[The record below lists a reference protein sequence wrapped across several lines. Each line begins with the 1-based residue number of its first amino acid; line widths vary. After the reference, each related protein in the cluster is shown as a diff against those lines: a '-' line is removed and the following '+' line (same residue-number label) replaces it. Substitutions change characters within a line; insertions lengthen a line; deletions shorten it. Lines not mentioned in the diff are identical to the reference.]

1 MAETN
6 AAALCEAGRRDAQ
19 ALTVTGR
26 RRAHTG
32 SIRRAARTLVH
43 AAKAVTPETPNGA
56 WLRDNHTLARTA
68 ASDAAAALRHAHT
81 LRASGK
87 QTVLGACCTGLLRAC
102 GNALTPKAAQ
112 AYLAGFQDV
121 LPLETAELALLVPG
135 LQAAAVYALADTYAR
150 DGAAAPALFTS
161 LRALG
166 TAAWAALAERCD
178 RVGRILARDPVGVYP
193 AMDAATRTRYR
204 QTVAQLAR
212 RTGRTEIDIAEDVLA
227 RAQSGEGARR
237 HVGWFLLREVL
248 GAPEKRRDGAWYIA
262 AVVMGTLALSL
273 LLGFATGSVSGAVL
287 LLIPVSEAVKGL
299 LDAVLLRVTKPRFV
313 PRLALRRGIPP
324 EGRTLCVIAALLTC
338 PGDAH
343 ALTARLE
350 EYALC
355 NRDAGE
361 QLLFGLLADL
371 PEADMEHAPI
381 DPAILRAA
389 REEIEALNARWGSRF
404 YLFTRPRVQT
414 PDGKWSAWERKRGAL
429 LELARLVLDRPG
441 ALQCAAGDAAGL
453 SGTVYLLT
461 LDADTRLTPGA
472 ARALVGAMLH
482 PLNRPV
488 VDARRGVVT
497 HGYGLLHPRMATEL
511 QSARA
516 SDWAR
521 VFAGPGGSD
530 PYGGVCGE
538 LYMDCFD
545 RGGFSGKGILDV
557 RALLA
562 CCGGDALP
570 EQRILSHD
578 ALEGAYLHGGF
589 LGDVELT
596 DTFPAAPLAWGA
608 RAHRWIRG
616 DWQNAPWIFSRRAR
630 ALHPIDRFRL
640 ADSLRRSLVA
650 PATWAAIFLGCVL
663 RWPGLRLAAYA
674 ALLALAQGLIFAL
687 GHPIVHP
694 ADARVRY
701 HSSVLPG
708 LAAAVVQTVLRLI
721 LLPWEAVLNTSAIV
735 TALWRM
741 TVSHRDLLQWQT
753 AAQRAAKRDGLGAYL
768 RALWPASALGLLTAV
783 LTPSPTGLAAGIV
796 WTLSP
801 FVLAA
806 LGAPNAPGAAP
817 LQHAA
822 QRELLGWAKATWR
835 YFETFCTAGEHY
847 LPPDNVQTQP
857 PTGTAHRTSPTNMG
871 FALLSALC
879 AHALGV
885 DNGRGLV
892 LAERMLTTMEQ
903 LPRWNGHFYNWYHT
917 CTLRPMP
924 PLYVS
929 TVDSGNFAAALLA
942 AANALRGWG
951 QGTLAA
957 RAQALCDGMDFALL
971 YDPQRRLMHIGID
984 TGSGKRSEG
993 YYDLLE
999 SEARLTSYFAVAR
1012 GDVPREHWRALSRAQ
1027 VQHERYRGCVSWS
1040 GSVFEYLMPELFLP
1054 PQRDSLLWES
1064 AKFCL
1069 RVQRRRVRTGQ
1080 PWGVSESAYFALDSA
1095 LSYRYKAHGCAALA
1109 MQPDMDRELVLSPY
1123 SAFLA
1128 LAVAPRAAVRDL
1140 RRFAARGL
1148 LGQYGFREALDC
1160 TRARTGGGGQIVHC
1174 VMAHHQGM
1182 SLLSACNALCGG
1194 QVQRWFLADPAM
1206 RAHMS
1211 LLSERLPLGAPALRR
1226 RPEAQSSSNSRR
1238 RALPDYTVE
1247 GTGVDAEAPRC
1258 TLLSNGTYCLAVTEA
1273 GQSFARWHAL
1283 SVCRRGTR
1291 SDPAAAP
1298 MVSLETGGVCTPLLP
1313 GTADAAR
1320 WRFTV
1325 RAAQFS
1331 TRHGSVTA
1339 VQTFTVPE
1347 RVNGEVRALTLSSP
1361 DGIDGTVRLT
1371 FEAVLA
1377 PWEDYVNHPAFARLG
1392 FQSVL
1397 RRNALLLR
1405 RLGRGG
1411 KPETWLCAACDR
1423 QADFCAEG
1431 ALPGWLRAG
1440 YVQVRVAVHTPPDT
1454 PWRVHFA
1461 LGVGAHEDDAFAAAQ
1476 RALVLPPESAAA
1488 LPGTLAAQYGMTD
1501 AELEGAMA
1509 HISPLLFPTAAPDA
1523 SAQQLE
1529 RPALWAHGISGDLP
1543 VWCARPEAHVL
1554 RQWALLRALGI
1565 GCDLALCTSDGGDY
1579 LQPTRTKVRGALAAL
1594 DLAHCLDAPGG
1605 VHLVPEDAFA
1615 DVAAAAAIRPGMAHT
1630 RCTLPLLPPPGDR
1643 RTMPTGSD
1651 VRWDADGTVS
1661 FTGLPPRAWSNV
1673 LTNGRFGFLATDAG
1687 TGHLWYRNAHTGR
1700 INRWL
1705 CDPWVLRGTETLR
1718 MTTRTGAVS
1727 LFNDDGHARVEYGFG
1742 WAAWERSVDGMS
1754 VRVTAFVPEDADARV
1769 LLIECAGR
1777 ARITWHTDLVCAGRD
1792 ADAPAVV
1799 TAYSGGVFTAENAR
1813 ADTPLRVCA
1822 AAGMPLTGWTCDRFS
1837 FLRGQMDRRAGA
1849 GLSPCFALEGVVE
1862 RQGVL
1867 VCGCDTR
1874 ANLLRLT
1881 QPDEAVRALHRVR
1894 ERWLGAVSRLWI
1906 TTPDAAMNRYLGGW
1920 AAYQTLCCRLMART
1934 SLYQNGGAFGF
1945 RDQLQDAV
1953 NLLLLDSKPAREQ
1966 IGRACAHQFS
1976 AGDVCHWWHAGFGV
1990 EHGVR
1995 TRISDDLL
2003 WLPWAVCEYAQKTGD
2018 TQILSAEYPFLAGEE
2033 LTEHERDRYQPLTP
2047 GAETGTV
2054 LEHCRRAFMRVLARG
2069 VGAHGLLHIGTG
2081 DWNDAFDR
2089 VGAQGRGESVW
2100 LTWFFAVTA
2109 RKFAALI
2116 GGHAAE
2122 QLTLAADRCTR
2133 AAEAAWDGAWYRRG
2147 YYDDGQ
2153 PLGSEKSGECRIDA
2167 IAQAFAALDTHAD
2180 RGRVHTALTSAV
2192 EHLFDR
2198 EHNVVRLFDP
2208 PITRRTPET
2217 GYVRSYGAGLRENGG
2232 QYTHGALWLAMAL
2245 LRTGR
2250 TAEGTEIL
2258 HAVLPAAHDPARY
2271 EGEPYVLAADIAG
2284 GDNAG
2289 VAGWTWYT
2297 GAAGWYLR
2305 IAAEDLLGLHLRG
2318 GVLYPEPH
2326 LPAGWPE
2333 CAVRWRDGAGLL
2345 HTIRLRPDGVTVD
2358 EKPYDGGGIGKKRP
2372 KPYSQDR

>member
-1 MAETN
+1 MADTN
-6 AAALCEAGRRDAQ
+6 AGALCEAGRRDAQ

-32 SIRRAARTLVH
+32 SIRHAARTLAH
-43 AAKAVTPETPNGA
+43 AAKAVTPETPDGA
-56 WLRDNHTLARTA
+56 WLRDNQTLARTA

-81 LRASGK
+81 LRASGA
-87 QTVLGACCTGLLRAC
+87 QTVLHVCCAGLLRAC

-135 LQAAAVYALADTYAR
+135 LQAATVCALADTYAH

-166 TAAWAALAERCD
+166 TAAWAALTERCD
-178 RVGRILARDPVGVYP
+178 RVGRILARDPAGVYP

-212 RTGRTEIDIAEDVLA
+212 RTGRSEIDIAEDVLA

-262 AVVMGTLALSL
+262 AVIMGTLALSL

-324 EGRTLCVIAALLTC
+324 EGKTLCVIAALLTC

-343 ALTARLE
+343 TLAARLE

-371 PEADMEHAPI
+371 PEAAQAHRTGDE
-381 DPAILRAA
+381 AILHAA
-389 REEIEALNARWGSRF
+389 RTEIEALNARYGGRF
-404 YLFTRPRVQT
+404 YLFTRERTRT
-414 PDGKWSAWERKRGAL
+414 PDGLWRPWERKRGAL
-429 LELARLVLDRPG
+429 LRLAQLLCGEAD
-441 ALQCAAGDAAGL
+441 AMHCAAGDAAAL
-453 SGTVYLLT
+453 RGTAYLLT

-616 DWQNAPWIFSRRAR
+616 DWQNAPWICSRRAR

-721 LLPWEAVLNTSAIV
+721 LLPWEAVLNVSAIV

-753 AAQRAAKRDGLGAYL
+753 AAQRAGKRDGPAAYL

-783 LTPSPTGLAAGIV
+783 LSPSPTGLAAGIV

-806 LGAPNAPGAAP
+806 LGAPNADAP
-817 LQHAA
+817 AQLSRAA
-822 QRELLGWAKATWR
+822 QRELLGWAKATWQ
-835 YFETFCTAGEHY
+835 YFETFCTAGEHD

-871 FALLSALC
+871 FALLSALG

-885 DNGRGLV
+885 DNGRGLA

-929 TVDSGNFAAALLA
+929 TVDSGNCAAALLA

-951 QGTLAA
+951 QGALAA

-1226 RPEAQSSSNSRR
+1226 RPETQRGKPRR
-1238 RALPDYTVE
+1238 RPLPDLTVE
-1247 GTGVDAEAPRC
+1247 GTGVDAESPRC

-1291 SDPAAAP
+1291 SDPSAAP
-1298 MVSLETGGVCTPLLP
+1298 MLSLETGGVCTPLLP
-1313 GTADAAR
+1313 GMADAAR

-1405 RLGRGG
+1405 RLGRGE
-1411 KPETWLCAACDR
+1411 KPETWLCAVCDR
-1423 QADFCAEG
+1423 QADFYAEG
-1431 ALPGWLRAG
+1431 AIPGWLRAG

-1454 PWRVHFA
+1454 PWRVRFA

-1509 HISPLLFPTAAPDA
+1509 HISPLLFATAAPDA

-1543 VWCARPEAHVL
+1543 VWCARPEAQVL

-1594 DLAHCLDAPGG
+1594 DLTHCLDAPGG

-1651 VRWDADGTVS
+1651 VHWDADGTVA

-1727 LFNDDGHARVEYGFG
+1727 LFDDDGHARVEYGFG
-1742 WAAWERSVDGMS
+1742 WAAWERTVDGMS
-1754 VRVTAFVPEDADARV
+1754 VRVTAFVPEDANARV

-1777 ARITWHTDLVCAGRD
+1777 ARITWHTDLVCAGHD

-1799 TAYSGGVFTAENAR
+1799 TAYSGGVFTAGNAR

-1837 FLRGQMDRRAGA
+1837 FLRGQMDRRAGS

-1881 QPDEAVRALHRVR
+1881 QPDEAVHALHRVR

-1953 NLLLLDSKPAREQ
+1953 NLLLLDSEPARAQ

-1976 AGDVCHWWHAGFGV
+1976 AGDVCHWWHADAGV

-2018 TQILSAEYPFLAGEE
+2018 TQILTAEYPFLTGEE
-2033 LTEHERDRYQPLTP
+2033 LAEHERDRYQPLTP
-2047 GAETGTV
+2047 GTETGTV

-2069 VGAHGLLHIGTG
+2069 VGAHGLLRIGTG

-2122 QLTLAADRCTR
+2122 QLTLAAERCTR

-2167 IAQAFAALDTHAD
+2167 IAQAFAAFDTHAD
-2180 RGRVHTALTSAV
+2180 PAHVHCALTSAV
-2192 EHLFDR
+2192 EQLFDR

-2250 TAEGTEIL
+2250 TDEGAQIL
-2258 HAVLPAAHDPARY
+2258 RAVLPTAHDPARY
-2271 EGEPYVLAADIAG
+2271 EGEPYVLAADVAA

-2305 IAAEDLLGLHLRG
+2305 ITAEELLGLHLRG
-2318 GVLYPEPH
+2318 GVLYPEPR
-2326 LPAGWPE
+2326 LPDGWPE
-2333 CAVRWRDGAGLL
+2333 CTVRWRDGAGLL

-2358 EKPYDGGGIGKKRP
+2358 EKPYDGGGIGKKQP

>member
-26 RRAHTG
+26 RRARTG
-32 SIRRAARTLVH
+32 SIRHAARTLAH
-43 AAKAVTPETPNGA
+43 AAKAVTPETPDGA
-56 WLRDNHTLARTA
+56 WLRDNQTLARTA

-81 LRASGK
+81 LRASGA
-87 QTVLGACCTGLLRAC
+87 QTVLHACCAGLLRAC

-135 LQAAAVYALADTYAR
+135 LQAAAVCALADTYAH

-166 TAAWAALAERCD
+166 TAAWAALTERCD
-178 RVGRILARDPVGVYP
+178 RVGRILARDPAGVYP

-204 QTVAQLAR
+204 QTVARLAR
-212 RTGRTEIDIAEDVLA
+212 RTDRTEIDIAEDVLA

-262 AVVMGTLALSL
+262 AVIVGTLALSL

-324 EGRTLCVIAALLTC
+324 EGKTLCVIAALLTC

-343 ALTARLE
+343 TLAARLE

-371 PEADMEHAPI
+371 PEAAQAHKAGDE
-381 DPAILRAA
+381 AILHAA
-389 REEIEALNARWGSRF
+389 RTEIEALNARYGGRF
-404 YLFTRPRVQT
+404 YLFTRERTRT
-414 PDGKWSAWERKRGAL
+414 PDGLWRPWERKRGAL
-429 LELARLVLDRPG
+429 LRLAQLLCGEAD
-441 ALQCAAGDAAGL
+441 AMHCAAGDAAAL
-453 SGTVYLLT
+453 RGTAYLLT

-545 RGGFSGKGILDV
+545 RGGFSGKGILDM

-674 ALLALAQGLIFAL
+674 ALLALAQGLIYAL

-721 LLPWEAVLNTSAIV
+721 LLPWEAVLNASAIV

-741 TVSHRDLLQWQT
+741 LVSHQNLLQWQT

-806 LGAPNAPGAAP
+806 LGAPNADAP
-817 LQHAA
+817 AQLSRAA
-822 QRELLGWAKATWR
+822 QRELLGWAKATWQ

-879 AHALGV
+879 AHALGI
-885 DNGRGLV
+885 DNGRGLA
-892 LAERMLTTMEQ
+892 LAEQMLTTMEQ

-929 TVDSGNFAAALLA
+929 TVDSGNCAAALLA
-942 AANALRGWG
+942 AANVLRGWG
-951 QGTLAA
+951 QDALAA
-957 RAQALCDGMDFALL
+957 RAQALCDSMDFALL

-1069 RVQRRRVRTGQ
+1069 RVQRRRVRAGQ

-1109 MQPDMDRELVLSPY
+1109 MQPDMGRELVLSPY

-1226 RPEAQSSSNSRR
+1226 RPEAQRSKPRR
-1238 RALPDYTVE
+1238 RALPDCTVE
-1247 GTGVDAEAPRC
+1247 GTGVDAEVPRC

-1298 MVSLETGGVCTPLLP
+1298 MLSLETGGTCIPLLP

-1411 KPETWLCAACDR
+1411 KPETWLCAVCDR

-1431 ALPGWLRAG
+1431 AIPGWLRAG

-1454 PWRVHFA
+1454 PWRVRFA

-1509 HISPLLFPTAAPDA
+1509 HISPLLFATAAPDA
-1523 SAQQLE
+1523 SAEQLE

-1565 GCDLALCTSDGGDY
+1565 GCDLALCSSDGGDY

-1651 VRWDADGTVS
+1651 VHWDADGTVA

-1718 MTTRTGAVS
+1718 MTTRAGAVS
-1727 LFNDDGHARVEYGFG
+1727 LFNDDGRARVEYGFG
-1742 WAAWERSVDGMS
+1742 WAAWERTVDGMS
-1754 VRVTAFVPEDADARV
+1754 VCVTAFVPEDANARV

-1777 ARITWHTDLVCAGRD
+1777 ARITWHTDLVCAAHD

-1799 TAYSGGVFTAENAR
+1799 TAYSGGVFTAGNAR

-1881 QPDEAVRALHRVR
+1881 QPDEAVHALHRVR

-2033 LTEHERDRYQPLTP
+2033 LEENEHDRYQPLTP

-2122 QLTLAADRCTR
+2122 QLALAADRCTR

-2167 IAQAFAALDTHAD
+2167 IAQAFAAFDTHAD
-2180 RGRVHTALTSAV
+2180 PAHVHCALTSAV
-2192 EHLFDR
+2192 EQLFDR

-2250 TAEGTEIL
+2250 TDEGVQIL
-2258 HAVLPAAHDPARY
+2258 RAVLPAAHDPARY
-2271 EGEPYVLAADIAG
+2271 EGEPYVLAADVAA

-2289 VAGWTWYT
+2289 AAGWTWYT

-2305 IAAEDLLGLHLRG
+2305 IAAEELLGLHLRG
-2318 GVLYPEPH
+2318 GVLYPEPR

>member
-1 MAETN
+1 MADTN
-6 AAALCEAGRRDAQ
+6 AGALCEAGRRDAQ

-32 SIRRAARTLVH
+32 SIRHAARTLAH
-43 AAKAVTPETPNGA
+43 AAKAVTPETPDGA
-56 WLRDNHTLARTA
+56 WLRDNQTLARTA

-81 LRASGK
+81 LRASGA
-87 QTVLGACCTGLLRAC
+87 QTVLHVCCAGLLRAC

-135 LQAAAVYALADTYAR
+135 LQAATVCALADTCAH
-150 DGAAAPALFTS
+150 DGAAAPALVTS

-166 TAAWAALAERCD
+166 TAAWAALTERCD
-178 RVGRILARDPVGVYP
+178 RVGRILARDPAGVYP

-204 QTVAQLAR
+204 QTVARLAR

-262 AVVMGTLALSL
+262 AVIMGTLAVSL

-324 EGRTLCVIAALLTC
+324 EGKTLCVIAALLTC

-343 ALTARLE
+343 TLAARLE

-371 PEADMEHAPI
+371 PEAAQAHRAGDE
-381 DPAILRAA
+381 AILHAA
-389 REEIEALNARWGSRF
+389 RTEIEALNARYGGRF
-404 YLFTRPRVQT
+404 YLFTRERTRT
-414 PDGKWSAWERKRGAL
+414 PDGLWRPWERKRGAL
-429 LELARLVLDRPG
+429 LRLAQLLCGEAD
-441 ALQCAAGDAAGL
+441 AMHCAAGDAAAL
-453 SGTVYLLT
+453 RGTAYLLT

-472 ARALVGAMLH
+472 ARALAGAMLH

-562 CCGGDALP
+562 CCGGNALP

-721 LLPWEAVLNTSAIV
+721 LLPWEAVLNASAIV

-753 AAQRAAKRDGLGAYL
+753 AAQRAGKRDGPAAYL

-806 LGAPNAPGAAP
+806 LGAPNADAP
-817 LQHAA
+817 AQLSRAA
-822 QRELLGWAKATWR
+822 QRELLGWAKATWQ

-871 FALLSALC
+871 FALLSALG

-885 DNGRGLV
+885 DNGRGLA

-929 TVDSGNFAAALLA
+929 TVDSGNCAAALLA

-951 QGTLAA
+951 QGALAA

-971 YDPQRRLMHIGID
+971 YDPQRHLMHIGID

-993 YYDLLE
+993 YYDLFE

-1069 RVQRRRVRTGQ
+1069 RVQRRRVRAGQ

-1109 MQPDMDRELVLSPY
+1109 MQPDMNRELVLSPY

-1226 RPEAQSSSNSRR
+1226 RPETQRGKPRR
-1238 RALPDYTVE
+1238 RALPDLTVE

-1291 SDPAAAP
+1291 SEPSAAP
-1298 MVSLETGGVCTPLLP
+1298 MLSLETGGVCTPLLP

-1339 VQTFTVPE
+1339 AQTFTVPE

-1405 RLGRGG
+1405 RLGRGE
-1411 KPETWLCAACDR
+1411 KPETWLCAVCDR
-1423 QADFCAEG
+1423 QADFYAEG
-1431 ALPGWLRAG
+1431 AIPGWLRAG

-1454 PWRVHFA
+1454 PWRVRFA

-1509 HISPLLFPTAAPDA
+1509 HISPLLFATAAPDA

-1643 RTMPTGSD
+1643 RTMPTGTD
-1651 VRWDADGTVS
+1651 VHWDADGTVA

-1718 MTTRTGAVS
+1718 MTTRAGAVS
-1727 LFNDDGHARVEYGFG
+1727 LFNDDGRARVEYGFG
-1742 WAAWERSVDGMS
+1742 WAAWERTVDGMS
-1754 VRVTAFVPEDADARV
+1754 VRVTAFVPEDANARV

-1799 TAYSGGVFTAENAR
+1799 TAYSGGVFTAGNAR
-1813 ADTPLRVCA
+1813 APTPLRVCA

-1837 FLRGQMDRRAGA
+1837 FLRGQMDRRAGS

-1881 QPDEAVRALHRVR
+1881 QPDEAVHALHRVR

-1953 NLLLLDSKPAREQ
+1953 NLLLLDSEPARAQ

-1976 AGDVCHWWHAGFGV
+1976 AGDVCHWWHADAGV

-2018 TQILSAEYPFLAGEE
+2018 TQILSAEYPFLTGEE
-2033 LTEHERDRYQPLTP
+2033 LAEHERDRYQPLTP
-2047 GAETGTV
+2047 GTETGTV

-2069 VGAHGLLHIGTG
+2069 VGAHGLLRIGTG

-2167 IAQAFAALDTHAD
+2167 IAQAFAAFDTHAD
-2180 RGRVHTALTSAV
+2180 PAHVHCALTSAV
-2192 EHLFDR
+2192 TQLFDR

-2250 TAEGTEIL
+2250 TDEGAQIL
-2258 HAVLPAAHDPARY
+2258 RAVLPAAHDPVRY
-2271 EGEPYVLAADIAG
+2271 EGEPYVLAADVAA

-2305 IAAEDLLGLHLRG
+2305 ITAEELLGLHLRG
-2318 GVLYPEPH
+2318 GVLYPEPR
-2326 LPAGWPE
+2326 LPDGWPE
-2333 CAVRWRDGAGLL
+2333 CTVRWRDGAGLL

-2358 EKPYDGGGIGKKRP
+2358 EKPYDGGGIGKKQP

>member
-26 RRAHTG
+26 RRARTG
-32 SIRRAARTLVH
+32 SIRHAARTLAN
-43 AAKAVTPETPNGA
+43 AAKAVTPETPDGA

-68 ASDAAAALRHAHT
+68 ANDAAAALRHAHT
-81 LRASGK
+81 LRASGA
-87 QTVLGACCTGLLRAC
+87 QTVLHACCAGLLRAC

-135 LQAAAVYALADTYAR
+135 LQAAAVCALADTYAH
-150 DGAAAPALFTS
+150 DGTAAPALFTS

-166 TAAWAALAERCD
+166 TAAWAALTERCD
-178 RVGRILARDPVGVYP
+178 RVGRILARDPAGVYP
-193 AMDAATRTRYR
+193 TMDAATRTRYR
-204 QTVAQLAR
+204 QTVARLAR

-262 AVVMGTLALSL
+262 AVIVGTLALSL

-343 ALTARLE
+343 TLAARLE

-381 DPAILRAA
+381 DPAILHAA
-389 REEIEALNARWGSRF
+389 RTEIEALNARYGGRF
-404 YLFTRPRVQT
+404 YLFTRERVQT

-429 LELARLVLDRPG
+429 LRLAQLLCGEAD
-441 ALQCAAGDAAGL
+441 AMHCAAGDAAAL
-453 SGTVYLLT
+453 RGTAYLLT

-721 LLPWEAVLNTSAIV
+721 LLPWEALLNASAIV

-806 LGAPNAPGAAP
+806 LGAPNTVGAAP
-817 LQHAA
+817 LPRAA
-822 QRELLGWAKATWR
+822 QRELLGWAKATWQ

-879 AHALGV
+879 AHALGI
-885 DNGRGLV
+885 DNGRGLA
-892 LAERMLTTMEQ
+892 LAEQMLTTMEQ

-929 TVDSGNFAAALLA
+929 TVDSGNCAAALLT

-951 QGTLAA
+951 RDELAA
-957 RAQALCDGMDFALL
+957 RAQQLCDGMEFGPL

-1012 GDVPREHWRALSRAQ
+1012 GDVPRAHWRALSRAQ

-1069 RVQRRRVRTGQ
+1069 RVQRRRVRAGQ

-1109 MQPDMDRELVLSPY
+1109 MQTDMDRELVLSPY

-1226 RPEAQSSSNSRR
+1226 RPEAQRSKPRR

-1431 ALPGWLRAG
+1431 AIPGWLRAG

-1454 PWRVHFA
+1454 PWRVRFA

-1509 HISPLLFPTAAPDA
+1509 HISPLLFATAAPDA
-1523 SAQQLE
+1523 AAEQLK

-1643 RTMPTGSD
+1643 RTMPTGSE
-1651 VRWDADGTVS
+1651 VRWDADGTVA

-1718 MTTRTGAVS
+1718 MATRTGAVS
-1727 LFNDDGHARVEYGFG
+1727 LFDDDGHARVEYGFG
-1742 WAAWERSVDGMS
+1742 WAAWERTVDGMS
-1754 VRVTAFVPEDADARV
+1754 VRVTAFVPEDANARV

-1920 AAYQTLCCRLMART
+1920 AAYQTLCCRLLART

-2018 TQILSAEYPFLAGEE
+2018 TQFLSAEYPFLAGEE
-2033 LTEHERDRYQPLTP
+2033 LEENEHDRYQPLTP
-2047 GAETGTV
+2047 GTETGTV

-2167 IAQAFAALDTHAD
+2167 IAQTFAAFDTHAD
-2180 RGRVHTALTSAV
+2180 PAHVQRALTSAV
-2192 EHLFDR
+2192 EQLFDR

-2250 TAEGTEIL
+2250 TDEGAEIL
-2258 HAVLPAAHDPARY
+2258 RAVLPTAHDPARY
-2271 EGEPYVLAADIAG
+2271 EGEPYVLAADVAA

-2305 IAAEDLLGLHLRG
+2305 IAAEELLGLHLRG
-2318 GVLYPEPH
+2318 GMLYPEPR

>member
-6 AAALCEAGRRDAQ
+6 TAALRARGERDAR

-26 RRAHTG
+26 RRADTG
-32 SIRRAARTLVH
+32 HIRRAGKALARMART
-43 AAKAVTPETPNGA
+43 VTPETPNGQ
-56 WLRDNHTLARTA
+56 WLRDNRSFACA
-68 ASDAAAALRHAHT
+68 AAGDAVAALRHARV
-81 LRASGK
+81 RASGG
-87 QTVLGACCTGLLRAC
+87 QTALGACCAGLLRAC
-102 GNALTPKAAQ
+102 GGALTVKAAE
-112 AYLAGFQDV
+112 AYLEGFQDA

-135 LQAAAVYALADTYAR
+135 LQAAVVCALAESYAH

-166 TAAWAALAERCD
+166 TAAWGMLAERCD

-193 AMDAATRTRYR
+193 AMDAATRAHYR
-204 QTVAQLAR
+204 QTVARLAR
-212 RTGRTEIDIAEDVLA
+212 RTGRTEIEIAEDVLA
-227 RAQSGEGARR
+227 RAQSSEGARR

-248 GAPEKRRDGAWYIA
+248 GAPERRRDGGWYIA
-262 AVVMGTLALSL
+262 AVVVGALFLSL
-273 LLGFATGSVSGAVL
+273 LLGFATKSVSGAVL
-287 LLIPVSEAVKGL
+287 LLIPVSEVVKGL

-324 EGRTLCVIAALLTC
+324 EGRTLCVIAALLTS
-338 PGDAH
+338 PDDVH
-343 ALTARLE
+343 ALCARLE
-350 EYALC
+350 EYYLC
-355 NRDAGE
+355 NRDALG
-361 QLLFGLLADL
+361 QLTFGLLADL

-389 REEIEALNARWGSRF
+389 REEIEALNARYGGRF
-404 YLFTRPRVQT
+404 YLFTRERVQT

-429 LELARLVLDRPG
+429 LRLAQLLCGETD
-441 ALQCAAGDAAGL
+441 AMHCAAGDAAAL
-453 SGTVYLLT
+453 RGTAYLLT

-674 ALLALAQGLIFAL
+674 ALLALAQGLIFSL

-721 LLPWEAVLNTSAIV
+721 LLPWEAVLNASAIV

-741 TVSHRDLLQWQT
+741 TVSHRNLLQWQT

-806 LGAPNAPGAAP
+806 LGAPNAPGTAP

-822 QRELLGWAKATWR
+822 QRELLGWAKATWQ

-871 FALLSALC
+871 FALLSALG

-885 DNGRGLV
+885 DNGRGLA
-892 LAERMLTTMEQ
+892 LAEQMLTTMEQ

-929 TVDSGNFAAALLA
+929 TVDSGNCAAALLA

-951 QGTLAA
+951 QGALAA

-1040 GSVFEYLMPELFLP
+1040 GSMFEYLMPELFLP

-1160 TRARTGGGGQIVHC
+1160 TRARTGGGGQVVHC

-1226 RPEAQSSSNSRR
+1226 HPEAQRGKPRR
-1238 RALPDYTVE
+1238 RSLPDLTVE

-1298 MVSLETGGVCTPLLP
+1298 VVALETGGACTPLLP

-1423 QADFCAEG
+1423 QADFYAEG
-1431 ALPGWLRAG
+1431 AIPGWLRAG

-1454 PWRVHFA
+1454 PWRVRFA

-1651 VRWDADGTVS
+1651 VHWDADGTVA

-1727 LFNDDGHARVEYGFG
+1727 LFDDDGHARVEYGFG
-1742 WAAWERSVDGMS
+1742 WAAWERTVDGMS
-1754 VRVTAFVPEDADARV
+1754 VRVTAFVPEDANARV

-1966 IGRACAHQFS
+1966 IGYACAHQFS

-2033 LTEHERDRYQPLTP
+2033 LEENERDRYQPLTP

-2122 QLTLAADRCTR
+2122 QLALAADRCTR

-2167 IAQAFAALDTHAD
+2167 IAQAFAAFDTHAD
-2180 RGRVHTALTSAV
+2180 PAHVQRALTSAV
-2192 EHLFDR
+2192 TQLFDR

-2250 TAEGTEIL
+2250 TDEGVQIL
-2258 HAVLPAAHDPARY
+2258 RAVLPAAHDPARY
-2271 EGEPYVLAADIAG
+2271 EGEPYVFAADVAA

-2305 IAAEDLLGLHLRG
+2305 IAAEELLGLHLRG
-2318 GVLYPEPH
+2318 GVLYPEPR

>member
-26 RRAHTG
+26 RRARTG
-32 SIRRAARTLVH
+32 SIRRAVKALTRT
-43 AAKAVTPETPNGA
+43 AKAVTPETPNGA
-56 WLRDNHTLARTA
+56 WLRDNRALARA
-68 ASDAAAALRHAHT
+68 AANDAAAALRHAHT

-87 QTVLGACCTGLLRAC
+87 QTVLGTCCTGLLRAC

-135 LQAAAVYALADTYAR
+135 LQAAAVCALADTYAH

-166 TAAWAALAERCD
+166 TAAWAALTERCD
-178 RVGRILARDPVGVYP
+178 RVGRILARDPAGVYP

-227 RAQSGEGARR
+227 RAQSDEGARR

-248 GAPEKRRDGAWYIA
+248 GAPEKHRDGTWYIA
-262 AVVMGTLALSL
+262 AVIVGTLALSL

-324 EGRTLCVIAALLTC
+324 EGKTLCVIAALLTC
-338 PGDAH
+338 PDDAH
-343 ALTARLE
+343 TLAARLE

-381 DPAILRAA
+381 DPAILHAA
-389 REEIEALNARWGSRF
+389 RTEIEALNARYGGRF
-404 YLFTRPRVQT
+404 YLFTRERTRT
-414 PDGKWSAWERKRGAL
+414 PDGNWCAWERKRGAL
-429 LELARLVLDRPG
+429 LRLAQLLCGKAD
-441 ALQCAAGDAAGL
+441 ALHCAAGDAAAL
-453 SGTVYLLT
+453 RSTAYLLT

-488 VDARRGVVT
+488 VDAQRGVVT

-545 RGGFSGKGILDV
+545 RGGFTGKGILDV

-674 ALLALAQGLIFAL
+674 ALLALAQGLIYAL

-708 LAAAVVQTVLRLI
+708 LASAVVQTVLRLI
-721 LLPWEAVLNTSAIV
+721 LLPWEAVLNASAIV

-753 AAQRAAKRDGLGAYL
+753 AAQRAGKRDGPAAYL

-783 LTPSPTGLAAGIV
+783 LTPSPIGLAAGIV
-796 WTLSP
+796 WMLSP

-806 LGAPNAPGAAP
+806 LGAPNADAP
-817 LQHAA
+817 AQLSRAA
-822 QRELLGWAKATWR
+822 QRELLGWAKATWH

-885 DNGRGLV
+885 DNGRGLA
-892 LAERMLTTMEQ
+892 LAEQMLTTMEQ

-929 TVDSGNFAAALLA
+929 TVDSGNCAAALLA

-951 QGTLAA
+951 QGALAA

-1069 RVQRRRVRTGQ
+1069 RVQRRRVRAGQ

-1109 MQPDMDRELVLSPY
+1109 MQTDMDRELVLSPY

-1140 RRFAARGL
+1140 RRFAACGL

-1206 RAHMS
+1206 RAHMN

-1226 RPEAQSSSNSRR
+1226 RPEVQHGKPHR

-1247 GTGVDAEAPRC
+1247 GTGTDAEAPRC

-1291 SDPAAAP
+1291 SEPSAAP
-1298 MVSLETGGVCTPLLP
+1298 VVSLETGGACTPLLP

-1339 VQTFTVPE
+1339 VQTLTVPE

-1405 RLGRGG
+1405 RLGRGE

-1431 ALPGWLRAG
+1431 AIPGWLRAG

-1454 PWRVHFA
+1454 PWRVRFA

-1523 SAQQLE
+1523 AAEQLK

-1594 DLAHCLDAPGG
+1594 DLTHCLDAPGG

-1651 VRWDADGTVS
+1651 VRWDADGTVA

-1718 MTTRTGAVS
+1718 MTTRTGTVS
-1727 LFNDDGHARVEYGFG
+1727 LFDDDGRARVEYGFG
-1742 WAAWERSVDGMS
+1742 WAAWERTVDGMS

-1777 ARITWHTDLVCAGRD
+1777 ARITWHTDLICAGRD

-1799 TAYSGGVFTAENAR
+1799 TAYSGGVFTAGNAR

-1966 IGRACAHQFS
+1966 IGCACAHQFS

-2018 TQILSAEYPFLAGEE
+2018 TEILSAEYPFLAGEE
-2033 LTEHERDRYQPLTP
+2033 LTENERDRYQPLEA

-2167 IAQAFAALDTHAD
+2167 IAQAFAAFDTHAD
-2180 RGRVHTALTSAV
+2180 PAHVHAALTSAV
-2192 EHLFDR
+2192 EQLFDR

-2250 TAEGTEIL
+2250 TDEGVQIL
-2258 HAVLPAAHDPARY
+2258 RAVLPAAHDPARY
-2271 EGEPYVLAADIAG
+2271 EGEPYVLAADVAA

-2305 IAAEDLLGLHLRG
+2305 VAAEELLGLHLRG
-2318 GVLYPEPH
+2318 GVLYPEPR
-2326 LPAGWPE
+2326 LPDGWPE

-2345 HTIRLRPDGVTVD
+2345 HMIRLRPDGVTVD

>member
-6 AAALCEAGRRDAQ
+6 TAALRAQGERDAR

-26 RRAHTG
+26 RRADTG
-32 SIRRAARTLVH
+32 RIRRAGKALARM
-43 AAKAVTPETPNGA
+43 ARAVTPETPNGQ
-56 WLRDNHTLARTA
+56 WLRDNRSFACA
-68 ASDAAAALRHAHT
+68 AAGDAVAALRHARVRT
-81 LRASGK
+81 SGG
-87 QTVLGACCTGLLRAC
+87 QTALGACCAGLLRAC
-102 GNALTPKAAQ
+102 GGALTVKAAE
-112 AYLAGFQDV
+112 AYLEGFQDA

-135 LQAAAVYALADTYAR
+135 LQAAVVCALADTYAH

-166 TAAWAALAERCD
+166 TAAWGMLAERCD

-193 AMDAATRTRYR
+193 AMDAATRTHYR
-204 QTVAQLAR
+204 QTVARLAR
-212 RTGRTEIDIAEDVLA
+212 RTGRTEIEIAEDVLA
-227 RAQSGEGARR
+227 RAQRSEGARR

-248 GAPEKRRDGAWYIA
+248 GAPERRRDGGWYIA
-262 AVVMGTLALSL
+262 AVVVGTLFLSL
-273 LLGFATGSVSGAVL
+273 LLGFATKSVSGAVL
-287 LLIPVSEAVKGL
+287 LLIPVSEVVKGL

-324 EGRTLCVIAALLTC
+324 EGRTLCVIAALLTS
-338 PGDAH
+338 PADAH
-343 ALTARLE
+343 ALCARLE
-350 EYALC
+350 EYYLC
-355 NRDAGE
+355 NRDALG
-361 QLLFGLLADL
+361 QLTFGLLADL
-371 PEADMEHAPI
+371 PEADMAHAPI

-389 REEIEALNARWGSRF
+389 RAEIETLNARWGSRF

-441 ALQCAAGDAAGL
+441 TLQCAAGDAAGL

-482 PLNRPV
+482 PLNRAV
-488 VDARRGVVT
+488 VDAQRGVVT
-497 HGYGLLHPRMATEL
+497 RGYGLLHPRMATEL
-511 QSARA
+511 QSANA
-516 SDWAR
+516 TDWAR
-521 VFAGPGGSD
+521 VFAGPGGAD
-530 PYGGVCGE
+530 PYGGACGE

-545 RGGFSGKGILDV
+545 RGGFPGKGILDV
-557 RALLA
+557 RALLD
-562 CCGGDALP
+562 CCGGGVIP
-570 EQRILSHD
+570 EGRVLSHD

-616 DWQNAPWIFSRRAR
+616 DWQNAPWIFSRRGR

-640 ADSLRRSLVA
+640 ADNLRRSLVA
-650 PATWAAIFLGCVL
+650 PATWISIFLGCVL

-674 ALLALAQGLIFAL
+674 ALLALAQGLIRAL
-687 GHPIVHP
+687 GQPIVHP
-694 ADARVRY
+694 ADTRVRY
-701 HSSVLPG
+701 HSDVLHG
-708 LAAAVVQTVLRLI
+708 LASAVAQTVLRLI
-721 LLPWEAVLNTSAIV
+721 LLPWEAILNTSAIV

-741 TVSHRDLLQWQT
+741 LVSHKNLLQWQT
-753 AAQRAAKRDGLGAYL
+753 AAQRAGRRDGLGAYW

-796 WTLSP
+796 WVLSP

-806 LGAPNAPGAAP
+806 LGAPNAAGAAP
-817 LQHAA
+817 LSRAA
-822 QRELLGWAKATWR
+822 QRELLGWAKATWQ
-835 YFETFCTAGEHY
+835 YFETFCTAEDHY
-847 LPPDNVQTQP
+847 LPPDNVQSQP

-871 FALLSALC
+871 LALVSALG
-879 AHALGV
+879 AHALGI
-885 DNGRGLV
+885 DDGQGLA

-929 TVDSGNFAAALLA
+929 TVDSGNCAAALLT

-951 QGTLAA
+951 RDELAA
-957 RAQALCDGMDFALL
+957 RAQMLCDGMDFGPL

-984 TGSGKRSEG
+984 TGSGKWSES
-993 YYDLLE
+993 YYDLLS

-1027 VQHERYRGCVSWS
+1027 VQKDHYRGCVSWS
-1040 GSVFEYLMPELFLP
+1040 GSMFEYLMPELFLP
-1054 PQRDSLLWES
+1054 PVRDSLLWES

-1069 RVQRRRVRTGQ
+1069 YVQRRRVRPGQ
-1080 PWGVSESAYFALDSA
+1080 AWGVSESAYFALDSA

-1109 MQPDMDRELVLSPY
+1109 LQPGMDRELVLSPY
-1123 SAFLA
+1123 SSFLA
-1128 LAVAPRAAVRDL
+1128 LAVEPRAAMRNL
-1140 RRFAARGL
+1140 RRLAALGL
-1148 LGQYGFREALDC
+1148 LGQHGFFDALDC
-1160 TRARTGGGGQIVHC
+1160 TRARTGGGGQIVRC

-1182 SLLSACNALCGG
+1182 SLLAACNALCGD
-1194 QVQRWFLADPAM
+1194 QVRRWFFADPAM
-1206 RAHMS
+1206 RAHAT

-1226 RPEAQSSSNSRR
+1226 RAEQPAEKARR
-1238 RALPDYTVE
+1238 RALPDYAAE
-1247 GTGVDAEAPRC
+1247 GTGIDAEAPRC
-1258 TLLSNGTYCLAVTEA
+1258 ALLSNGTYCLAVSEA
-1273 GQSFARWHAL
+1273 GQ
-1283 SVCRRGTR
+1283 
-1291 SDPAAAP
+1291 
-1298 MVSLETGGVCTPLLP
+1298 LETDDFSGPLLP
-1313 GTADAAR
+1313 GTAAGAQ

-1325 RAAQFS
+1325 RAAQF
-1331 TRHGSVTA
+1331 TARHGDVTA
-1339 VQTFTVPE
+1339 VQTLTVPG
-1347 RVNGEVRALTLSSP
+1347 RANGEVRALTLSSP
-1361 DGIDGTVRLT
+1361 RGIEGTVRFV

-1377 PWEDYVNHPAFARLG
+1377 PWDDYVNHPAFARLG

-1397 RRNALLLR
+1397 RRDALLLR
-1405 RLGRGG
+1405 HLGRGE
-1411 KPETWLCAACDR
+1411 KPEAWLCAACDR
-1423 QADFCAEG
+1423 PGTWRAEG
-1431 ALPGWLRAG
+1431 PVPGWLRAG
-1440 YVQVRVAVHTPPDT
+1440 RVELSVPVHTAPDT
-1454 PWRVHFA
+1454 PWRVRFA
-1461 LGVGAHEDDAFAAAQ
+1461 LGVGAREDDAFTAAQ
-1476 RALVLPPESAAA
+1476 RALVLPPAMAAA
-1488 LPGTLAAQYGMTD
+1488 LPGELAAQYGMTG
-1501 AELEGAMA
+1501 AELDGAMA
-1509 HISPLLFPTAAPDA
+1509 AVSPLLFPAVAAGAAPG
-1523 SAQQLE
+1523 QLE
-1529 RPALWAHGISGDLP
+1529 RPALWAQGISGDLP
-1543 VWCARPEAHVL
+1543 VWCAQAERGVV
-1554 RQWALLRALGI
+1554 RQWALLRALGVA
-1565 GCDLALCTSDGGDY
+1565 CDLALRSGDGGDY
-1579 LQPTRTKVRGALAAL
+1579 RQPTAGKVRGWLAAL
-1594 DLAHCLDAPGG
+1594 DLAHTLGAPGG
-1605 VHLVPEDAFA
+1605 VHLVPEEAFPA
-1615 DVAAAAAIRPGMAHT
+1615 VAAAAAIRPGMART

-1643 RTMPTGSD
+1643 RYLPTGSD
-1651 VRWDADGTVS
+1651 VRWDDDGTVS
-1661 FTGLPPRAWSNV
+1661 FTGLPPRAWIQV

-1687 TGHLWYRNAHTGR
+1687 TGHMWHRNAHTGR

-1718 MTTRTGAVS
+1718 MASRAGAVS
-1727 LFNDDGHARVEYGFG
+1727 LFDDDGAARVEYGFG

-1799 TAYSGGVFTAENAR
+1799 TAYADGLFTAENVR
-1813 ADTPLRVCA
+1813 ADAPTLFCA

-1837 FLRGQMDRRAGA
+1837 FLRGQMDARAGA
-1849 GLSPCFALEGVVE
+1849 GLSPCFALEGVID
-1862 RQGVL
+1862 RQGVI
-1867 VCGCDTR
+1867 VCGCSTH

-1881 QPDEAVRALHRVR
+1881 QPDEAAHALRATR
-1894 ERWLGAVSRLWI
+1894 ERWLGAVSRLWM
-1906 TTPDAAMNRYLGGW
+1906 TTPDADMNRYLGGW
-1920 AAYQTLCCRLMART
+1920 AAYQALCCRLLART

-1953 NLLLLDSKPAREQ
+1953 NLLLLDSAPAREQ
-1966 IGRACAHQFS
+1966 IGRACAHQFA
-1976 AGDVCHWWHAGFGV
+1976 AGDVCHWWHAGTGP

-2003 WLPWAVCEYAQKTGD
+2003 WLPWAVCEYVEKTGD
-2018 TQILSAEYPFLAGEE
+2018 AEILRAEYPFLAGEE
-2033 LTEHERDRYQPLTP
+2033 LEENEHDRYQPLEA

-2054 LEHCRRAFMRVLARG
+2054 LEHCRRALMRVLARG
-2069 VGAHGLLHIGTG
+2069 AGAHGLLLIGTG

-2100 LTWFFAVTA
+2100 LTWFFAITA
-2109 RKFAALI
+2109 RKFAALV

-2122 QLTLAADRCTR
+2122 QLALAADHCTR
-2133 AAEAAWDGAWYRRG
+2133 AAEGAWDGAWYRRG
-2147 YYDDGQ
+2147 YYDDGR
-2153 PLGSEKSGECRIDA
+2153 PLGSEACGECRIDA

-2180 RGRVHTALTSAV
+2180 PGRVHTALTSAV

-2250 TAEGTEIL
+2250 MAEGAEIL

-2271 EGEPYVLAADIAG
+2271 ESEPYVLAADIAG

-2333 CAVRWRDGAGLL
+2333 CTVRWRDGAGLL
-2345 HTIRLRPDGVTVD
+2345 HTVRLRPDGVTVD
-2358 EKPYDGGGIGKKRP
+2358 NAPYDGGGIGKKRP

>member
-26 RRAHTG
+26 RRARTG
-32 SIRRAARTLVH
+32 SIRRAVKALTH
-43 AAKAVTPETPNGA
+43 TAKTVTPETPNGA
-56 WLRDNHTLARTA
+56 WLRDNRTLARA
-68 ASDAAAALRHAHT
+68 AADDAAAALRHAHT
-81 LRASGK
+81 LRASGA
-87 QTVLGACCTGLLRAC
+87 QTVLHVCCAGLLRAC

-135 LQAAAVYALADTYAR
+135 LQAATVCALADTYAH

-166 TAAWAALAERCD
+166 TAAWAALTERCD
-178 RVGRILARDPVGVYP
+178 RVGRILARDPAGVYP

-212 RTGRTEIDIAEDVLA
+212 RTGRSEIDIAEDVLA

-262 AVVMGTLALSL
+262 AVIVGTLALSL

-324 EGRTLCVIAALLTC
+324 EGKTLCVIAALLTC

-343 ALTARLE
+343 TLATRLE

-389 REEIEALNARWGSRF
+389 REEIEALNARYGGRF
-404 YLFTRPRVQT
+404 YLFTRERVQT

-441 ALQCAAGDAAGL
+441 AMHCAAGDAAAL
-453 SGTVYLLT
+453 RGTAYLLT

-472 ARALVGAMLH
+472 ARALAGAMLH

-650 PATWAAIFLGCVL
+650 PATWAAVFLGCVL

-674 ALLALAQGLIFAL
+674 ALLALAQRLIYAL

-721 LLPWEAVLNTSAIV
+721 LLPWEAVVNTSAIV

-741 TVSHRDLLQWQT
+741 LVSHKNLLQWQT

-817 LQHAA
+817 LSRAA
-822 QRELLGWAKATWR
+822 QRELLGWAKATWH

-871 FALLSALC
+871 FALLSALG

-885 DNGRGLV
+885 DNGRGLA
-892 LAERMLTTMEQ
+892 LAEQMLTTMEQ

-929 TVDSGNFAAALLA
+929 TVDSGNCAAALLA

-951 QGTLAA
+951 QGALAA

-1069 RVQRRRVRTGQ
+1069 RVQRRRVRAGQ

-1226 RPEAQSSSNSRR
+1226 RPEVQRGKPHR

-1247 GTGVDAEAPRC
+1247 GTGTDAEAPRC

-1298 MVSLETGGVCTPLLP
+1298 MLSLETDGTCTPLLP

-1405 RLGRGG
+1405 RLGRGE
-1411 KPETWLCAACDR
+1411 KPETWLCAVCDR

-1431 ALPGWLRAG
+1431 AIPGWLRAG

-1454 PWRVHFA
+1454 PWRVRFA

-1488 LPGTLAAQYGMTD
+1488 LPGALAAQYGMTD

-1509 HISPLLFPTAAPDA
+1509 HISPLLFATAAPDA

-1579 LQPTRTKVRGALAAL
+1579 LQPTRAKVCGALAAL
-1594 DLAHCLDAPGG
+1594 DLTHCLDAPGG
-1605 VHLVPEDAFA
+1605 VRLVPEDAFA

-1651 VRWDADGTVS
+1651 VHWDTDGTVA

-1718 MTTRTGAVS
+1718 MTTRAGAVS
-1727 LFNDDGHARVEYGFG
+1727 LFDDDGRARVEYGFG
-1742 WAAWERSVDGMS
+1742 WAAWERTVDGMS
-1754 VRVTAFVPEDADARV
+1754 VRVTAFVPEDANARV

-1799 TAYSGGVFTAENAR
+1799 TAYSGGVFTAKNAR

-1881 QPDEAVRALHRVR
+1881 QPDEAVHALHRVR

-1906 TTPDAAMNRYLGGW
+1906 TTPDEAMNRYLGGW

-1966 IGRACAHQFS
+1966 IGYACAHQFS
-1976 AGDVCHWWHAGFGV
+1976 AGDVCHWWHAGFGD

-2033 LTEHERDRYQPLTP
+2033 LEENEHDRYQPLTP
-2047 GAETGTV
+2047 GTETGTV

-2167 IAQAFAALDTHAD
+2167 IAQAFAAFDTHAD
-2180 RGRVHTALTSAV
+2180 PAHVQRALTSAV
-2192 EHLFDR
+2192 EQLFDR

-2250 TAEGTEIL
+2250 TDEGVQIL

-2271 EGEPYVLAADIAG
+2271 EGEPYVLAADVAA

-2289 VAGWTWYT
+2289 AAGWTWYT

-2305 IAAEDLLGLHLRG
+2305 VAAEELLGLHLRG
-2318 GVLYPEPH
+2318 GVLYPEPR

-2345 HTIRLRPDGVTVD
+2345 HTLRLRPDGVTVD

>member
-26 RRAHTG
+26 RRARTG
-32 SIRRAARTLVH
+32 SIRRAVKALTRT
-43 AAKAVTPETPNGA
+43 AKAVTPETPDGA
-56 WLRDNHTLARTA
+56 WLRDNRTLARAA

-81 LRASGK
+81 LRASGA
-87 QTVLGACCTGLLRAC
+87 QTVLHACCAGLLRAC

-135 LQAAAVYALADTYAR
+135 LQAAAVCALADTYAH

-166 TAAWAALAERCD
+166 TAAWAALTERCD
-178 RVGRILARDPVGVYP
+178 RVGRILARDPAGVYP

-204 QTVAQLAR
+204 QTVARLAR

-262 AVVMGTLALSL
+262 AVIVGTLALSL

-287 LLIPVSEAVKGL
+287 LLIPVSEVVKGL

-324 EGRTLCVIAALLTC
+324 EGKTLCVIAALLTC

-343 ALTARLE
+343 TLAARLE

-389 REEIEALNARWGSRF
+389 REEIEALNARYGGRF
-404 YLFTRPRVQT
+404 YLFTRERVQT

-429 LELARLVLDRPG
+429 LRLAQLLCGEAD
-441 ALQCAAGDAAGL
+441 AMHCAAGDAAAL
-453 SGTVYLLT
+453 RGTAYLLT

-472 ARALVGAMLH
+472 ARALAGAMLH

-650 PATWAAIFLGCVL
+650 PATWAAVFLGCVL

-674 ALLALAQGLIFAL
+674 ALLALAQGLIYAL

-721 LLPWEAVLNTSAIV
+721 LLPWEAVLNASAIV

-783 LTPSPTGLAAGIV
+783 LTPSPTGLADGIV

-871 FALLSALC
+871 FALLSALG

-885 DNGRGLV
+885 DSGRGLA
-892 LAERMLTTMEQ
+892 LAEQMLTTMEQ

-929 TVDSGNFAAALLA
+929 TVDSGNCAAALLA

-951 QGTLAA
+951 QDALAA

-1069 RVQRRRVRTGQ
+1069 RVQRRRVRAGQ

-1226 RPEAQSSSNSRR
+1226 RPEAQRSKPRR

-1298 MVSLETGGVCTPLLP
+1298 MLSLETGGTCTPLLP

-1331 TRHGSVTA
+1331 TRHDSVTA

-1454 PWRVHFA
+1454 PWRVRFA

-1476 RALVLPPESAAA
+1476 RALVLPPESAA

-1509 HISPLLFPTAAPDA
+1509 HISPLLFATAAPDA
-1523 SAQQLE
+1523 AAEQLK

-1554 RQWALLRALGI
+1554 RQWALLRAL
-1565 GCDLALCTSDGGDY
+1565 
-1579 LQPTRTKVRGALAAL
+1579 
-1594 DLAHCLDAPGG
+1594 
-1605 VHLVPEDAFA
+1605 
-1615 DVAAAAAIRPGMAHT
+1615 
-1630 RCTLPLLPPPGDR
+1630 
-1643 RTMPTGSD
+1643 
-1651 VRWDADGTVS
+1651 
-1661 FTGLPPRAWSNV
+1661 
-1673 LTNGRFGFLATDAG
+1673 
-1687 TGHLWYRNAHTGR
+1687 
-1700 INRWL
+1700 
-1705 CDPWVLRGTETLR
+1705 
-1718 MTTRTGAVS
+1718 
-1727 LFNDDGHARVEYGFG
+1727 
-1742 WAAWERSVDGMS
+1742 
-1754 VRVTAFVPEDADARV
+1754 
-1769 LLIECAGR
+1769 
-1777 ARITWHTDLVCAGRD
+1777 
-1792 ADAPAVV
+1792 
-1799 TAYSGGVFTAENAR
+1799 
-1813 ADTPLRVCA
+1813 
-1822 AAGMPLTGWTCDRFS
+1822 
-1837 FLRGQMDRRAGA
+1837 
-1849 GLSPCFALEGVVE
+1849 
-1862 RQGVL
+1862 
-1867 VCGCDTR
+1867 
-1874 ANLLRLT
+1874 
-1881 QPDEAVRALHRVR
+1881 HRVR

-1906 TTPDAAMNRYLGGW
+1906 TTPDEAMNRYLGGW

-2033 LTEHERDRYQPLTP
+2033 LEENEHDRYQPLTP

-2153 PLGSEKSGECRIDA
+2153 PLGSEKSAECRIDA
-2167 IAQAFAALDTHAD
+2167 IAQAFAAFDTHAD
-2180 RGRVHTALTSAV
+2180 PAHVHCALTSAV
-2192 EHLFDR
+2192 EQLFDR

-2250 TAEGTEIL
+2250 TDEGVQIL
-2258 HAVLPAAHDPARY
+2258 RAVLPAAHDPARY
-2271 EGEPYVLAADIAG
+2271 EGEPYVLAADVAA

-2289 VAGWTWYT
+2289 AAGWTWYT

-2305 IAAEDLLGLHLRG
+2305 VAAEELLGLHLRG
-2318 GVLYPEPH
+2318 GVLYPEPR
-2326 LPAGWPE
+2326 LPAGWPD

>member
-1 MAETN
+1 MADTN
-6 AAALCEAGRRDAQ
+6 AGALCEAGRRDAQ

-32 SIRRAARTLVH
+32 SIRRAVKALTRT
-43 AAKAVTPETPNGA
+43 AKAVTPETPDGA
-56 WLRDNHTLARTA
+56 WLRDNQTLARTA

-81 LRASGK
+81 LRASGA
-87 QTVLGACCTGLLRAC
+87 QTVLHVCCAGLLRAC

-135 LQAAAVYALADTYAR
+135 LQAVTVCALADTYAH

-166 TAAWAALAERCD
+166 TTAWAALTERCD
-178 RVGRILARDPVGVYP
+178 RVGRILARDPTGVYP

-204 QTVAQLAR
+204 QTVARLAR

-248 GAPEKRRDGAWYIA
+248 GAPERRRDGGWYIA
-262 AVVMGTLALSL
+262 AVVVGTLFLSL
-273 LLGFATGSVSGAVL
+273 LLGFATKSVSGAVL
-287 LLIPVSEAVKGL
+287 LLIPVSEVVKGL

-324 EGRTLCVIAALLTC
+324 EGKTLCVIAALLTC

-343 ALTARLE
+343 TLAARLE

-389 REEIEALNARWGSRF
+389 REEIEALNARYGGRF
-404 YLFTRPRVQT
+404 YLFTRERVQT

-429 LELARLVLDRPG
+429 LRLAQLLCGEAD
-441 ALQCAAGDAAGL
+441 AMHCAAGDAAAL
-453 SGTVYLLT
+453 RGTAYLLT

-640 ADSLRRSLVA
+640 ADSLRRSLIA
-650 PATWAAIFLGCVL
+650 PATWAAVFLGCVL

-674 ALLALAQGLIFAL
+674 ALLALAQGLIYAL

-721 LLPWEAVLNTSAIV
+721 LLPWEALLNASAIV

-871 FALLSALC
+871 FALLSALG

-885 DNGRGLV
+885 DSGRGLA
-892 LAERMLTTMEQ
+892 LAEQMLTTMEQ

-929 TVDSGNFAAALLA
+929 TVDSGNCAAALLA

-951 QGTLAA
+951 QDALAA

-1069 RVQRRRVRTGQ
+1069 RVQRRRVRAGQ

-1226 RPEAQSSSNSRR
+1226 RPEAQRSKPRR

-1298 MVSLETGGVCTPLLP
+1298 MLSLETGGTCTPLLP

-1331 TRHGSVTA
+1331 TRHDSVTA

-1411 KPETWLCAACDR
+1411 KPEMWLCAACDR

-1431 ALPGWLRAG
+1431 AIPGWLRAG

-1454 PWRVHFA
+1454 PWRVRFA

-1488 LPGTLAAQYGMTD
+1488 LPGALAAQYGMTD

-1523 SAQQLE
+1523 AAEQLK

-1565 GCDLALCTSDGGDY
+1565 GCDLALCSSDGGDY

-1651 VRWDADGTVS
+1651 VHWDADGTVA

-1718 MTTRTGAVS
+1718 MTTRAGAVS
-1727 LFNDDGHARVEYGFG
+1727 LFNDDGRARVEYGFG
-1742 WAAWERSVDGMS
+1742 WAAWERTVDGMS
-1754 VRVTAFVPEDADARV
+1754 VRVTAFVPEDANARV

-1777 ARITWHTDLVCAGRD
+1777 ARITWHTDLVCAAHD

-1799 TAYSGGVFTAENAR
+1799 TAYSGGVFTAGNAR

-1837 FLRGQMDRRAGA
+1837 FLRGQMDRRAGS

-1881 QPDEAVRALHRVR
+1881 QPDEAVHALHRVR

-1976 AGDVCHWWHAGFGV
+1976 AGDVCHWWHTGLGV

-2033 LTEHERDRYQPLTP
+2033 LEENERDRYQPLEVST
-2047 GAETGTV
+2047 ETGTV

-2069 VGAHGLLHIGTG
+2069 VGAHGLLLIGTG

-2122 QLTLAADRCTR
+2122 QLALAADRCTR

-2167 IAQAFAALDTHAD
+2167 IAQAFAAFDTHAD
-2180 RGRVHTALTSAV
+2180 PAHVHCALTSAV
-2192 EHLFDR
+2192 EQLFDR

-2208 PITRRTPET
+2208 PITRRTP
-2217 GYVRSYGAGLRENGG
+2217 
-2232 QYTHGALWLAMAL
+2232 
-2245 LRTGR
+2245 
-2250 TAEGTEIL
+2250 
-2258 HAVLPAAHDPARY
+2258 
-2271 EGEPYVLAADIAG
+2271 
-2284 GDNAG
+2284 
-2289 VAGWTWYT
+2289 
-2297 GAAGWYLR
+2297 
-2305 IAAEDLLGLHLRG
+2305 
-2318 GVLYPEPH
+2318 
-2326 LPAGWPE
+2326 
-2333 CAVRWRDGAGLL
+2333 
-2345 HTIRLRPDGVTVD
+2345 
-2358 EKPYDGGGIGKKRP
+2358 
-2372 KPYSQDR
+2372 

>member
-1 MAETN
+1 MADTN
-6 AAALCEAGRRDAQ
+6 AGALCEAGRRDAQ

-32 SIRRAARTLVH
+32 SIRHAACTLAH
-43 AAKAVTPETPNGA
+43 AAKAVTPETPDGA
-56 WLRDNHTLARTA
+56 WLRDNQTLARTA

-81 LRASGK
+81 LRASGA
-87 QTVLGACCTGLLRAC
+87 QTVLHACCAGLLRAC

-135 LQAAAVYALADTYAR
+135 LQAAAVCALADTYAH

-166 TAAWAALAERCD
+166 TAAWAALTERCD
-178 RVGRILARDPVGVYP
+178 RVGRILARDPAGVYP

-204 QTVAQLAR
+204 QTVARLAR

-262 AVVMGTLALSL
+262 AVIVGTLALSL

-324 EGRTLCVIAALLTC
+324 EGKTLCVIAALLTC

-343 ALTARLE
+343 TLCARLE
-350 EYALC
+350 EYYLC

-371 PEADMEHAPI
+371 PEADHAHAPV

-389 REEIEALNARWGSRF
+389 RTQIEALNARYGARF
-404 YLFTRPRVQT
+404 YLFTRERVQT

-429 LELARLVLDRPG
+429 LRLAQLLCGEAD
-441 ALQCAAGDAAGL
+441 ALHCAAGDAAAL
-453 SGTVYLLT
+453 RGTAYLLT

-472 ARALVGAMLH
+472 ARTLAGAMLH

-545 RGGFSGKGILDV
+545 RGGFSGKGILNV

-721 LLPWEAVLNTSAIV
+721 LLPWEAVLNASAIV

-806 LGAPNAPGAAP
+806 LGAPNTPGAAP

-822 QRELLGWAKATWR
+822 QRELLGWAKATWQ

-885 DNGRGLV
+885 DNGRGLT
-892 LAERMLTTMEQ
+892 LAEQMLTTMEQ

-929 TVDSGNFAAALLA
+929 TVDSGNCAAALLA

-951 QGTLAA
+951 QGALAA

-1040 GSVFEYLMPELFLP
+1040 GSMFEYLMPELFLP

-1069 RVQRRRVRTGQ
+1069 RVQRRRVRAGQ

-1128 LAVAPRAAVRDL
+1128 LAIAPRAAVRDL

-1148 LGQYGFREALDC
+1148 PGQYGFREALDC

-1226 RPEAQSSSNSRR
+1226 RPEAQRSKPRR

-1247 GTGVDAEAPRC
+1247 GTGADAEAPRC
-1258 TLLSNGTYCLAVTEA
+1258 ALLSNGTYCLAVTES

-1298 MVSLETGGVCTPLLP
+1298 MLSLETGGVCTPLLP

-1431 ALPGWLRAG
+1431 AIPGWLRAG
-1440 YVQVRVAVHTPPDT
+1440 YVQVRVAVHTPPGT
-1454 PWRVHFA
+1454 PWRVRFA

-1488 LPGTLAAQYGMTD
+1488 LPGALAAQYGMTD

-1509 HISPLLFPTAAPDA
+1509 HISPLLFATAAPDA
-1523 SAQQLE
+1523 AAEQLT

-1543 VWCARPEAHVL
+1543 VWCARPEAQVL

-1643 RTMPTGSD
+1643 RTMPTGTD
-1651 VRWDADGTVS
+1651 VRWDADGTVA

-1705 CDPWVLRGTETLR
+1705 CDPWVLRGTETLCMASR
-1718 MTTRTGAVS
+1718 AGAVS
-1727 LFNDDGHARVEYGFG
+1727 LFDDDGRARVEYGFG
-1742 WAAWERSVDGMS
+1742 WAAWERIVDGMS
-1754 VRVTAFVPEDADARV
+1754 VRVTAFVPEDANARV

-1777 ARITWHTDLVCAGRD
+1777 ARITWHTDLVCAARD

-1813 ADTPLRVCA
+1813 TDTPLHVCA

-1906 TTPDAAMNRYLGGW
+1906 TTPDEAMNRYLGGW

-2018 TQILSAEYPFLAGEE
+2018 TEILSAEYPFLAGEE
-2033 LTEHERDRYQPLTP
+2033 LEENEHDRYQPLEVST
-2047 GAETGTV
+2047 ERGTV
-2054 LEHCRRAFMRVLARG
+2054 LEHCRRALMRVLARG
-2069 VGAHGLLHIGTG
+2069 VGTHGLLRIGTG

-2100 LTWFFAVTA
+2100 LTWFFAITA
-2109 RKFAALI
+2109 RKFAALV
-2116 GGHAAE
+2116 GGHAAG
-2122 QLTLAADRCTR
+2122 QLCLAADHCTR
-2133 AAEAAWDGAWYRRG
+2133 AAEDAWDGAWYRRG
-2147 YYDDGQ
+2147 YYDDGR
-2153 PLGSEKSGECRIDA
+2153 PLGSAGNDECRIDA

-2192 EHLFDR
+2192 EQLFDR
-2198 EHNVVRLFDP
+2198 EHNVVRLFAP

-2250 TAEGTEIL
+2250 TDEGVQIL
-2258 HAVLPAAHDPARY
+2258 RAVLPAAHDPARY
-2271 EGEPYVLAADIAG
+2271 EGEPYVLAADVAA

-2289 VAGWTWYT
+2289 AAGWTWYT

-2305 IAAEDLLGLHLRG
+2305 ITAEELLGLHLRG
-2318 GVLYPEPH
+2318 GVLYPEPR
-2326 LPAGWPE
+2326 LPDGWPE

-2345 HTIRLRPDGVTVD
+2345 HTIRLRSDGVTVD

>member
-6 AAALCEAGRRDAQ
+6 AAALCKAGRRDAQ

-32 SIRRAARTLVH
+32 SIRHAARTLAH
-43 AAKAVTPETPNGA
+43 AAKTVTPETPNGA
-56 WLRDNHTLARTA
+56 WLRDNRTLARAA

-81 LRASGK
+81 LRASGA
-87 QTVLGACCTGLLRAC
+87 QTVLHACCAGLLRAC

-135 LQAAAVYALADTYAR
+135 LQAAAVCALADTYAH

-166 TAAWAALAERCD
+166 TAAWAALTERCD
-178 RVGRILARDPVGVYP
+178 RVGRILARDPAGVYP
-193 AMDAATRTRYR
+193 TMDAATRTRYR
-204 QTVAQLAR
+204 QTVARLAR
-212 RTGRTEIDIAEDVLA
+212 RTGRSEIDIAEDVLA

-248 GAPEKRRDGAWYIA
+248 GAPEKHRDGTWYIA
-262 AVVMGTLALSL
+262 AVIVGTLALSL

-287 LLIPVSEAVKGL
+287 LLIPVSEVVKGL
-299 LDAVLLRVTKPRFV
+299 LDAVLLRVTKPCFV

-338 PGDAH
+338 PDDAH

-371 PEADMEHAPI
+371 PEAAQAHRAGDE
-381 DPAILRAA
+381 AILHAA
-389 REEIEALNARWGSRF
+389 HTEIEALNARYGGRF
-404 YLFTRPRVQT
+404 YLFTRERVQT

-429 LELARLVLDRPG
+429 LRLAQLLCGEAD
-441 ALQCAAGDAAGL
+441 AMHCAAGDAAAL
-453 SGTVYLLT
+453 RGTAYLLT

-545 RGGFSGKGILDV
+545 RGGFSGKGILNV

-721 LLPWEAVLNTSAIV
+721 LLPWEAVLNASAIV

-741 TVSHRDLLQWQT
+741 LVSHKNLLQWQT

-806 LGAPNAPGAAP
+806 LGAPNTPGAAP

-822 QRELLGWAKATWR
+822 QRELLGWAKATWH

-885 DNGRGLV
+885 DNGRGLT
-892 LAERMLTTMEQ
+892 LAEQMLTTMEQ

-929 TVDSGNFAAALLA
+929 TVDSGNCAAALLA

-951 QGTLAA
+951 QGALAA

-1160 TRARTGGGGQIVHC
+1160 TRARTGGGGQVVHC

-1226 RPEAQSSSNSRR
+1226 RPEAQRSKPRR

-1247 GTGVDAEAPRC
+1247 GTGADAEAPRC
-1258 TLLSNGTYCLAVTEA
+1258 ALLSNGTYCLAVTES

-1298 MVSLETGGVCTPLLP
+1298 VVSLETGGVCTPLLP

-1423 QADFCAEG
+1423 QADFYAEG
-1431 ALPGWLRAG
+1431 AIPGWLRAG

-1488 LPGTLAAQYGMTD
+1488 LPGVLAAQYGMTD

-1579 LQPTRTKVRGALAAL
+1579 LQPTRAKVRGALAAL

-1651 VRWDADGTVS
+1651 VHWDADGTVA

-1727 LFNDDGHARVEYGFG
+1727 LFNDDGRARVEYGFG
-1742 WAAWERSVDGMS
+1742 WAAWERTVDGMS
-1754 VRVTAFVPEDADARV
+1754 VRVTAFVPEDANARV
-1769 LLIECAGR
+1769 LLIECAGH

-1813 ADTPLRVCA
+1813 TDTPLRVCA

-1837 FLRGQMDRRAGA
+1837 FLRGQMDRRVGA
-1849 GLSPCFALEGVVE
+1849 GLSPCFALEGIVE

-1906 TTPDAAMNRYLGGW
+1906 TTPDEAMNRYLGGW
-1920 AAYQTLCCRLMART
+1920 AAYQALCCRLMART

-2033 LTEHERDRYQPLTP
+2033 LEENEHDRYQPLTP
-2047 GAETGTV
+2047 GTETGTV

-2069 VGAHGLLHIGTG
+2069 VGAHGLLRIGTG

-2122 QLTLAADRCTR
+2122 QLALAADRCTR

-2167 IAQAFAALDTHAD
+2167 IAQAFAAFDTHAD
-2180 RGRVHTALTSAV
+2180 PAHVHCALTSAV
-2192 EHLFDR
+2192 EQLFDR

-2250 TAEGTEIL
+2250 TDEGAAIL
-2258 HAVLPAAHDPARY
+2258 RAVLPTAHDPARY
-2271 EGEPYVLAADIAG
+2271 EGEPYVLAADVAA

-2305 IAAEDLLGLHLRG
+2305 ITAEELLGLHLRG
-2318 GVLYPEPH
+2318 GVLYPEPR
-2326 LPAGWPE
+2326 LPDGWPE
-2333 CAVRWRDGAGLL
+2333 CSVRWRDGAGLL

>member
-1 MAETN
+1 MADTN
-6 AAALCEAGRRDAQ
+6 AGALCEAGRRDAQ

-32 SIRRAARTLVH
+32 SIRHAARTLAH
-43 AAKAVTPETPNGA
+43 AAKAVTPETSDGA
-56 WLRDNHTLARTA
+56 WLRDNQTLARTA

-81 LRASGK
+81 LRASGA
-87 QTVLGACCTGLLRAC
+87 QTVLHVCCAGLLRAC

-112 AYLAGFQDV
+112 AYLTGFQDV

-135 LQAAAVYALADTYAR
+135 LQAATVCALADTYAH

-166 TAAWAALAERCD
+166 TAAWAALTERCD
-178 RVGRILARDPVGVYP
+178 RVGRILARDPAGVYP

-262 AVVMGTLALSL
+262 AVIMGTLALSL

-324 EGRTLCVIAALLTC
+324 EGKTLCVIAALLTC

-343 ALTARLE
+343 TLAARLE

-371 PEADMEHAPI
+371 PEAAQAHRAGDE
-381 DPAILRAA
+381 AILHAA
-389 REEIEALNARWGSRF
+389 RTEIEALNARYGGRF
-404 YLFTRPRVQT
+404 YLFTRERTRT
-414 PDGKWSAWERKRGAL
+414 PDGLWRPWERKRGAL
-429 LELARLVLDRPG
+429 LRLAQLLCGEAD
-441 ALQCAAGDAAGL
+441 AMHCAAGDAAAL
-453 SGTVYLLT
+453 RGTAYLLT

-589 LGDVELT
+589 LGDVELM

-701 HSSVLPG
+701 HSGVLPG

-721 LLPWEAVLNTSAIV
+721 LLPWEAVLNASAIV

-753 AAQRAAKRDGLGAYL
+753 AAQRAGKRDGPAAYL

-796 WTLSP
+796 WTFSP

-806 LGAPNAPGAAP
+806 LGAPNADAP
-817 LQHAA
+817 AQLSRAA
-822 QRELLGWAKATWR
+822 QRELLGWAKATWQ

-871 FALLSALC
+871 FALLSALG

-885 DNGRGLV
+885 DNGRGLA

-929 TVDSGNFAAALLA
+929 TVDSGNCAAALLA

-951 QGTLAA
+951 QGALAA

-1128 LAVAPRAAVRDL
+1128 LAVTPRAAVRDL

-1194 QVQRWFLADPAM
+1194 QVQHWFLADPAM

-1226 RPEAQSSSNSRR
+1226 RPETQRGKPRR
-1238 RALPDYTVE
+1238 RSLPDLTVE

-1298 MVSLETGGVCTPLLP
+1298 MLSLETGGVCTPLLP

-1405 RLGRGG
+1405 RLGRGE
-1411 KPETWLCAACDR
+1411 KPETWLCAVCDR
-1423 QADFCAEG
+1423 QADFYAEG
-1431 ALPGWLRAG
+1431 AIPGWLRAG

-1454 PWRVHFA
+1454 PWRVRFA

-1509 HISPLLFPTAAPDA
+1509 HISPLLFATAAPDA

-1543 VWCARPEAHVL
+1543 VWCARPEAQVL

-1594 DLAHCLDAPGG
+1594 DLTHCLDAPGG

-1643 RTMPTGSD
+1643 RTMPTGTD
-1651 VRWDADGTVS
+1651 VHWDADGTVA

-1718 MTTRTGAVS
+1718 MTTRAGAVS
-1727 LFNDDGHARVEYGFG
+1727 LFNDDGRARVEYGFG
-1742 WAAWERSVDGMS
+1742 WAAWERTVDGMP
-1754 VRVTAFVPEDADARV
+1754 VRVTAFVPEDANARV

-1799 TAYSGGVFTAENAR
+1799 TAYSGGVFTAGNAR

-1837 FLRGQMDRRAGA
+1837 FLRGQMDRRAGS

-1881 QPDEAVRALHRVR
+1881 QPDEAVHALHRVR

-1953 NLLLLDSKPAREQ
+1953 NLLLLDSEPARAQ

-1976 AGDVCHWWHAGFGV
+1976 AGDVCHWWHADAGV

-2018 TQILSAEYPFLAGEE
+2018 TQILSAEYPFLTGEE
-2033 LTEHERDRYQPLTP
+2033 LAEHERNRYQPLTS
-2047 GAETGTV
+2047 GTETGTV

-2122 QLTLAADRCTR
+2122 QLTLAAERCTR

-2167 IAQAFAALDTHAD
+2167 IAQAFAAFDTHAD
-2180 RGRVHTALTSAV
+2180 PAHVHCALTSAV
-2192 EHLFDR
+2192 TQLFDR

-2250 TAEGTEIL
+2250 TDEGAQIL
-2258 HAVLPAAHDPARY
+2258 RAVLPTAHDPARY
-2271 EGEPYVLAADIAG
+2271 EGEPYVLAADVAA

-2305 IAAEDLLGLHLRG
+2305 ITAEELLGLHLRG
-2318 GVLYPEPH
+2318 GVLYPEPR
-2326 LPAGWPE
+2326 LPDGWPE
-2333 CAVRWRDGAGLL
+2333 CTVRWRDGAGLL

-2358 EKPYDGGGIGKKRP
+2358 EKPYDGGGIGKKQP

>member
-6 AAALCEAGRRDAQ
+6 AGALCEAGRRDAQ

-32 SIRRAARTLVH
+32 SIRHAARTLAH

-68 ASDAAAALRHAHT
+68 ANDAAAALRHAHT
-81 LRASGK
+81 LRASGA
-87 QTVLGACCTGLLRAC
+87 QTVLHVCCAGLLRAC

-135 LQAAAVYALADTYAR
+135 LQAAAVCALADTYAR

-166 TAAWAALAERCD
+166 TAAWAALTERCD
-178 RVGRILARDPVGVYP
+178 HVGRILARDPVGVYP
-193 AMDAATRTRYR
+193 AMDEATRAYYR
-204 QTVAQLAR
+204 QTVARLAR

-227 RAQSGEGARR
+227 RAQSGKGARR

-248 GAPEKRRDGAWYIA
+248 GAPEKRGDGAWYIA
-262 AVVMGTLALSL
+262 AVIVGTLALSL

-287 LLIPVSEAVKGL
+287 LLVPVSEAVKGL

-324 EGRTLCVIAALLTC
+324 EGKTLCVIAALLTC
-338 PGDAH
+338 PDDAH

-361 QLLFGLLADL
+361 QLHFGLLADL
-371 PEADMEHAPI
+371 PEADHAHAPV

-389 REEIEALNARWGSRF
+389 RTQIEALNARYGGRF
-404 YLFTRPRVQT
+404 YLFTRERVQT

-429 LELARLVLDRPG
+429 LRLAQLLCG
-441 ALQCAAGDAAGL
+441 EANAMHCAAGDAAAL
-453 SGTVYLLT
+453 RGTAYLLT

-721 LLPWEAVLNTSAIV
+721 LLPWEAFLNASAIV

-741 TVSHRDLLQWQT
+741 TVSHRNFLQWQT
-753 AAQRAAKRDGLGAYL
+753 AAQRAGKRDGPAAYL
-768 RALWPASALGLLTAV
+768 HALWPASALGLLTAV
-783 LTPSPTGLAAGIV
+783 LTPSPIGLAAGIV

-806 LGAPNAPGAAP
+806 LGAPNADAP
-817 LQHAA
+817 AQLSRAA
-822 QRELLGWAKATWR
+822 QRELLGWAKATWQ
-835 YFETFCTAGEHY
+835 YFETFCTAEEHY

-885 DNGRGLV
+885 DNGRGLA

-929 TVDSGNFAAALLA
+929 TVDSGNCAAALLA
-942 AANALRGWG
+942 AANALRDWG
-951 QGTLAA
+951 QGELAA
-957 RAQALCDGMDFALL
+957 RAQALCNGMDFALL

-1109 MQPDMDRELVLSPY
+1109 MQPDMDREPVLSPY

-1128 LAVAPRAAVRDL
+1128 LAVAPRAAVHDL

-1226 RPEAQSSSNSRR
+1226 RPEVQRGKPHR

-1298 MVSLETGGVCTPLLP
+1298 VVSLETDGACTPLLP

-1339 VQTFTVPE
+1339 AQTFTVPE

-1405 RLGRGG
+1405 RLGRGE

-1431 ALPGWLRAG
+1431 AIPGWLRAG

-1454 PWRVHFA
+1454 PWRVRFA

-1488 LPGTLAAQYGMTD
+1488 LPGALAAQYGMTD

-1523 SAQQLE
+1523 AAEQLK

-1579 LQPTRTKVRGALAAL
+1579 LQPTRAQVRGALAAL

-1643 RTMPTGSD
+1643 RTMPTSSE
-1651 VRWDADGTVS
+1651 VHWDADGTVA

-1718 MTTRTGAVS
+1718 MTTRAGAVS
-1727 LFNDDGHARVEYGFG
+1727 LFDDDGRARVEYGFG
-1742 WAAWERSVDGMS
+1742 WAAWERTVDGMS
-1754 VRVTAFVPEDADARV
+1754 VRVTAFVPEDANARV

-1837 FLRGQMDRRAGA
+1837 FLRGQMDRRVGA

-1906 TTPDAAMNRYLGGW
+1906 TTPDESMNRYLGGW

-1953 NLLLLDSKPAREQ
+1953 NLLLLDSAPAREQ

-2147 YYDDGQ
+2147 YYDDGH

-2167 IAQAFAALDTHAD
+2167 IAQAFAAFDTHAD
-2180 RGRVHTALTSAV
+2180 PAHVHCALTSAV
-2192 EHLFDR
+2192 TQLFDR

-2250 TAEGTEIL
+2250 TDEGVQIL
-2258 HAVLPAAHDPARY
+2258 RAVLPAAHDPARY
-2271 EGEPYVLAADIAG
+2271 EGEPYVLAADVAA

-2289 VAGWTWYT
+2289 AAGWTWYT

-2305 IAAEDLLGLHLRG
+2305 IAAEELLGLHLRG
-2318 GVLYPEPH
+2318 GVLYPEPR

>member
-6 AAALCEAGRRDAQ
+6 AAALCETGRRDAQ

-26 RRAHTG
+26 RRARTG
-32 SIRRAARTLVH
+32 CIRRAVKALTRTART
-43 AAKAVTPETPNGA
+43 VTPETPNGA
-56 WLRDNHTLARTA
+56 WLRDNRTLARTA
-68 ASDAAAALRHAHT
+68 ADDAAAALRHAHT
-81 LRASGK
+81 LRASGA
-87 QTVLGACCTGLLRAC
+87 QTVLHVCCAGLLRAC

-135 LQAAAVYALADTYAR
+135 LQAAAVCALADTYAH

-166 TAAWAALAERCD
+166 TAAWAALTERCD
-178 RVGRILARDPVGVYP
+178 RVGRILARDPAGVYP

-204 QTVAQLAR
+204 QTVARLAR

-262 AVVMGTLALSL
+262 AVIVGTLALSL

-324 EGRTLCVIAALLTC
+324 EGKTLCVIA
-338 PGDAH
+338 
-343 ALTARLE
+343 
-350 EYALC
+350 
-355 NRDAGE
+355 
-361 QLLFGLLADL
+361 
-371 PEADMEHAPI
+371 
-381 DPAILRAA
+381 
-389 REEIEALNARWGSRF
+389 
-404 YLFTRPRVQT
+404 
-414 PDGKWSAWERKRGAL
+414 
-429 LELARLVLDRPG
+429 
-441 ALQCAAGDAAGL
+441 
-453 SGTVYLLT
+453 
-461 LDADTRLTPGA
+461 
-472 ARALVGAMLH
+472 
-482 PLNRPV
+482 
-488 VDARRGVVT
+488 
-497 HGYGLLHPRMATEL
+497 
-511 QSARA
+511 
-516 SDWAR
+516 
-521 VFAGPGGSD
+521 
-530 PYGGVCGE
+530 
-538 LYMDCFD
+538 
-545 RGGFSGKGILDV
+545 
-557 RALLA
+557 ALLA

-616 DWQNAPWIFSRRAR
+616 DWQNAPWIFSRRVR

-674 ALLALAQGLIFAL
+674 ALLALAQGLIFSL

-721 LLPWEAVLNTSAIV
+721 LLPWEALLNASAIV

-753 AAQRAAKRDGLGAYL
+753 AAQRAGKRDGPAAYL

-822 QRELLGWAKATWR
+822 QRELLCWAKATWR

-871 FALLSALC
+871 FALLSALG

-885 DNGRGLV
+885 DNGRGLA

-929 TVDSGNFAAALLA
+929 TVDSGNCAAALLA

-951 QGTLAA
+951 QGALAA

-1069 RVQRRRVRTGQ
+1069 RVQRRRVRAGQ

-1148 LGQYGFREALDC
+1148 PGQYGFREALDC

-1194 QVQRWFLADPAM
+1194 QVQRWFLTDPAM

-1226 RPEAQSSSNSRR
+1226 RPEAQRSKPRR

-1298 MVSLETGGVCTPLLP
+1298 MLSLETGGTCTPLLP

-1331 TRHGSVTA
+1331 TRHDSVTA

-1423 QADFCAEG
+1423 QADFRAEG
-1431 ALPGWLRAG
+1431 AIPGWLRAG

-1454 PWRVHFA
+1454 PWRVRFA

-1488 LPGTLAAQYGMTD
+1488 LPGALAAQYGMTD

-1509 HISPLLFPTAAPDA
+1509 HISPLLFATAAPDA
-1523 SAQQLE
+1523 AAEQLK

-1594 DLAHCLDAPGG
+1594 DLAHCPDTPGG
-1605 VHLVPEDAFA
+1605 VHLVPEEAFA

-1651 VRWDADGTVS
+1651 VHWDADGTVS

-1718 MTTRTGAVS
+1718 MTTRAGAVS
-1727 LFNDDGHARVEYGFG
+1727 LFNDDGRARVEYGFG
-1742 WAAWERSVDGMS
+1742 WAAWERTVDGMS
-1754 VRVTAFVPEDADARV
+1754 VHVTAFVPEDANARV

-1777 ARITWHTDLVCAGRD
+1777 ARITWHTDLVCAAHD

-1849 GLSPCFALEGVVE
+1849 GRSPCFALEGVVE

-1881 QPDEAVRALHRVR
+1881 QPDEAVHALHRVR

-1906 TTPDAAMNRYLGGW
+1906 TTPDEAMNRYLGGW

-1966 IGRACAHQFS
+1966 IGCACAHQFS

-2033 LTEHERDRYQPLTP
+2033 LEENEHDRYQPLEVST
-2047 GAETGTV
+2047 ETGTV

-2069 VGAHGLLHIGTG
+2069 VGVHGLLHIGTG

-2122 QLTLAADRCTR
+2122 QLALAADRCTR

-2167 IAQAFAALDTHAD
+2167 IAQAFAAFDTHAD
-2180 RGRVHTALTSAV
+2180 PAHVHCALTSAV
-2192 EHLFDR
+2192 EQLFDR

-2250 TAEGTEIL
+2250 TDEGVQIL
-2258 HAVLPAAHDPARY
+2258 RAVLPAAHDPARY
-2271 EGEPYVLAADIAG
+2271 EGEPYVLAADVAA

-2305 IAAEDLLGLHLRG
+2305 IAAEELLGLHLRG

-2345 HTIRLRPDGVTVD
+2345 HTIRLRPDSVTVD

>member
-1 MAETN
+1 MADTN
-6 AAALCEAGRRDAQ
+6 AGALCEAGRRDAQ

-32 SIRRAARTLVH
+32 SIRRAVKALTRT
-43 AAKAVTPETPNGA
+43 AKAVTPETPDGA
-56 WLRDNHTLARTA
+56 WLRDNQTLARAA

-81 LRASGK
+81 LRASGA
-87 QTVLGACCTGLLRAC
+87 QTVLHVCCAGLLRAC

-135 LQAAAVYALADTYAR
+135 LQAATVCALADTYAH

-166 TAAWAALAERCD
+166 TAAWAALTERCD
-178 RVGRILARDPVGVYP
+178 RVGRILARDPAGVYP

-212 RTGRTEIDIAEDVLA
+212 HTGRSEIDIAEDVLA
-227 RAQSGEGARR
+227 RAQSGAGARR

-262 AVVMGTLALSL
+262 AVIVGTLALSL

-287 LLIPVSEAVKGL
+287 LLIPVSEVVKGL

-324 EGRTLCVIAALLTC
+324 EGKTLCVIAALLTC

-343 ALTARLE
+343 TLAARLE

-371 PEADMEHAPI
+371 PEAAQAHKAGDE
-381 DPAILRAA
+381 AILHAA
-389 REEIEALNARWGSRF
+389 RTEIEALNARYGGRF
-404 YLFTRPRVQT
+404 YLFTRERTRT
-414 PDGKWSAWERKRGAL
+414 PDGLWRPWERKRGAL
-429 LELARLVLDRPG
+429 LRLAQLLCGEAD
-441 ALQCAAGDAAGL
+441 AMHCAAGDAAAL
-453 SGTVYLLT
+453 RGTAYLLT

-674 ALLALAQGLIFAL
+674 ALLALAQGLIYAL

-721 LLPWEAVLNTSAIV
+721 LLPWEAVLNASAIV

-741 TVSHRDLLQWQT
+741 LVSHQNLLQWQT

-806 LGAPNAPGAAP
+806 LGAPNADAP
-817 LQHAA
+817 AQLSRAA
-822 QRELLGWAKATWR
+822 QRELLGWAKATWQ

-879 AHALGV
+879 AHALGI
-885 DNGRGLV
+885 DNGRGLA
-892 LAERMLTTMEQ
+892 LAEQMLTTMEQ

-929 TVDSGNFAAALLA
+929 TVDSGNCAAALLA
-942 AANALRGWG
+942 AANVLRGWG
-951 QGTLAA
+951 QDALAA
-957 RAQALCDGMDFALL
+957 RAQALCDSMDFALL

-1069 RVQRRRVRTGQ
+1069 RVQRRRVRAGQ

-1109 MQPDMDRELVLSPY
+1109 MQPDMGRELVLSPY

-1148 LGQYGFREALDC
+1148 LGQYGFWEALDC

-1226 RPEAQSSSNSRR
+1226 RPEAQRSKPRR
-1238 RALPDYTVE
+1238 RALPDCTVE
-1247 GTGVDAEAPRC
+1247 GTGVDAEVPRC

-1298 MVSLETGGVCTPLLP
+1298 MLSLETGGTCIPLLP

-1320 WRFTV
+1320 WCFTV

-1411 KPETWLCAACDR
+1411 KPETWLCAVCDR

-1431 ALPGWLRAG
+1431 AIPGWLRAG

-1454 PWRVHFA
+1454 PWRVRFA

-1509 HISPLLFPTAAPDA
+1509 HISPLLFATAAPDA
-1523 SAQQLE
+1523 SAEQLE

-1565 GCDLALCTSDGGDY
+1565 GCDLALCSSDGGDY

-1651 VRWDADGTVS
+1651 VHWDADGTVA

-1727 LFNDDGHARVEYGFG
+1727 LFDDDGHARVEYGFG
-1742 WAAWERSVDGMS
+1742 WAAWERTIDGMS
-1754 VRVTAFVPEDADARV
+1754 VRVTAFVPEDANARV

-1777 ARITWHTDLVCAGRD
+1777 ARITWHTDLVCAAHD
-1792 ADAPAVV
+1792 ADASAVV
-1799 TAYSGGVFTAENAR
+1799 TAYSGGVFTAGNAR

-1894 ERWLGAVSRLWI
+1894 EQWLGAVSRLWI
-1906 TTPDAAMNRYLGGW
+1906 TTPDEAMNRYLGGW
-1920 AAYQTLCCRLMART
+1920 AAYQALCCRLMART

-1953 NLLLLDSKPAREQ
+1953 NLLLLDSEPARAQ

-1976 AGDVCHWWHAGFGV
+1976 AGDVCHWWHAGFGD

-2033 LTEHERDRYQPLTP
+2033 LEENEHDRYQPLTP
-2047 GAETGTV
+2047 GTETGTV

-2167 IAQAFAALDTHAD
+2167 IAQAFAAFDTHAD
-2180 RGRVHTALTSAV
+2180 PAHVHCALTSAV
-2192 EHLFDR
+2192 EQLFDR

-2250 TAEGTEIL
+2250 TDEGVQIL
-2258 HAVLPAAHDPARY
+2258 RAVLPAAHDPARY
-2271 EGEPYVLAADIAG
+2271 EGEPYVLAADVAA

-2289 VAGWTWYT
+2289 AAGWTWYT

-2305 IAAEDLLGLHLRG
+2305 IAAEELLGLHLRG
-2318 GVLYPEPH
+2318 GVLYPEPR

-2358 EKPYDGGGIGKKRP
+2358 EKLYDGGGIGKKRP

>member
-1 MAETN
+1 MADTN
-6 AAALCEAGRRDAQ
+6 AGALCEAGRRDAQ

-32 SIRRAARTLVH
+32 SIRRAVKALTRT
-43 AAKAVTPETPNGA
+43 AKAVTPETPDGA
-56 WLRDNHTLARTA
+56 WLRDNRTLARAA

-81 LRASGK
+81 LRASGA
-87 QTVLGACCTGLLRAC
+87 QTVLHVCCAGLLRAC

-135 LQAAAVYALADTYAR
+135 LQAVTVCALADTYAHG
-150 DGAAAPALFTS
+150 GAAAPALFTS

-166 TAAWAALAERCD
+166 TAAWAALTERCD
-178 RVGRILARDPVGVYP
+178 RVGRILARDPAGVYP

-212 RTGRTEIDIAEDVLA
+212 RTGRSEIDIAEDVLA

-237 HVGWFLLREVL
+237 NVGWFLLREVL

-262 AVVMGTLALSL
+262 AVIMGTLALSL

-324 EGRTLCVIAALLTC
+324 EGKTLCVIAALLTC

-343 ALTARLE
+343 TLAARLE

-371 PEADMEHAPI
+371 PEADMERTPI

-389 REEIEALNARWGSRF
+389 REEIEALNARYGRRF
-404 YLFTRPRVQT
+404 YLFTRKRVQT

-429 LELARLVLDRPG
+429 LRLAQLLCGETD
-441 ALQCAAGDAAGL
+441 AMHCAAGDAAAL
-453 SGTVYLLT
+453 RGTAYLLT

-640 ADSLRRSLVA
+640 ADSLRRSLIA
-650 PATWAAIFLGCVL
+650 PVTWAAVFLGCVL

-674 ALLALAQGLIFAL
+674 ALLALAQGLIYAL

-721 LLPWEAVLNTSAIV
+721 LLPWEAVLNASAIV

-885 DNGRGLV
+885 DSGRGLA

-929 TVDSGNFAAALLA
+929 TVDSGNCAAALLA

-951 QGTLAA
+951 QGALAA

-993 YYDLLE
+993 YYDLFE

-1040 GSVFEYLMPELFLP
+1040 GSMFEYLMPELFLP

-1069 RVQRRRVRTGQ
+1069 HVQRRRVRAGQ

-1148 LGQYGFREALDC
+1148 PGQYGFREALDC

-1226 RPEAQSSSNSRR
+1226 RPEAQRSKPRR
-1238 RALPDYTVE
+1238 RALPDCTVE
-1247 GTGVDAEAPRC
+1247 GTGVDAEVPRC

-1298 MVSLETGGVCTPLLP
+1298 MLSLETGGTCIPLLP

-1397 RRNALLLR
+1397 RRNALL
-1405 RLGRGG
+1405 
-1411 KPETWLCAACDR
+1411 
-1423 QADFCAEG
+1423 
-1431 ALPGWLRAG
+1431 
-1440 YVQVRVAVHTPPDT
+1440 
-1454 PWRVHFA
+1454 FA
-1461 LGVGAHEDDAFAAAQ
+1461 
-1476 RALVLPPESAAA
+1476 
-1488 LPGTLAAQYGMTD
+1488 
-1501 AELEGAMA
+1501 
-1509 HISPLLFPTAAPDA
+1509 TAAPDA
-1523 SAQQLE
+1523 AAEQLK

-1594 DLAHCLDAPGG
+1594 DLTHCLDAPGG

-1651 VRWDADGTVS
+1651 VHWDADGTVS

-1727 LFNDDGHARVEYGFG
+1727 LFDDDGRARVEYGFG
-1742 WAAWERSVDGMS
+1742 WAAWERTVDGMS
-1754 VRVTAFVPEDADARV
+1754 VHVTAFVPEDANARV

-1813 ADTPLRVCA
+1813 TDTPLRVCA

-1906 TTPDAAMNRYLGGW
+1906 TTPDEAMNRYLGGW

-1953 NLLLLDSKPAREQ
+1953 NLLLLDSEPARAQ

-1976 AGDVCHWWHAGFGV
+1976 AGDVCHWWHAGFGD

-2033 LTEHERDRYQPLTP
+2033 LEENEHDRYQPLTP
-2047 GAETGTV
+2047 GTETGTV

-2167 IAQAFAALDTHAD
+2167 IAQAFAAFDTHAD
-2180 RGRVHTALTSAV
+2180 PAHVHCALTSAV
-2192 EHLFDR
+2192 EQLFDR

-2250 TAEGTEIL
+2250 TDEGAQIL
-2258 HAVLPAAHDPARY
+2258 RAVLPAAHDPARY
-2271 EGEPYVLAADIAG
+2271 EGEPYVLAADVAA

-2289 VAGWTWYT
+2289 AAGWTWYT

-2305 IAAEDLLGLHLRG
+2305 IAAEELLGLHLRG
-2318 GVLYPEPH
+2318 GVLYPEPR

>member
-1 MAETN
+1 MADTN
-6 AAALCEAGRRDAQ
+6 AGALCEAGRRDAQ

-32 SIRRAARTLVH
+32 SIRRAVKALTRT
-43 AAKAVTPETPNGA
+43 AKAVTPETPDGA
-56 WLRDNHTLARTA
+56 WLRDNRTLARAA

-81 LRASGK
+81 LRASGA
-87 QTVLGACCTGLLRAC
+87 QTVLHACCAGLLCAC

-135 LQAAAVYALADTYAR
+135 LQAAAVCALADTYAH

-166 TAAWAALAERCD
+166 TAAWAALTERCD
-178 RVGRILARDPVGVYP
+178 RVGRILARDPAGVYP

-227 RAQSGEGARR
+227 RAQSSEGARR

-262 AVVMGTLALSL
+262 AVIVGTLALSL

-287 LLIPVSEAVKGL
+287 LLIPVSEVVKGL

-324 EGRTLCVIAALLTC
+324 EGKTLCVIAALLTC

-343 ALTARLE
+343 TLAARLE

-371 PEADMEHAPI
+371 PEADMERTPI
-381 DPAILRAA
+381 DPAILHAA
-389 REEIEALNARWGSRF
+389 RTEIEALNARYGGRF
-404 YLFTRPRVQT
+404 YLFTRKRVQT

-429 LELARLVLDRPG
+429 LRLAQLLCGEAD
-441 ALQCAAGDAAGL
+441 AMHCAAGDAAAL
-453 SGTVYLLT
+453 RGTAYLLT

-616 DWQNAPWIFSRRAR
+616 DWQNAPWIFSRRAQ

-721 LLPWEAVLNTSAIV
+721 LLPWEAVLNASAIV

-753 AAQRAAKRDGLGAYL
+753 AAQRAGKRDGPAAYL

-806 LGAPNAPGAAP
+806 LGAPNADAP
-817 LQHAA
+817 AQLSRAA
-822 QRELLGWAKATWR
+822 QRELLGWAKATWQ

-871 FALLSALC
+871 FALLSALG

-885 DNGRGLV
+885 DSGRGLA

-929 TVDSGNFAAALLA
+929 TVDSGNCAAALLA

-951 QGTLAA
+951 QDALAA

-1069 RVQRRRVRTGQ
+1069 RVQRRRVRAGQ

-1148 LGQYGFREALDC
+1148 PGQYGFREALDC
-1160 TRARTGGGGQIVHC
+1160 TRARTGGGQIVHC

-1226 RPEAQSSSNSRR
+1226 RPEAQRSKPRR

-1298 MVSLETGGVCTPLLP
+1298 MVSLETGSACTPLLP

-1411 KPETWLCAACDR
+1411 KPETWLCAVCDR
-1423 QADFCAEG
+1423 QGTWRAEG
-1431 ALPGWLRAG
+1431 PVPGWLRAG
-1440 YVQVRVAVHTPPDT
+1440 RVELTVPVQAAPDT
-1454 PWRVHFA
+1454 PWRVRFA

-1488 LPGTLAAQYGMTD
+1488 LPGALAAQYGMTD

-1509 HISPLLFPTAAPDA
+1509 HISPLLFATAAPDA

-1543 VWCARPEAHVL
+1543 VWCARPEAQVL

-1579 LQPTRTKVRGALAAL
+1579 LQPTRTKVRGTLAAL

-1643 RTMPTGSD
+1643 RTMPTGTD
-1651 VRWDADGTVS
+1651 VHWDADGTVA

-1718 MTTRTGAVS
+1718 MAARAGAVS
-1727 LFNDDGHARVEYGFG
+1727 LFDDDGRARVEYGFG
-1742 WAAWERSVDGMS
+1742 WAAWERTVDGMS
-1754 VRVTAFVPEDADARV
+1754 VRVTAFVPEDANARV

-1792 ADAPAVV
+1792 TDAPAVV

-1813 ADTPLRVCA
+1813 ADTPLHVCA

-1894 ERWLGAVSRLWI
+1894 ERRLGAVSRLWI
-1906 TTPDAAMNRYLGGW
+1906 TTPDEAMNRYLGGW
-1920 AAYQTLCCRLMART
+1920 AAYQTLCCRLLART

-1966 IGRACAHQFS
+1966 IGCACAHQFS

-2018 TQILSAEYPFLAGEE
+2018 TEILSAEYPFLAGEE
-2033 LTEHERDRYQPLTP
+2033 LEENEHDRYQPLTP

-2167 IAQAFAALDTHAD
+2167 IAQAFAAFDTHAD
-2180 RGRVHTALTSAV
+2180 PAHVQRALTSAV
-2192 EHLFDR
+2192 TQLFDR

-2250 TAEGTEIL
+2250 TDEGVQIL
-2258 HAVLPAAHDPARY
+2258 RAVLPAAHDPARY
-2271 EGEPYVLAADIAG
+2271 EGEPYVLAADVAA

-2305 IAAEDLLGLHLRG
+2305 IAAEELLGLHLRG
-2318 GVLYPEPH
+2318 GVLYPEPR

>member
-26 RRAHTG
+26 RRARTG
-32 SIRRAARTLVH
+32 SIRRAVKALTRT
-43 AAKAVTPETPNGA
+43 AKAVTPETPDGT
-56 WLRDNHTLARTA
+56 WLRDNRTLARAA

-81 LRASGK
+81 LRASGA
-87 QTVLGACCTGLLRAC
+87 QTVLHACCAGLLRAC

-135 LQAAAVYALADTYAR
+135 LQAATVCALADTYAH
-150 DGAAAPALFTS
+150 DGAGAPALFTS

-166 TAAWAALAERCD
+166 TAAWAALTERCD
-178 RVGRILARDPVGVYP
+178 RVGRILARDPAGVYP

-204 QTVAQLAR
+204 QTVARLAR

-262 AVVMGTLALSL
+262 AVIVGTLALSL

-287 LLIPVSEAVKGL
+287 LLIPVSEVVKGL

-324 EGRTLCVIAALLTC
+324 EGKTLCVIAALLTC

-343 ALTARLE
+343 TLAARLE

-389 REEIEALNARWGSRF
+389 RTEIEALNARYGGRF
-404 YLFTRPRVQT
+404 YLFTRKRVQT

-429 LELARLVLDRPG
+429 LRLAQLLCGEAD
-441 ALQCAAGDAAGL
+441 AMHCAAGDAAVL
-453 SGTVYLLT
+453 RGTAYLLT

-472 ARALVGAMLH
+472 ARALAGAMLH

-511 QSARA
+511 ESANA
-516 SDWAR
+516 TDWAR

-674 ALLALAQGLIFAL
+674 ALLALAQGLIYAL

-721 LLPWEAVLNTSAIV
+721 LLPWEAVLNASAIV

-741 TVSHRDLLQWQT
+741 LVSHKNLLQWQT
-753 AAQRAAKRDGLGAYL
+753 AAQRAGKRDGPAAYL

-822 QRELLGWAKATWR
+822 QRELLCWAKATWQ

-871 FALLSALC
+871 FALLSALG

-885 DNGRGLV
+885 DNGRGLA

-929 TVDSGNFAAALLA
+929 TVDSGNCAAALLA

-951 QGTLAA
+951 QGALAA
-957 RAQALCDGMDFALL
+957 RAQALCDGMDFSLL

-1069 RVQRRRVRTGQ
+1069 RVQRRRVRAGQ

-1226 RPEAQSSSNSRR
+1226 RPEAQRSKPRR

-1298 MVSLETGGVCTPLLP
+1298 VVALETGGACTPLLP

-1431 ALPGWLRAG
+1431 AIPGWLRAG

-1454 PWRVHFA
+1454 PWRVRFA

-1509 HISPLLFPTAAPDA
+1509 HISPLLFATAAPDA
-1523 SAQQLE
+1523 AAEQLK

-1565 GCDLALCTSDGGDY
+1565 GCDLALCSSDGGDY

-1594 DLAHCLDAPGG
+1594 DLTHCLDAPGG

-1651 VRWDADGTVS
+1651 VRWDADGTVA

-1727 LFNDDGHARVEYGFG
+1727 LFDDDGHARVEYGFG
-1742 WAAWERSVDGMS
+1742 WAAWERTVDGMS

-1799 TAYSGGVFTAENAR
+1799 TAFSGGVFTAENAR
-1813 ADTPLRVCA
+1813 ADTPLHVCA

-1837 FLRGQMDRRAGA
+1837 FLRGQMDRRAGS

-1881 QPDEAVRALHRVR
+1881 QPDEAVHALHRVR

-1920 AAYQTLCCRLMART
+1920 AAYQALCCRLLART

-1953 NLLLLDSKPAREQ
+1953 NLLLLDSAPAREQ
-1966 IGRACAHQFS
+1966 IGRACAHQFA
-1976 AGDVCHWWHAGFGV
+1976 AGDVCHWWHEGAGA

-2003 WLPWAVCEYAQKTGD
+2003 WLPWAVCEYVEKTGD
-2018 TQILSAEYPFLAGEE
+2018 AEILSAEYPFLAGEE
-2033 LTEHERDRYQPLTP
+2033 LEENEHDRYQPLEVST
-2047 GAETGTV
+2047 ERGTV
-2054 LEHCRRAFMRVLARG
+2054 LEHCRRALMRVLARG
-2069 VGAHGLLHIGTG
+2069 VGAHGLLLIGTG

-2100 LTWFFAVTA
+2100 LTWFFAITA
-2109 RKFAALI
+2109 RKFAALV
-2116 GGHAAE
+2116 GGHAAG
-2122 QLTLAADRCTR
+2122 QLCLAADHCTR
-2133 AAEAAWDGAWYRRG
+2133 AAEDAWDGAWYRRG
-2147 YYDDGQ
+2147 YYDDGR
-2153 PLGSEKSGECRIDA
+2153 PLGSAGNDECRIDA

-2192 EHLFDR
+2192 EQLFDR
-2198 EHNVVRLFDP
+2198 EHNVVRLFAP

-2250 TAEGTEIL
+2250 TAEGAEIL
-2258 HAVLPAAHDPARY
+2258 HAVLPTAHDPARY
-2271 EGEPYVLAADIAG
+2271 EGEPFVLAADIAG

-2289 VAGWTWYT
+2289 AAGWTWYT

-2333 CAVRWRDGAGLL
+2333 CTVRWRDGAGLL

-2358 EKPYDGGGIGKKRP
+2358 GEGYDGGGIGKKRP

>member
-1 MAETN
+1 
-6 AAALCEAGRRDAQ
+6 
-19 ALTVTGR
+19 
-26 RRAHTG
+26 
-32 SIRRAARTLVH
+32 
-43 AAKAVTPETPNGA
+43 
-56 WLRDNHTLARTA
+56 
-68 ASDAAAALRHAHT
+68 
-81 LRASGK
+81 
-87 QTVLGACCTGLLRAC
+87 
-102 GNALTPKAAQ
+102 
-112 AYLAGFQDV
+112 
-121 LPLETAELALLVPG
+121 
-135 LQAAAVYALADTYAR
+135 
-150 DGAAAPALFTS
+150 
-161 LRALG
+161 
-166 TAAWAALAERCD
+166 
-178 RVGRILARDPVGVYP
+178 
-193 AMDAATRTRYR
+193 
-204 QTVAQLAR
+204 
-212 RTGRTEIDIAEDVLA
+212 
-227 RAQSGEGARR
+227 
-237 HVGWFLLREVL
+237 
-248 GAPEKRRDGAWYIA
+248 
-262 AVVMGTLALSL
+262 
-273 LLGFATGSVSGAVL
+273 
-287 LLIPVSEAVKGL
+287 
-299 LDAVLLRVTKPRFV
+299 
-313 PRLALRRGIPP
+313 
-324 EGRTLCVIAALLTC
+324 
-338 PGDAH
+338 
-343 ALTARLE
+343 
-350 EYALC
+350 
-355 NRDAGE
+355 
-361 QLLFGLLADL
+361 
-371 PEADMEHAPI
+371 
-381 DPAILRAA
+381 
-389 REEIEALNARWGSRF
+389 
-404 YLFTRPRVQT
+404 
-414 PDGKWSAWERKRGAL
+414 
-429 LELARLVLDRPG
+429 
-441 ALQCAAGDAAGL
+441 
-453 SGTVYLLT
+453 
-461 LDADTRLTPGA
+461 
-472 ARALVGAMLH
+472 
-482 PLNRPV
+482 
-488 VDARRGVVT
+488 
-497 HGYGLLHPRMATEL
+497 
-511 QSARA
+511 
-516 SDWAR
+516 
-521 VFAGPGGSD
+521 
-530 PYGGVCGE
+530 
-538 LYMDCFD
+538 
-545 RGGFSGKGILDV
+545 
-557 RALLA
+557 
-562 CCGGDALP
+562 
-570 EQRILSHD
+570 
-578 ALEGAYLHGGF
+578 
-589 LGDVELT
+589 
-596 DTFPAAPLAWGA
+596 
-608 RAHRWIRG
+608 
-616 DWQNAPWIFSRRAR
+616 
-630 ALHPIDRFRL
+630 
-640 ADSLRRSLVA
+640 
-650 PATWAAIFLGCVL
+650 
-663 RWPGLRLAAYA
+663 
-674 ALLALAQGLIFAL
+674 
-687 GHPIVHP
+687 
-694 ADARVRY
+694 
-701 HSSVLPG
+701 
-708 LAAAVVQTVLRLI
+708 
-721 LLPWEAVLNTSAIV
+721 
-735 TALWRM
+735 
-741 TVSHRDLLQWQT
+741 
-753 AAQRAAKRDGLGAYL
+753 
-768 RALWPASALGLLTAV
+768 
-783 LTPSPTGLAAGIV
+783 
-796 WTLSP
+796 
-801 FVLAA
+801 
-806 LGAPNAPGAAP
+806 
-817 LQHAA
+817 
-822 QRELLGWAKATWR
+822 
-835 YFETFCTAGEHY
+835 
-847 LPPDNVQTQP
+847 
-857 PTGTAHRTSPTNMG
+857 MG
-871 FALLSALC
+871 FALLSALG

-885 DNGRGLV
+885 DNGRGLA

-929 TVDSGNFAAALLA
+929 TVDSGNCAAALLA

-951 QGTLAA
+951 QDELAA

-1069 RVQRRRVRTGQ
+1069 RVQRRRVRAGQ

-1226 RPEAQSSSNSRR
+1226 RPEAQRSKPRR

-1291 SDPAAAP
+1291 SDPSAAP
-1298 MVSLETGGVCTPLLP
+1298 AVSLETGGACTPLLP

-1377 PWEDYVNHPAFARLG
+1377 PREDYVNHPAFARLG

-1405 RLGRGG
+1405 RLGRGE
-1411 KPETWLCAACDR
+1411 KPETWLCAVCDR

-1431 ALPGWLRAG
+1431 AIPGWLRAG

-1454 PWRVHFA
+1454 PWRVRFA

-1488 LPGTLAAQYGMTD
+1488 LPGALAAQYGMTD

-1509 HISPLLFPTAAPDA
+1509 HISPLLFPAVAPDA
-1523 SAQQLE
+1523 SAEQLK

-1579 LQPTRTKVRGALAAL
+1579 LQPTRTKVRGVLAAL

-1718 MTTRTGAVS
+1718 MTTRTGTVS
-1727 LFNDDGHARVEYGFG
+1727 LFNDDGRARVEYGFG
-1742 WAAWERSVDGMS
+1742 WAAWERTVDGMS
-1754 VRVTAFVPEDADARV
+1754 VRVTAFVPEDANARV

-1799 TAYSGGVFTAENAR
+1799 TAYSGGVFTAGNAR

-1906 TTPDAAMNRYLGGW
+1906 TTPDEAMNRYLGGW

-1966 IGRACAHQFS
+1966 IGCACAHQFS
-1976 AGDVCHWWHAGFGV
+1976 AGDVCHWWHAGAGV

-2167 IAQAFAALDTHAD
+2167 IAQAFAAFDTHAD
-2180 RGRVHTALTSAV
+2180 PAHVHAALTSAV
-2192 EHLFDR
+2192 EQLFDR

-2250 TAEGTEIL
+2250 TDEGVQIL
-2258 HAVLPAAHDPARY
+2258 RAVLPAAHDPARY
-2271 EGEPYVLAADIAG
+2271 EGEPYVLAADVAAG
-2284 GDNAG
+2284 DSAG
-2289 VAGWTWYT
+2289 AAGWTWYT

-2305 IAAEDLLGLHLRG
+2305 VAAEELLGLHLRS
-2318 GVLYPEPH
+2318 GVLYPEPR

>member
-1 MAETN
+1 MADTN
-6 AAALCEAGRRDAQ
+6 AGALCEAGRRDAQ

-32 SIRRAARTLVH
+32 SIRHAARTLAH

-56 WLRDNHTLARTA
+56 WLRDNQTLARTA

-81 LRASGK
+81 LRASGA
-87 QTVLGACCTGLLRAC
+87 QTVLHVCCAGLLRAC

-135 LQAAAVYALADTYAR
+135 LQAATVCALADTYAQ

-166 TAAWAALAERCD
+166 TAAWAALTERCD
-178 RVGRILARDPVGVYP
+178 RVGRILARDPAGVYP

-204 QTVAQLAR
+204 QTVARLAR

-262 AVVMGTLALSL
+262 AVIMGTLALSL

-324 EGRTLCVIAALLTC
+324 EGKTLCVIAALLTC

-343 ALTARLE
+343 TLAARLE

-371 PEADMEHAPI
+371 PEAAQAHRTGDE
-381 DPAILRAA
+381 AILHAA
-389 REEIEALNARWGSRF
+389 RTEIEALNARYGGRF
-404 YLFTRPRVQT
+404 YLFTRERTRT
-414 PDGKWSAWERKRGAL
+414 PDGLWRPWERKRGAL
-429 LELARLVLDRPG
+429 LRLAQLLCGKAD
-441 ALQCAAGDAAGL
+441 AMHCAAGNAAAL
-453 SGTVYLLT
+453 RGTAYLLT

-472 ARALVGAMLH
+472 ARALAGAMLH

-589 LGDVELT
+589 LGDVELM

-721 LLPWEAVLNTSAIV
+721 LLPWEAVLNASAIV

-753 AAQRAAKRDGLGAYL
+753 AAQRAGKRDGPAAYL

-806 LGAPNAPGAAP
+806 LGAPNADAP
-817 LQHAA
+817 AQLSRAA
-822 QRELLGWAKATWR
+822 QRELLGWAKATWQ

-871 FALLSALC
+871 FALLSALG

-885 DNGRGLV
+885 DNGRGLA

-929 TVDSGNFAAALLA
+929 TVDSGNCAAALLA

-951 QGTLAA
+951 QGALAA

-1128 LAVAPRAAVRDL
+1128 LAVTPRAAVRDL

-1160 TRARTGGGGQIVHC
+1160 TRARTGGGAQIVHC

-1226 RPEAQSSSNSRR
+1226 RPETQRGKPRR
-1238 RALPDYTVE
+1238 RSLPDLTVE
-1247 GTGVDAEAPRC
+1247 GTGVDAESPRC

-1298 MVSLETGGVCTPLLP
+1298 MLSLETGGVCTPLLP
-1313 GTADAAR
+1313 GTADSAR

-1405 RLGRGG
+1405 RLGRGE
-1411 KPETWLCAACDR
+1411 KPETWLCAVCDR
-1423 QADFCAEG
+1423 KADFCAEG
-1431 ALPGWLRAG
+1431 AIPGWLRAG

-1454 PWRVHFA
+1454 PWRVRFA

-1509 HISPLLFPTAAPDA
+1509 HISPLLFATAAPDA

-1651 VRWDADGTVS
+1651 VHWDADGTVA

-1718 MTTRTGAVS
+1718 MTTRAGAVS
-1727 LFNDDGHARVEYGFG
+1727 LFNDDGRARVEYGFG
-1742 WAAWERSVDGMS
+1742 WAAWERTVDGMS
-1754 VRVTAFVPEDADARV
+1754 VRVTAFVPEDANARV

-1777 ARITWHTDLVCAGRD
+1777 ARITWHTDLVCAAHD

-1799 TAYSGGVFTAENAR
+1799 TAYSGGVFTAGNAR

-1837 FLRGQMDRRAGA
+1837 FLRGQMDRRAGS

-1881 QPDEAVRALHRVR
+1881 QPDEAVHALHRVR

-1953 NLLLLDSKPAREQ
+1953 NLLLLDSEPARAQ

-1976 AGDVCHWWHAGFGV
+1976 AGDVCHWWHADAGV

-2018 TQILSAEYPFLAGEE
+2018 TQILTAEYPFLTGEE
-2033 LTEHERDRYQPLTP
+2033 LAEHERDRYQPLTP
-2047 GAETGTV
+2047 GTETGTV

-2069 VGAHGLLHIGTG
+2069 VGAHGLLRIGTG

-2116 GGHAAE
+2116 GGHAAG

-2167 IAQAFAALDTHAD
+2167 IAQAFAAFDTHAD
-2180 RGRVHTALTSAV
+2180 PAHVHCALTSAV
-2192 EHLFDR
+2192 TQLFDR

-2250 TAEGTEIL
+2250 TDEGAQIL
-2258 HAVLPAAHDPARY
+2258 RAVLPAAHDPARY
-2271 EGEPYVLAADIAG
+2271 EGEPYVLAADVAA

-2305 IAAEDLLGLHLRG
+2305 ITAEELLGLHLRG
-2318 GVLYPEPH
+2318 GELYPEPR
-2326 LPAGWPE
+2326 LPDGWPE
-2333 CAVRWRDGAGLL
+2333 CTVRWRDGAGLL

-2358 EKPYDGGGIGKKRP
+2358 EKPYDGGGIGKKQP

>member
-6 AAALCEAGRRDAQ
+6 AGALCEAGRRDAQ

-32 SIRRAARTLVH
+32 SIRRAARALVH

-81 LRASGK
+81 LRASGA
-87 QTVLGACCTGLLRAC
+87 QAVLHVCCAGLLRAC

-121 LPLETAELALLVPG
+121 LPLETAELTLLVPG
-135 LQAAAVYALADTYAR
+135 LQAAAVCALADTYAR

-166 TAAWAALAERCD
+166 TAAWAALTERCD
-178 RVGRILARDPVGVYP
+178 RVGRILARDPAGVYP
-193 AMDAATRTRYR
+193 TMDAATRTRYR
-204 QTVAQLAR
+204 QTVARLAR

-262 AVVMGTLALSL
+262 AVIVGTLAVSL

-338 PGDAH
+338 PDDAH

-381 DPAILRAA
+381 DPAILHAA
-389 REEIEALNARWGSRF
+389 RTEIEALNARYGGRF
-404 YLFTRPRVQT
+404 YLFTRERVQT

-429 LELARLVLDRPG
+429 LRLAQLLCGEAD
-441 ALQCAAGDAAGL
+441 AMHCAAGDAAAL
-453 SGTVYLLT
+453 RGTAYLLT

-674 ALLALAQGLIFAL
+674 ALLALAQGLIFSL

-721 LLPWEAVLNTSAIV
+721 LLPWEAVLNASAIV

-822 QRELLGWAKATWR
+822 QRELLGWAKATWH

-885 DNGRGLV
+885 DNGRGLT
-892 LAERMLTTMEQ
+892 LAEQMLTTMEQ

-929 TVDSGNFAAALLA
+929 TVDSGNCAAALLA

-951 QGTLAA
+951 QDELAA

-1069 RVQRRRVRTGQ
+1069 RVQRRRVRAGQ

-1109 MQPDMDRELVLSPY
+1109 MQTDMDRELVLSPY

-1160 TRARTGGGGQIVHC
+1160 TRARTGGGGQVVHC

-1226 RPEAQSSSNSRR
+1226 RPEAQRSKPRR

-1298 MVSLETGGVCTPLLP
+1298 VVSLETGSVCTPLLP

-1411 KPETWLCAACDR
+1411 KPETWLCAACDQ

-1488 LPGTLAAQYGMTD
+1488 LPGTLAAQYGMTN

-1523 SAQQLE
+1523 AAEQLK

-1651 VRWDADGTVS
+1651 VHWDADGTVA

-1718 MTTRTGAVS
+1718 MASRAGAVS
-1727 LFNDDGHARVEYGFG
+1727 LFDDDGRSRVEYGFG

-1799 TAYSGGVFTAENAR
+1799 TTYTDGMLTAENVR
-1813 ADTPLRVCA
+1813 ADAPELFCA

-1837 FLRGQMDRRAGA
+1837 FLRGQMDARAGA
-1849 GLSPCFALEGVVE
+1849 GLSPCFALEGVID
-1862 RQGVL
+1862 RQGVI

-1881 QPDEAVRALHRVR
+1881 QPDEAAHALRATR
-1894 ERWLGAVSRLWI
+1894 ERWLGAVSRLWM
-1906 TTPDAAMNRYLGGW
+1906 TTPDADMNRYLGGW
-1920 AAYQTLCCRLMART
+1920 AAYQTLCCRLLART

-1953 NLLLLDSKPAREQ
+1953 NLLLLDSAPAREQ
-1966 IGRACAHQFS
+1966 IGRACAHQFA
-1976 AGDVCHWWHAGFGV
+1976 AGDVCHWWHEGAGT

-2003 WLPWAVCEYAQKTGD
+2003 WLPWAVCEYVEKTGD
-2018 TQILSAEYPFLAGEE
+2018 AEILSAEYPFLAGEE
-2033 LTEHERDRYQPLTP
+2033 LEENEHDRYQPLEA

-2054 LEHCRRAFMRVLARG
+2054 LEHCRRALMRVLARG
-2069 VGAHGLLHIGTG
+2069 AGAHGLLLIGTG

-2100 LTWFFAVTA
+2100 LTWFFAITA
-2109 RKFAALI
+2109 RKFAALV

-2122 QLTLAADRCTR
+2122 QLALAADHCTR
-2133 AAEAAWDGAWYRRG
+2133 AAEGAWDGAWYRRG
-2147 YYDDGQ
+2147 YYDDGR
-2153 PLGSEKSGECRIDA
+2153 PLGSEACGECRIDA

-2180 RGRVHTALTSAV
+2180 PGRVHTALTSAV

-2250 TAEGTEIL
+2250 TDEGVQIL
-2258 HAVLPAAHDPARY
+2258 RAVLPAAHDPARY
-2271 EGEPYVLAADIAG
+2271 EGEPYVLAADVAA

-2289 VAGWTWYT
+2289 AAGWTWYT

-2305 IAAEDLLGLHLRG
+2305 IAAEELLGLHLRG
-2318 GVLYPEPH
+2318 GVLYPEPR

>member
-6 AAALCEAGRRDAQ
+6 TAALRAQGERDAR

-26 RRAHTG
+26 RRADTG
-32 SIRRAARTLVH
+32 RIRRAAKALARM
-43 AAKAVTPETPNGA
+43 ARAVTPETPNGQ
-56 WLRDNHTLARTA
+56 WLRDNRSFACA
-68 ASDAAAALRHAHT
+68 AAGDAVAALRHARV
-81 LRASGK
+81 RASGG
-87 QTVLGACCTGLLRAC
+87 QTALGACCAGLLRAC
-102 GNALTPKAAQ
+102 GGALTVKAAE
-112 AYLAGFQDV
+112 AYLEGFQDA

-135 LQAAAVYALADTYAR
+135 LQAAVVCALAESYAG

-161 LRALG
+161 LRALD
-166 TAAWAALAERCD
+166 TAAWGMLAERCD

-193 AMDAATRTRYR
+193 AMDAATRAHYR
-204 QTVAQLAR
+204 QTVARLAR
-212 RTGRTEIDIAEDVLA
+212 RTGRTEIEIAEDVLA
-227 RAQSGEGARR
+227 RAQRSEGARR

-248 GAPEKRRDGAWYIA
+248 GAPERRRDGGWYIA
-262 AVVMGTLALSL
+262 AVVVGTLFLSL
-273 LLGFATGSVSGAVL
+273 LLGFATKSVSGAVL
-287 LLIPVSEAVKGL
+287 LLIPVSEVVKGL

-324 EGRTLCVIAALLTC
+324 EGRTLCVIAALLTS
-338 PGDAH
+338 PADAH
-343 ALTARLE
+343 ALCARLE
-350 EYALC
+350 EYYLC
-355 NRDAGE
+355 NRDALG
-361 QLLFGLLADL
+361 QLTFGLLADL
-371 PEADMEHAPI
+371 PEADMAHAPI

-389 REEIEALNARWGSRF
+389 RAEIAALNARWGSRF

-414 PDGKWSAWERKRGAL
+414 LDGKWSAWERKRGAL

-482 PLNRPV
+482 PLNRAV
-488 VDARRGVVT
+488 VDAQRGVVT
-497 HGYGLLHPRMATEL
+497 RGYGLLHPRMATEL
-511 QSARA
+511 QSANA
-516 SDWAR
+516 TDWAR
-521 VFAGPGGSD
+521 VFAGPGGAD
-530 PYGGVCGE
+530 PYGGACGE

-545 RGGFSGKGILDV
+545 RGGFPGKGILDV
-557 RALLA
+557 RALLD
-562 CCGGDALP
+562 CCGGGVIP
-570 EQRILSHD
+570 EGRVLSHD

-640 ADSLRRSLVA
+640 ADNLRRSLVA
-650 PATWAAIFLGCVL
+650 PATWISIFLGCVL

-674 ALLALAQGLIFAL
+674 ALLALAQGLIRAL
-687 GHPIVHP
+687 GQPIVHP
-694 ADARVRY
+694 ADTRVRY
-701 HSSVLPG
+701 HSDVLHG
-708 LAAAVVQTVLRLI
+708 LASAVAQTVLRLI
-721 LLPWEAVLNTSAIV
+721 LLPWEAILNTSAIV

-741 TVSHRDLLQWQT
+741 AVSHRNLLQWQT
-753 AAQRAAKRDGLGAYL
+753 
-768 RALWPASALGLLTAV
+768 
-783 LTPSPTGLAAGIV
+783 
-796 WTLSP
+796 
-801 FVLAA
+801 
-806 LGAPNAPGAAP
+806 
-817 LQHAA
+817 
-822 QRELLGWAKATWR
+822 
-835 YFETFCTAGEHY
+835 
-847 LPPDNVQTQP
+847 
-857 PTGTAHRTSPTNMG
+857 
-871 FALLSALC
+871 
-879 AHALGV
+879 
-885 DNGRGLV
+885 
-892 LAERMLTTMEQ
+892 
-903 LPRWNGHFYNWYHT
+903 
-917 CTLRPMP
+917 
-924 PLYVS
+924 
-929 TVDSGNFAAALLA
+929 

-951 QGTLAA
+951 RDELAA
-957 RAQALCDGMDFALL
+957 RAQMLCDGMDFGPL

-984 TGSGKRSEG
+984 TGSGKWSES
-993 YYDLLE
+993 YYDLLS

-1027 VQHERYRGCVSWS
+1027 VQKDHYRGCVSWS
-1040 GSVFEYLMPELFLP
+1040 GSMFEYLMPELFLP
-1054 PQRDSLLWES
+1054 PVRDSLLWES

-1069 RVQRRRVRTGQ
+1069 YVQRRRVRPGQ
-1080 PWGVSESAYFALDSA
+1080 AWGVSESAYFALDSA

-1109 MQPDMDRELVLSPY
+1109 LQPGMDRELVLSPY
-1123 SAFLA
+1123 SSFLA
-1128 LAVAPRAAVRDL
+1128 LAVEPRAAMRNL
-1140 RRFAARGL
+1140 RRLAALGL
-1148 LGQYGFREALDC
+1148 LGQHGFFDALDC
-1160 TRARTGGGGQIVHC
+1160 TRARTGGGGQIVRC

-1182 SLLSACNALCGG
+1182 SLLAACNALCGD
-1194 QVQRWFLADPAM
+1194 QVRRWFFADPAM
-1206 RAHMS
+1206 RAHAT

-1226 RPEAQSSSNSRR
+1226 RAEQPAEKARR
-1238 RALPDYTVE
+1238 RALPDYAAE
-1247 GTGVDAEAPRC
+1247 GTGIDAEAPRC
-1258 TLLSNGTYCLAVTEA
+1258 ALLSNGTYCLAVSEA

-1291 SDPAAAP
+1291 ADPAAGP
-1298 MVSLETGGVCTPLLP
+1298 VVRLETDDFSGPLLP
-1313 GTADAAR
+1313 GTAAGAQ

-1325 RAAQFS
+1325 RAAQF
-1331 TRHGSVTA
+1331 TARHGDVTA
-1339 VQTFTVPE
+1339 VQTLTVPG
-1347 RVNGEVRALTLSSP
+1347 RANGEVRALTLSSP
-1361 DGIDGTVRLT
+1361 RGIEGTVRFV

-1397 RRNALLLR
+1397 RRDALLLR
-1405 RLGRGG
+1405 HLGRGE
-1411 KPETWLCAACDR
+1411 KPEAWLCAACDR
-1423 QADFCAEG
+1423 PGTWRAEG
-1431 ALPGWLRAG
+1431 PVPGWLRAG
-1440 YVQVRVAVHTPPDT
+1440 RVELSVPVHTAPDA
-1454 PWRVHFA
+1454 PWRVRFA
-1461 LGVGAHEDDAFAAAQ
+1461 LGVGAREDDAFTAAQ
-1476 RALVLPPESAAA
+1476 RALVLPPAMAAA
-1488 LPGTLAAQYGMTD
+1488 LPGELAAQYGMTG
-1501 AELEGAMA
+1501 AELDDAMA
-1509 HISPLLFPTAAPDA
+1509 AVSPLLFPAVAADAAPG
-1523 SAQQLE
+1523 QLE
-1529 RPALWAHGISGDLP
+1529 RPALWAQGISGDLP
-1543 VWCARPEAHVL
+1543 VWCAQAERGVV
-1554 RQWALLRALGI
+1554 RQWALLRALGVA
-1565 GCDLALCTSDGGDY
+1565 CDLALRSGDGGDY
-1579 LQPTRTKVRGALAAL
+1579 RQPTAGKVRGWLAAL
-1594 DLAHCLDAPGG
+1594 DLAHTLGAPGG
-1605 VHLVPEDAFA
+1605 VHLVPEEAFPA
-1615 DVAAAAAIRPGMAHT
+1615 VAAAAAIRPGMART

-1643 RTMPTGSD
+1643 RYLPTGSD
-1651 VRWDADGTVS
+1651 VHWDDDGTVS
-1661 FTGLPPRAWSNV
+1661 FTGLPPRAWSQV

-1687 TGHLWYRNAHTGR
+1687 TGHMWHRNAHTGR

-1718 MTTRTGAVS
+1718 MASRAGAVS
-1727 LFNDDGHARVEYGFG
+1727 LFDDDGRSRVEYGFG

-1799 TAYSGGVFTAENAR
+1799 TAYADGLFTAENVR
-1813 ADTPLRVCA
+1813 ADAPTLFCA

-1837 FLRGQMDRRAGA
+1837 FLRGQMDARAGA
-1849 GLSPCFALEGVVE
+1849 GLSPCFALEGVID
-1862 RQGVL
+1862 RQGVI
-1867 VCGCDTR
+1867 VCGCSTR

-1881 QPDEAVRALHRVR
+1881 QPDEAAHALRATR
-1894 ERWLGAVSRLWI
+1894 ERWLGAVSRLWM
-1906 TTPDAAMNRYLGGW
+1906 TTPDADMNRYLGGW
-1920 AAYQTLCCRLMART
+1920 AAYQTLCCRLLART

-1953 NLLLLDSKPAREQ
+1953 NLLLLDSAPAREQ
-1966 IGRACAHQFS
+1966 IGRACAHQFA
-1976 AGDVCHWWHAGFGV
+1976 AGDVCHWWHAGAGT

-2003 WLPWAVCEYAQKTGD
+2003 WLPWAVCEYVEKTGD
-2018 TQILSAEYPFLAGEE
+2018 TEILRAEYPFLAGEE
-2033 LTEHERDRYQPLTP
+2033 LEENEHDRYQPLEP

-2054 LEHCRRAFMRVLARG
+2054 LEHCRRALMRVLARG
-2069 VGAHGLLHIGTG
+2069 VGAHGLLLIGTG

-2100 LTWFFAVTA
+2100 LTWFFAITA
-2109 RKFAALI
+2109 RKFAALV

-2122 QLTLAADRCTR
+2122 QLALAADHCTR
-2133 AAEAAWDGAWYRRG
+2133 AAEGAWDGAWYRRG
-2147 YYDDGQ
+2147 YYDDGR
-2153 PLGSEKSGECRIDA
+2153 PLGSAESDECRIDA

-2180 RGRVHTALTSAV
+2180 PGRVHTALTSAV

-2250 TAEGTEIL
+2250 TAEGAEIL

-2333 CAVRWRDGAGLL
+2333 CTVRWRDGAGLL
-2345 HTIRLRPDGVTVD
+2345 HTVRLRPDGVTVD
-2358 EKPYDGGGIGKKRP
+2358 NAPYDGGGIGKKRP

>member
-1 MAETN
+1 MSETN

-32 SIRRAARTLVH
+32 SIRRAVKALTRT
-43 AAKAVTPETPNGA
+43 AKAVTPETPNGA
-56 WLRDNHTLARTA
+56 WLRDNRALARTA
-68 ASDAAAALRHAHT
+68 ANDAAAALRHAHT
-81 LRASGK
+81 LRASGA
-87 QTVLGACCTGLLRAC
+87 QTVLHACCAGLLRAC

-135 LQAAAVYALADTYAR
+135 LQAATVCALADTYAH

-166 TAAWAALAERCD
+166 TAAWAALTERCD
-178 RVGRILARDPVGVYP
+178 RVGRILARDPAGVYP
-193 AMDAATRTRYR
+193 TMDAATRTRYR
-204 QTVAQLAR
+204 QTVARLAR

-248 GAPEKRRDGAWYIA
+248 GAPEKRRGGAWYIA
-262 AVVMGTLALSL
+262 AVIVGTLAVSL

-324 EGRTLCVIAALLTC
+324 EGKTLCVIAALLTC

-343 ALTARLE
+343 TLAARLE

-381 DPAILRAA
+381 DPAILHAA
-389 REEIEALNARWGSRF
+389 RTEIEALNARYGGRF
-404 YLFTRPRVQT
+404 YLFTRERVQT

-429 LELARLVLDRPG
+429 LRLAQLLCGEAD
-441 ALQCAAGDAAGL
+441 AMHCAAGDAAAL
-453 SGTVYLLT
+453 RGTAYLLT

-472 ARALVGAMLH
+472 ARALAGAMLH

-488 VDARRGVVT
+488 VDVQRGVVT

-640 ADSLRRSLVA
+640 ADNLRRSLVA
-650 PATWAAIFLGCVL
+650 PATWISIFLGCVL

-674 ALLALAQGLIFAL
+674 ALLALAQGLIRAL
-687 GHPIVHP
+687 GQPIVHP
-694 ADARVRY
+694 ADTRVRY
-701 HSSVLPG
+701 HSDVLHG
-708 LAAAVVQTVLRLI
+708 LASAVAQTVLRLI
-721 LLPWEAVLNTSAIV
+721 LLPWEAILNTSAIV

-741 TVSHRDLLQWQT
+741 AVSHRNLLQWQT
-753 AAQRAAKRDGLGAYL
+753 AAQRAGRRDGLGAYW

-796 WTLSP
+796 WMLSP

-806 LGAPNAPGAAP
+806 LGAPNTAGAAP
-817 LQHAA
+817 LSRAA
-822 QRELLGWAKATWR
+822 QRELLGWAKATWQ
-835 YFETFCTAGEHY
+835 YFETFCTAEDHY
-847 LPPDNVQTQP
+847 LPPDNVQSQP

-871 FALLSALC
+871 LALVSALG
-879 AHALGV
+879 AHALGI
-885 DNGRGLV
+885 DDGQGLA

-929 TVDSGNFAAALLA
+929 TVDSGNCAAALLA

-951 QGTLAA
+951 QDELAA

-1040 GSVFEYLMPELFLP
+1040 GSMFEYLMPELFLP

-1069 RVQRRRVRTGQ
+1069 RVQRRRVRAGQ

-1226 RPEAQSSSNSRR
+1226 RPEAQRSKPRR

-1247 GTGVDAEAPRC
+1247 GTGADAEAPRC
-1258 TLLSNGTYCLAVTEA
+1258 ALLSNGTYCLAVTES

-1431 ALPGWLRAG
+1431 AIPGWLRAG

-1454 PWRVHFA
+1454 PWRVRFA

-1488 LPGTLAAQYGMTD
+1488 LPGALAAQYGMTD

-1523 SAQQLE
+1523 AAEQLK

-1643 RTMPTGSD
+1643 RTMPTGSE
-1651 VRWDADGTVS
+1651 VRWDADGTVA

-1718 MTTRTGAVS
+1718 MASRAGAVS
-1727 LFNDDGHARVEYGFG
+1727 LFDDDGRSRVEYGFG

-1799 TAYSGGVFTAENAR
+1799 TAYTDGMLTAENVR
-1813 ADTPLRVCA
+1813 ADAPELFCA

-1837 FLRGQMDRRAGA
+1837 FLRGQMDARAGA
-1849 GLSPCFALEGVVE
+1849 GLSPCFALEGVID
-1862 RQGVL
+1862 RQGVI
-1867 VCGCDTR
+1867 VCGCSTR

-1881 QPDEAVRALHRVR
+1881 QPDEAAHALRATR
-1894 ERWLGAVSRLWI
+1894 ERWLGAVSRLWM
-1906 TTPDAAMNRYLGGW
+1906 TTPDADMNRYLGGW
-1920 AAYQTLCCRLMART
+1920 AAYQTLCCRLLART

-1953 NLLLLDSKPAREQ
+1953 NLLLLDSAPAREQ
-1966 IGRACAHQFS
+1966 IGRACAHQFA
-1976 AGDVCHWWHAGFGV
+1976 AGDVCHWWHAGTGP

-2003 WLPWAVCEYAQKTGD
+2003 WLPWAVCEYVEKTGD
-2018 TQILSAEYPFLAGEE
+2018 AEILRAEYPFLAGEE
-2033 LTEHERDRYQPLTP
+2033 LEENEHDRYQPLEP

-2054 LEHCRRAFMRVLARG
+2054 LEHCRRALMRVLARG
-2069 VGAHGLLHIGTG
+2069 VGAHGLLLIGTG

-2100 LTWFFAVTA
+2100 LTWFFAITA
-2109 RKFAALI
+2109 RKFAALV

-2122 QLTLAADRCTR
+2122 QLALAADHCTR
-2133 AAEAAWDGAWYRRG
+2133 AAEGAWDGAWYRRG
-2147 YYDDGQ
+2147 YYDDGR
-2153 PLGSEKSGECRIDA
+2153 PLGSEACGECRIDA

-2180 RGRVHTALTSAV
+2180 PGRVHTALTSAV

-2250 TAEGTEIL
+2250 TDEGAEIL

-2271 EGEPYVLAADIAG
+2271 EGEPYVLAADVAA

-2305 IAAEDLLGLHLRG
+2305 IAAEELLGLHLRG
-2318 GVLYPEPH
+2318 GVLYPEPR

>member
-6 AAALCEAGRRDAQ
+6 TAALRAQGERDAR

-26 RRAHTG
+26 RRADTG
-32 SIRRAARTLVH
+32 RIRRAGKALARM
-43 AAKAVTPETPNGA
+43 ARAVTPETPNGQ
-56 WLRDNHTLARTA
+56 WLRDNRSFACA
-68 ASDAAAALRHAHT
+68 AAGDAVAALRHARV
-81 LRASGK
+81 RASGG
-87 QTVLGACCTGLLRAC
+87 QTALGACCAGLLRAC
-102 GNALTPKAAQ
+102 GGALTVKAAE
-112 AYLAGFQDV
+112 AYLEGFQDA

-135 LQAAAVYALADTYAR
+135 LQAAVVCALAESYTG

-166 TAAWAALAERCD
+166 TAAWGMLAERCD

-193 AMDAATRTRYR
+193 AMDAATRTHYR
-204 QTVAQLAR
+204 QTVARLAR
-212 RTGRTEIDIAEDVLA
+212 RTGRTEIEIAEDVLA
-227 RAQSGEGARR
+227 RAQSSEGARR

-248 GAPEKRRDGAWYIA
+248 GAPERRRDGGWYIA
-262 AVVMGTLALSL
+262 AVVVGTLFLSL
-273 LLGFATGSVSGAVL
+273 LLGFATKSVSGAVL
-287 LLIPVSEAVKGL
+287 LLIPVSEVVKGL

-324 EGRTLCVIAALLTC
+324 EGRTLCVIAALLTS
-338 PGDAH
+338 PDDVH
-343 ALTARLE
+343 ALCARLE
-350 EYALC
+350 EYYLC
-355 NRDAGE
+355 NRDALG
-361 QLLFGLLADL
+361 QLTFGLLADL
-371 PEADMEHAPI
+371 PEADMAHAPI

-389 REEIEALNARWGSRF
+389 RAEIAALNARWGSRF

-441 ALQCAAGDAAGL
+441 TLQCAAGDAAGL

-482 PLNRPV
+482 PLNRAV
-488 VDARRGVVT
+488 VDAQRGVVT
-497 HGYGLLHPRMATEL
+497 RGYGLLHPRMATEL
-511 QSARA
+511 QSANA
-516 SDWAR
+516 TDWAR
-521 VFAGPGGSD
+521 VFAGPGGAD
-530 PYGGVCGE
+530 PYGGACGE

-545 RGGFSGKGILDV
+545 RGGFPGKGILDV
-557 RALLA
+557 RALLD
-562 CCGGDALP
+562 CCGGGVIP
-570 EQRILSHD
+570 EGRVLSHD

-640 ADSLRRSLVA
+640 ADNLRRSLVA
-650 PATWAAIFLGCVL
+650 PATWLAIFLGCVL

-674 ALLALAQGLIFAL
+674 ALLALAQGLIRAL
-687 GHPIVHP
+687 GQPIVHP
-694 ADARVRY
+694 ADTRVRY
-701 HSSVLPG
+701 HSDVLHG
-708 LAAAVVQTVLRLI
+708 LASAVAQTVLRLI
-721 LLPWEAVLNTSAIV
+721 LLPWEAILNTSAIV

-741 TVSHRDLLQWQT
+741 AMSHRNLLQWQT
-753 AAQRAAKRDGLGAYL
+753 AAQRAGRRDGLGAYW

-796 WTLSP
+796 WMLSP

-806 LGAPNAPGAAP
+806 LGAPNAAGAAP
-817 LQHAA
+817 LSRAA
-822 QRELLGWAKATWR
+822 QRELLGWAKATWQ
-835 YFETFCTAGEHY
+835 YFETFCTAEDHY
-847 LPPDNVQTQP
+847 LPPDNVQSQP

-871 FALLSALC
+871 LALVSALG
-879 AHALGV
+879 AHALGI
-885 DNGRGLV
+885 DDGRGLA

-929 TVDSGNFAAALLA
+929 TVDSGNCAAALLT

-951 QGTLAA
+951 RDELAA
-957 RAQALCDGMDFALL
+957 RAQMLCDGMDFGPL

-984 TGSGKRSEG
+984 TGSGKWSES
-993 YYDLLE
+993 YYDLLS

-1027 VQHERYRGCVSWS
+1027 VQKDHYRGCVSWS
-1040 GSVFEYLMPELFLP
+1040 GSMFEYLMPELFLP
-1054 PQRDSLLWES
+1054 PVRDSLLWES

-1069 RVQRRRVRTGQ
+1069 YVQRRRVHPGQ
-1080 PWGVSESAYFALDSA
+1080 AWGVSESAYFALDSA

-1109 MQPDMDRELVLSPY
+1109 LQPGMDRELVLSPY
-1123 SAFLA
+1123 SSFLA
-1128 LAVAPRAAVRDL
+1128 LAVEPRAAMRNL
-1140 RRFAARGL
+1140 RRLAALGL
-1148 LGQYGFREALDC
+1148 LGQHGFFDALDC
-1160 TRARTGGGGQIVHC
+1160 TRARTGGGGQIVRC

-1182 SLLSACNALCGG
+1182 SLLAACNALCGD
-1194 QVQRWFLADPAM
+1194 QVRRWFFADPAM
-1206 RAHMS
+1206 RAHAT

-1226 RPEAQSSSNSRR
+1226 RAEQPAEKARR
-1238 RALPDYTVE
+1238 RALPDYAAE
-1247 GTGVDAEAPRC
+1247 GTGIDAEAPRC
-1258 TLLSNGTYCLAVTEA
+1258 ALLSNGTYCLAVSEA

-1291 SDPAAAP
+1291 SGPAAGP
-1298 MVSLETGGVCTPLLP
+1298 VVRLETDDFSGPLLP
-1313 GTADAAR
+1313 GTAAGAQ
-1320 WRFTV
+1320 WHFTV
-1325 RAAQFS
+1325 RAAQF
-1331 TRHGSVTA
+1331 TARHGDVTA
-1339 VQTFTVPE
+1339 VQTLTVPG
-1347 RVNGEVRALTLSSP
+1347 RANGEVRALTLSSP
-1361 DGIDGTVRLT
+1361 RGIEGTVRFV

-1397 RRNALLLR
+1397 RRDALLLR
-1405 RLGRGG
+1405 HLGRGE
-1411 KPETWLCAACDR
+1411 KPEAWLCAACDR
-1423 QADFCAEG
+1423 PGTWRAEG
-1431 ALPGWLRAG
+1431 PVPGWLRAG
-1440 YVQVRVAVHTPPDT
+1440 RVELSVPVHTAPDA
-1454 PWRVHFA
+1454 PWRVRFA
-1461 LGVGAHEDDAFAAAQ
+1461 LGVGAREDDAFTAAQ
-1476 RALVLPPESAAA
+1476 RALVLPPAMAAA
-1488 LPGTLAAQYGMTD
+1488 LPGELAAQYGMTG
-1501 AELEGAMA
+1501 AELDGAMA
-1509 HISPLLFPTAAPDA
+1509 AVSPLLFPAVAAGAAPG
-1523 SAQQLE
+1523 QLE
-1529 RPALWAHGISGDLP
+1529 RPALWAQGISGDLP
-1543 VWCARPEAHVL
+1543 VWCAQAERGVL
-1554 RQWALLRALGI
+1554 RQWALLRALGVA
-1565 GCDLALCTSDGGDY
+1565 CDLALRSG
-1579 LQPTRTKVRGALAAL
+1579 
-1594 DLAHCLDAPGG
+1594 
-1605 VHLVPEDAFA
+1605 
-1615 DVAAAAAIRPGMAHT
+1615 
-1630 RCTLPLLPPPGDR
+1630 
-1643 RTMPTGSD
+1643 
-1651 VRWDADGTVS
+1651 DGTVS
-1661 FTGLPPRAWSNV
+1661 FTGLPPRAWSQV

-1687 TGHLWYRNAHTGR
+1687 TGHMWHRNAHTGR

-1718 MTTRTGAVS
+1718 MASRAGAVS
-1727 LFNDDGHARVEYGFG
+1727 LFDDDGAARVEYGFG

-1799 TAYSGGVFTAENAR
+1799 TAYADGLFTAENVR
-1813 ADTPLRVCA
+1813 ADAPTLFCA

-1837 FLRGQMDRRAGA
+1837 FLRGQMDARAGA
-1849 GLSPCFALEGVVE
+1849 GLSPCFALEGVID
-1862 RQGVL
+1862 RQGVI
-1867 VCGCDTR
+1867 VCGCSTR

-1881 QPDEAVRALHRVR
+1881 QPDEAAHALRATR
-1894 ERWLGAVSRLWI
+1894 ERWLGAVSRLWM
-1906 TTPDAAMNRYLGGW
+1906 TTPDADMNRYLGGW
-1920 AAYQTLCCRLMART
+1920 AAYQTLCCRLLART

-1953 NLLLLDSKPAREQ
+1953 NLLLLDSAPAREQ
-1966 IGRACAHQFS
+1966 IGRACAHQFA
-1976 AGDVCHWWHAGFGV
+1976 AGDVCHWWHEGAGT

-2003 WLPWAVCEYAQKTGD
+2003 WLPWAVCEYVEKTGD
-2018 TQILSAEYPFLAGEE
+2018 AEILSAEYPFLAGEE
-2033 LTEHERDRYQPLTP
+2033 LEENEHDRYQPLEVS
-2047 GAETGTV
+2047 AERGTV
-2054 LEHCRRAFMRVLARG
+2054 LEHCRRALMRVLARG
-2069 VGAHGLLHIGTG
+2069 VGAHGLLLIGTG

-2100 LTWFFAVTA
+2100 LTWFFAITA
-2109 RKFAALI
+2109 RKFAALV

-2122 QLTLAADRCTR
+2122 QLALAADHCTR
-2133 AAEAAWDGAWYRRG
+2133 AAEGAWDGAWYRRG
-2147 YYDDGQ
+2147 YYDDGR
-2153 PLGSEKSGECRIDA
+2153 PLGSAESDECRIDA

-2180 RGRVHTALTSAV
+2180 PGRVHTALTSAV

-2250 TAEGTEIL
+2250 TAEGAEIL

-2333 CAVRWRDGAGLL
+2333 CTVRWRDGAGLL
-2345 HTIRLRPDGVTVD
+2345 HTVRLRPDGVTVD
-2358 EKPYDGGGIGKKRP
+2358 NAPYDGGGIGKKRP

>member
-6 AAALCEAGRRDAQ
+6 AAALCKAGRRDAQ

-32 SIRRAARTLVH
+32 SIRHAARTLAH
-43 AAKAVTPETPNGA
+43 AAKTVTPETPNGA
-56 WLRDNHTLARTA
+56 WLRDNRTLARAA

-81 LRASGK
+81 LRASGA
-87 QTVLGACCTGLLRAC
+87 QTVLHACCAGLLRAC

-135 LQAAAVYALADTYAR
+135 LQAAAVCALADTYAH

-166 TAAWAALAERCD
+166 TAAWAALTERCD
-178 RVGRILARDPVGVYP
+178 RVGRILARDPAGVYP
-193 AMDAATRTRYR
+193 TMDAATRTRYR
-204 QTVAQLAR
+204 QTVARLAR
-212 RTGRTEIDIAEDVLA
+212 RTGRSEIDIAEDVLA

-248 GAPEKRRDGAWYIA
+248 GAPEKHRDGTWYIA
-262 AVVMGTLALSL
+262 AVIVGTLALSL

-287 LLIPVSEAVKGL
+287 LLIPVSEVVKGL
-299 LDAVLLRVTKPRFV
+299 LDAVLLRVTKPCFV

-338 PGDAH
+338 PDDAH

-371 PEADMEHAPI
+371 PEAAQAHRAGDE
-381 DPAILRAA
+381 AILHAA
-389 REEIEALNARWGSRF
+389 HTEIEALNARYGGRF
-404 YLFTRPRVQT
+404 YLFTRERVQT

-429 LELARLVLDRPG
+429 LRLAQLLCGEAD
-441 ALQCAAGDAAGL
+441 AMHCAAGDAAAL
-453 SGTVYLLT
+453 RGTAYLLT

-545 RGGFSGKGILDV
+545 RGGFSGKGILNV

-721 LLPWEAVLNTSAIV
+721 LLPWEAVLNASAIV

-741 TVSHRDLLQWQT
+741 LVSHKNLLQWQT

-806 LGAPNAPGAAP
+806 LGAPNTPGAAP

-822 QRELLGWAKATWR
+822 QRELLGWAKATWH

-885 DNGRGLV
+885 DNGRGLT
-892 LAERMLTTMEQ
+892 LAEQMLTTMEQ

-929 TVDSGNFAAALLA
+929 TVDSGNCAAALLA

-951 QGTLAA
+951 QGALAA

-1069 RVQRRRVRTGQ
+1069 RVQRRRVRAGQ

-1148 LGQYGFREALDC
+1148 PGQYGFREALDC

-1226 RPEAQSSSNSRR
+1226 RPEAQRSKPRR

-1258 TLLSNGTYCLAVTEA
+1258 TLLSNGTYCLAVTES

-1291 SDPAAAP
+1291 SDPA
-1298 MVSLETGGVCTPLLP
+1298 
-1313 GTADAAR
+1313 
-1320 WRFTV
+1320 
-1325 RAAQFS
+1325 
-1331 TRHGSVTA
+1331 A

-1377 PWEDYVNHPAFARLG
+1377 PREDYVNHPAFARLG

-1423 QADFCAEG
+1423 QADFYAEG
-1431 ALPGWLRAG
+1431 AIPGWLRAG

-1594 DLAHCLDAPGG
+1594 DLTHCLDAPGG

-1643 RTMPTGSD
+1643 RTMPTGSE
-1651 VRWDADGTVS
+1651 VRWDADGTVA

-1718 MTTRTGAVS
+1718 MTTRAGAVS
-1727 LFNDDGHARVEYGFG
+1727 LFDDDGHARVEYGFG

-1754 VRVTAFVPEDADARV
+1754 VRVTAFVPEDANARV

-1813 ADTPLRVCA
+1813 TDTPLRVCA

-1906 TTPDAAMNRYLGGW
+1906 TTPDEAMNRYLGGW
-1920 AAYQTLCCRLMART
+1920 AAYQALCCRLMART

-2047 GAETGTV
+2047 GTETGTV

-2122 QLTLAADRCTR
+2122 QLALAADRCTR

-2167 IAQAFAALDTHAD
+2167 IAQAFAAFDTHAD
-2180 RGRVHTALTSAV
+2180 PAHVHCALTSAV
-2192 EHLFDR
+2192 EQLFDR

-2250 TAEGTEIL
+2250 TDEGAAIL
-2258 HAVLPAAHDPARY
+2258 RAVLPTAHDPARY
-2271 EGEPYVLAADIAG
+2271 EGEPYVLAADVAA

-2289 VAGWTWYT
+2289 AAGWTWYT

-2305 IAAEDLLGLHLRG
+2305 ITAEELLGLHLRG
-2318 GVLYPEPH
+2318 GVLYPEPR
-2326 LPAGWPE
+2326 LPDGWPE
-2333 CAVRWRDGAGLL
+2333 CSVRWRDGAGLL

>member
-26 RRAHTG
+26 RRARTG
-32 SIRRAARTLVH
+32 SIRRAVKALTRT
-43 AAKAVTPETPNGA
+43 AKAVTPETPNGA
-56 WLRDNHTLARTA
+56 WLRDNRALARA
-68 ASDAAAALRHAHT
+68 AANDAAAALRHAHT
-81 LRASGK
+81 LRASGA
-87 QTVLGACCTGLLRAC
+87 QTVLHICCAGLLRAC

-121 LPLETAELALLVPG
+121 LPLETAELSLLVPG
-135 LQAAAVYALADTYAR
+135 LQAAAVCALADTYAH

-166 TAAWAALAERCD
+166 TAAWAALTERCD
-178 RVGRILARDPVGVYP
+178 RVGRILARDPAGVYP

-204 QTVAQLAR
+204 QTVARLAR
-212 RTGRTEIDIAEDVLA
+212 RTGRTEIDIAEDVLT

-262 AVVMGTLALSL
+262 AVIMGTLALSL

-324 EGRTLCVIAALLTC
+324 EGKTLCVIAALLTC

-343 ALTARLE
+343 TLAARLE

-389 REEIEALNARWGSRF
+389 HTEIEALNARYGGRF
-404 YLFTRPRVQT
+404 YLFTRERVQT

-429 LELARLVLDRPG
+429 LRLAQLLCGEAG
-441 ALQCAAGDAAGL
+441 AMHCAAGDAAAL
-453 SGTVYLLT
+453 RGTAYLLT

-488 VDARRGVVT
+488 VDAQRGVVT

-721 LLPWEAVLNTSAIV
+721 LLPWEAVLNVSAIV
-735 TALWRM
+735 TALWRI

-822 QRELLGWAKATWR
+822 QRELLGWAKATWQ

-871 FALLSALC
+871 FALLSALG

-885 DNGRGLV
+885 DNGRGLD

-929 TVDSGNFAAALLA
+929 TVDSGNCAAALLA

-951 QGTLAA
+951 QDALAA

-984 TGSGKRSEG
+984 TGSGRRSEG

-1069 RVQRRRVRTGQ
+1069 RVQRRRVRAGQ

-1140 RRFAARGL
+1140 RRFAACGL

-1226 RPEAQSSSNSRR
+1226 RPETQRGKPRR

-1298 MVSLETGGVCTPLLP
+1298 VVSLETGGACTPLLP

-1331 TRHGSVTA
+1331 TRHGGVTA

-1361 DGIDGTVRLT
+1361 EGIDGTVRLT

-1405 RLGRGG
+1405 RLGRGE

-1431 ALPGWLRAG
+1431 VIPGWLRAG

-1454 PWRVHFA
+1454 PWRVRFA

-1509 HISPLLFPTAAPDA
+1509 HISPLLFPSAAPDA
-1523 SAQQLE
+1523 AAEQLT

-1565 GCDLALCTSDGGDY
+1565 GCDLALYSSDGGDY

-1630 RCTLPLLPPPGDR
+1630 RCTLPLLLPPGDR
-1643 RTMPTGSD
+1643 RTMPTGSE
-1651 VRWDADGTVS
+1651 VHWDADGTVA

-1718 MTTRTGAVS
+1718 MASRAGAVS
-1727 LFNDDGHARVEYGFG
+1727 LFDDDGAARVEYGFG

-1799 TAYSGGVFTAENAR
+1799 TAFADGMLTAENVR
-1813 ADTPLRVCA
+1813 ADAPTLFSA
-1822 AAGMPLTGWTCDRFS
+1822 AAGMPLAGWTCDRFS
-1837 FLRGQMDRRAGA
+1837 FLRGQMDARAGA
-1849 GLSPCFALEGVVE
+1849 GLSPCFALEGTVD
-1862 RQGVL
+1862 RQGVI

-1881 QPDEAVRALHRVR
+1881 QPDEAAHALRATR
-1894 ERWLGAVSRLWI
+1894 ERWLGAVSRLWM
-1906 TTPDAAMNRYLGGW
+1906 TTPDADMNRYLGGW
-1920 AAYQTLCCRLMART
+1920 AAYQTLCCRLLART

-1966 IGRACAHQFS
+1966 IGRACAHQFA
-1976 AGDVCHWWHAGFGV
+1976 AGDVCHWWHAGAGA

-2003 WLPWAVCEYAQKTGD
+2003 WLPWAVCEYVEKTGD
-2018 TQILSAEYPFLAGEE
+2018 AEILSAEYPFLAGEALE
-2033 LTEHERDRYQPLTP
+2033 EAEHDRYQPLEA

-2054 LEHCRRAFMRVLARG
+2054 LEHCRRALMRVLARG

-2100 LTWFFAVTA
+2100 LTWFFAITA
-2109 RKFAALI
+2109 RKFAALV

-2122 QLTLAADRCTR
+2122 QLTLAADHCTR
-2133 AAEAAWDGAWYRRG
+2133 AAEDAWDGAWYRRG
-2147 YYDDGQ
+2147 YYDDGR
-2153 PLGSEKSGECRIDA
+2153 PLGSAGNDECRIDA

-2180 RGRVHTALTSAV
+2180 PGRVQTALTSAV
-2192 EHLFDR
+2192 AQLFDR

-2250 TAEGTEIL
+2250 TDEGAQIL
-2258 HAVLPAAHDPARY
+2258 RAVLPAAHDPARY
-2271 EGEPYVLAADIAG
+2271 EGEPYVLAADVAA

-2289 VAGWTWYT
+2289 AAGWTWYT

-2305 IAAEDLLGLHLRG
+2305 VAAEELLGLHLRG
-2318 GVLYPEPH
+2318 GVLYPEPR

-2333 CAVRWRDGAGLL
+2333 CTVRWRDGAGLL

>member
-1 MAETN
+1 MADTN
-6 AAALCEAGRRDAQ
+6 AGALREAGARDAQ

-26 RRAHTG
+26 RRARTG
-32 SIRRAARTLVH
+32 SIRRAAHTLTRT
-43 AAKAVTPETPNGA
+43 AKAVTPETPNGA
-56 WLRDNHTLARTA
+56 WLRDNRALARTA

-87 QTVLGACCTGLLRAC
+87 QTVLGACCAGLLRAC

-135 LQAAAVYALADTYAR
+135 LQAAAVCALADTYAR

-166 TAAWAALAERCD
+166 TAAWAALTERCD
-178 RVGRILARDPVGVYP
+178 RVGRILARDPAGVYP

-212 RTGRTEIDIAEDVLA
+212 RTGRSEIDIAEDVLA

-248 GAPEKRRDGAWYIA
+248 GAPEKHRDGTWYIA
-262 AVVMGTLALSL
+262 AVIMGTLALSL

-324 EGRTLCVIAALLTC
+324 EGKTLCVIAALLTC

-343 ALTARLE
+343 TLAARLE

-361 QLLFGLLADL
+361 NLTFGLLADL
-371 PEADMEHAPI
+371 PEADHAHAPV

-389 REEIEALNARWGSRF
+389 RTQIEALNARYGKRF
-404 YLFTRPRVQT
+404 YLFTRERTRT
-414 PDGKWSAWERKRGAL
+414 PDGIWRPWERKRGAL
-429 LELARLVLDRPG
+429 LRLAQLLCGEAD
-441 ALQCAAGDAAGL
+441 AMHCAAGDAAAL
-453 SGTVYLLT
+453 HGTAYLLT

-488 VDARRGVVT
+488 VDAQRGVVT

-562 CCGGDALP
+562 CCGGNALP

-640 ADSLRRSLVA
+640 ADSLRRSLIA

-674 ALLALAQGLIFAL
+674 ALLALAQGLIFSL

-721 LLPWEAVLNTSAIV
+721 LLPWEAVLNASAIV

-741 TVSHRDLLQWQT
+741 LVSHKNLLQWQT

-806 LGAPNAPGAAP
+806 LGAPNADAP
-817 LQHAA
+817 AQLSRAA
-822 QRELLGWAKATWR
+822 QRELLGWAKATWQ

-871 FALLSALC
+871 FALLSALG

-885 DNGRGLV
+885 DNGRGLA
-892 LAERMLTTMEQ
+892 LAEQMLTTMEQ

-929 TVDSGNFAAALLA
+929 TVDSGNCAAALLA

-951 QGTLAA
+951 QDELAA

-1226 RPEAQSSSNSRR
+1226 RPEVQRGKPHR

-1298 MVSLETGGVCTPLLP
+1298 MLSLETGGASTPLLP

-1377 PWEDYVNHPAFARLG
+1377 PREDYVNHPAFARLG

-1405 RLGRGG
+1405 RLGRGE

-1431 ALPGWLRAG
+1431 AIPGWLRAG

-1454 PWRVHFA
+1454 PWRVRFA

-1476 RALVLPPESAAA
+1476 RALVLPPESAAV
-1488 LPGTLAAQYGMTD
+1488 LPGALAAQYGMTD

-1509 HISPLLFPTAAPDA
+1509 HISPLLFPAVSPDA
-1523 SAQQLE
+1523 AAEQLK

-1543 VWCARPEAHVL
+1543 VWCARPEAHML

-1579 LQPTRTKVRGALAAL
+1579 LQPTRAKVRGALAAL

-1643 RTMPTGSD
+1643 RTMLTGSE
-1651 VRWDADGTVS
+1651 VHWDADGTVA

-1700 INRWL
+1700 INSWL

-1718 MTTRTGAVS
+1718 MTTRAGTVS

-1742 WAAWERSVDGMS
+1742 WAAWERTVDGMS
-1754 VRVTAFVPEDADARV
+1754 VRVTAFVPEDANARV

-1777 ARITWHTDLVCAGRD
+1777 ARITWHTDLVCAAHD
-1792 ADAPAVV
+1792 MDAPAVV

-1920 AAYQTLCCRLMART
+1920 AAYQTLCCRLLART

-1976 AGDVCHWWHAGFGV
+1976 AGDVCHWWHTGLGV

-2033 LTEHERDRYQPLTP
+2033 LEENERDRYQPLTP

-2167 IAQAFAALDTHAD
+2167 IAQAFAAFDTHAD
-2180 RGRVHTALTSAV
+2180 PAHVHAALTSAV
-2192 EHLFDR
+2192 EQLFDR

-2250 TAEGTEIL
+2250 TDEGAQIL
-2258 HAVLPAAHDPARY
+2258 RAVLPAAHDPARY
-2271 EGEPYVLAADIAG
+2271 EGEPYVLAADVAA

-2305 IAAEDLLGLHLRG
+2305 ITAEELLGLHLRG
-2318 GVLYPEPH
+2318 GVLYPEPR

>member
-1 MAETN
+1 MADTN
-6 AAALCEAGRRDAQ
+6 AGALCEAGRRDAQ

-32 SIRRAARTLVH
+32 SIRRAVKALTRTART
-43 AAKAVTPETPNGA
+43 VTPETPNGA
-56 WLRDNHTLARTA
+56 WLRDNRTLARAA

-81 LRASGK
+81 LRASGA
-87 QTVLGACCTGLLRAC
+87 QAVLHACCAGLLHAC

-135 LQAAAVYALADTYAR
+135 LQAAAVCALADTYAH

-166 TAAWAALAERCD
+166 TAAWAALTERCD
-178 RVGRILARDPVGVYP
+178 RVGRILARDPAGVYP
-193 AMDAATRTRYR
+193 AMDAATRIRYR

-248 GAPEKRRDGAWYIA
+248 GAPEKRRGGAWYIA

-287 LLIPVSEAVKGL
+287 LLIPVSEVVKGL

-324 EGRTLCVIAALLTC
+324 EGKTLCVIAALLTC

-343 ALTARLE
+343 TLAARLE

-389 REEIEALNARWGSRF
+389 REEIEALNARYGGRF
-404 YLFTRPRVQT
+404 YLFTRERVQT

-429 LELARLVLDRPG
+429 LRLAQLLCGEAD
-441 ALQCAAGDAAGL
+441 AMHCAAGDAAAL
-453 SGTVYLLT
+453 RGTAYLLT

-650 PATWAAIFLGCVL
+650 PATWAAVFLGCVL

-674 ALLALAQGLIFAL
+674 ALLALAQRLIYAL

-721 LLPWEAVLNTSAIV
+721 LLPWEAVLNASAIV

-879 AHALGV
+879 AHALGI
-885 DNGRGLV
+885 DNGRGLA

-929 TVDSGNFAAALLA
+929 TVDSGNCAAALLA

-951 QGTLAA
+951 QDALAA

-1140 RRFAARGL
+1140 RRFAACGL
-1148 LGQYGFREALDC
+1148 PGQYGFREALDC

-1226 RPEAQSSSNSRR
+1226 RPEAQRSKPRR

-1298 MVSLETGGVCTPLLP
+1298 MLSLETGGVYTPLLP

-1411 KPETWLCAACDR
+1411 KPETWLCAVCDR
-1423 QADFCAEG
+1423 QADFRAEG
-1431 ALPGWLRAG
+1431 AIPGWLRAG
-1440 YVQVRVAVHTPPDT
+1440 YVQVHVAVHTPPDT
-1454 PWRVHFA
+1454 PWRVRFA

-1523 SAQQLE
+1523 AAEQIK

-1579 LQPTRTKVRGALAAL
+1579 LQPTRTKVRGVLAAL
-1594 DLAHCLDAPGG
+1594 DLAHCPDTPGG
-1605 VHLVPEDAFA
+1605 VHLVLEDAFA

-1651 VRWDADGTVS
+1651 VHWDADGTVA

-1718 MTTRTGAVS
+1718 MTTR
-1727 LFNDDGHARVEYGFG
+1727 
-1742 WAAWERSVDGMS
+1742 
-1754 VRVTAFVPEDADARV
+1754 
-1769 LLIECAGR
+1769 
-1777 ARITWHTDLVCAGRD
+1777 
-1792 ADAPAVV
+1792 
-1799 TAYSGGVFTAENAR
+1799 
-1813 ADTPLRVCA
+1813 
-1822 AAGMPLTGWTCDRFS
+1822 TGWTCDRFS

-1906 TTPDAAMNRYLGGW
+1906 TTPDEAMNRYLGGW

-1966 IGRACAHQFS
+1966 IGYACAHQFS
-1976 AGDVCHWWHAGFGV
+1976 AGDVCHWWHAGFGD

-2033 LTEHERDRYQPLTP
+2033 LEENEHDRYQPLTP
-2047 GAETGTV
+2047 GTETGTV

-2167 IAQAFAALDTHAD
+2167 IAQAFAAFDTHAD
-2180 RGRVHTALTSAV
+2180 PAHVQRALTSAV
-2192 EHLFDR
+2192 EQLFDR

-2250 TAEGTEIL
+2250 TDEGVQIL
-2258 HAVLPAAHDPARY
+2258 RAVLPAAHDPARY
-2271 EGEPYVLAADIAG
+2271 EGEPYVLAADVAA

-2289 VAGWTWYT
+2289 AAGWTWYT

-2305 IAAEDLLGLHLRG
+2305 IAAEELLGLHLRG
-2318 GVLYPEPH
+2318 GVLYPEPR

-2358 EKPYDGGGIGKKRP
+2358 EKPYDGGGIGKKQP

>member
-1 MAETN
+1 MADTN
-6 AAALCEAGRRDAQ
+6 AGALCEAGRRNAQ

-32 SIRRAARTLVH
+32 SIRHAARTLAH
-43 AAKAVTPETPNGA
+43 AAKAVTPETPDGA
-56 WLRDNHTLARTA
+56 WLRDNRTLARTA

-81 LRASGK
+81 LRASGA
-87 QTVLGACCTGLLRAC
+87 QTVLHACCAGLLRAC

-135 LQAAAVYALADTYAR
+135 LQAAAVCALADTYAH

-166 TAAWAALAERCD
+166 TAAWAALTERCD
-178 RVGRILARDPVGVYP
+178 RVGRILARDPAGVYP

-212 RTGRTEIDIAEDVLA
+212 RTGRTEIDIAEDVLT

-262 AVVMGTLALSL
+262 AVIVGTLALSL

-324 EGRTLCVIAALLTC
+324 EGKTLCVIAALLTC

-343 ALTARLE
+343 TLAARLE

-371 PEADMEHAPI
+371 PEAAQAHRAGDET
-381 DPAILRAA
+381 ILHAA
-389 REEIEALNARWGSRF
+389 RTEIEALNARYGGRF
-404 YLFTRPRVQT
+404 YLFMRERTRT
-414 PDGKWSAWERKRGAL
+414 PDGLWRPWERKRGAL
-429 LELARLVLDRPG
+429 LRLAQLLCGEAD
-441 ALQCAAGDAAGL
+441 AMHCAAGDAAAL
-453 SGTVYLLT
+453 RGTAYLLT

-488 VDARRGVVT
+488 VDAQRGVVT

-650 PATWAAIFLGCVL
+650 PATWAAVFLGCVL

-708 LAAAVVQTVLRLI
+708 LAVAVVQTVLRLI
-721 LLPWEAVLNTSAIV
+721 LLPWEAVLNASAIV

-806 LGAPNAPGAAP
+806 LGAPNADAP
-817 LQHAA
+817 AQLSRAA
-822 QRELLGWAKATWR
+822 QRELLGWAKATWQ

-857 PTGTAHRTSPTNMG
+857 PTGTAHRTSPTNIG

-879 AHALGV
+879 AHALSI
-885 DNGRGLV
+885 DNGRGLA
-892 LAERMLTTMEQ
+892 LAKQMLTTMEQ

-929 TVDSGNFAAALLA
+929 TVDSGNCAAALLA

-951 QGTLAA
+951 QDALAA

-1040 GSVFEYLMPELFLP
+1040 GSMFEYLMPELFLP

-1095 LSYRYKAHGCAALA
+1095 LNYRYKAHGCAALA

-1148 LGQYGFREALDC
+1148 PGQYGFREALDC

-1194 QVQRWFLADPAM
+1194 QVQRWFLTDPAM

-1226 RPEAQSSSNSRR
+1226 RPEAQRSKPRR

-1423 QADFCAEG
+1423 QADFRAEG
-1431 ALPGWLRAG
+1431 AIPGWLRAG

-1454 PWRVHFA
+1454 PWRVRFA

-1488 LPGTLAAQYGMTD
+1488 LPGALAAQYGMTD

-1509 HISPLLFPTAAPDA
+1509 HISPLLFATAAPDA
-1523 SAQQLE
+1523 AAEQLK

-1594 DLAHCLDAPGG
+1594 DLAHCPDTPGG
-1605 VHLVPEDAFA
+1605 VHLVPEEAFA

-1651 VRWDADGTVS
+1651 VHWDADGTVA

-1705 CDPWVLRGTETLR
+1705 CDPWALRGTETLR
-1718 MTTRTGAVS
+1718 MTTRAGAVS
-1727 LFNDDGHARVEYGFG
+1727 LFNDDGRARVEYGFG
-1742 WAAWERSVDGMS
+1742 WAAWERTVDGMS
-1754 VRVTAFVPEDADARV
+1754 VRVTAFVPEDANARV

-1777 ARITWHTDLVCAGRD
+1777 ARITWHTDLVCAARD

-1799 TAYSGGVFTAENAR
+1799 TAYSGGVFTAGNAR

-1837 FLRGQMDRRAGA
+1837 FLRGQMDRRAGS
-1849 GLSPCFALEGVVE
+1849 GLSPCFALEGIVE

-1881 QPDEAVRALHRVR
+1881 QPDEAVHALHRVR

-1966 IGRACAHQFS
+1966 IGCACAHQFS

-2018 TQILSAEYPFLAGEE
+2018 TEILSAEYPFLAGEE
-2033 LTEHERDRYQPLTP
+2033 LEENEHDRYQPLTP

-2069 VGAHGLLHIGTG
+2069 VGAHGLLRIGTG

-2167 IAQAFAALDTHAD
+2167 IAQAFAAFDTHAD
-2180 RGRVHTALTSAV
+2180 PAHVQRALTSAV
-2192 EHLFDR
+2192 EQLFDQ

-2250 TAEGTEIL
+2250 TDEGVQIL
-2258 HAVLPAAHDPARY
+2258 RAVLPAAHDPARY
-2271 EGEPYVLAADIAG
+2271 EGEPYVLAADVAA

-2289 VAGWTWYT
+2289 AAGWTWYT

-2305 IAAEDLLGLHLRG
+2305 IAAEELLGLHLRG
-2318 GVLYPEPH
+2318 GVLYPELR

>member
-1 MAETN
+1 MADTN
-6 AAALCEAGRRDAQ
+6 AGALCEAGRRDAQ

-32 SIRRAARTLVH
+32 SIRRAVKALTRTART
-43 AAKAVTPETPNGA
+43 VTPETPDGA
-56 WLRDNHTLARTA
+56 WLRDNQTLARA
-68 ASDAAAALRHAHT
+68 AADDAAAALRHAHT
-81 LRASGK
+81 LRASGA
-87 QTVLGACCTGLLRAC
+87 QTVLHACCAGLLRAC

-135 LQAAAVYALADTYAR
+135 LQAAAVCALADTYAH

-166 TAAWAALAERCD
+166 TAAWAALTERCN
-178 RVGRILARDPVGVYP
+178 RVGRILARDPAGVYP
-193 AMDAATRTRYR
+193 AMDAASRTRYR

-212 RTGRTEIDIAEDVLA
+212 RTGRSEIDIAEDVLA
-227 RAQSGEGARR
+227 RAQNGEGARR

-248 GAPEKRRDGAWYIA
+248 GAPEKHRDGAWYIA
-262 AVVMGTLALSL
+262 AVIVGTLALSL

-287 LLIPVSEAVKGL
+287 LLIPVSEVVKGL

-324 EGRTLCVIAALLTC
+324 EGKTLCVIAALLTC

-343 ALTARLE
+343 TLAARLE

-371 PEADMEHAPI
+371 PEAAQAHRTGDE
-381 DPAILRAA
+381 AILHAA
-389 REEIEALNARWGSRF
+389 RTEIEALNARYGGRF
-404 YLFTRPRVQT
+404 YLFTRERTRT
-414 PDGKWSAWERKRGAL
+414 PDGLWRPWERKRGAL
-429 LELARLVLDRPG
+429 LRLAQLLCGEAD
-441 ALQCAAGDAAGL
+441 AMHCAAGDAAAL
-453 SGTVYLLT
+453 RGTAYLLT

-472 ARALVGAMLH
+472 ARALAGA
-482 PLNRPV
+482 
-488 VDARRGVVT
+488 
-497 HGYGLLHPRMATEL
+497 
-511 QSARA
+511 
-516 SDWAR
+516 
-521 VFAGPGGSD
+521 
-530 PYGGVCGE
+530 
-538 LYMDCFD
+538 
-545 RGGFSGKGILDV
+545 
-557 RALLA
+557 
-562 CCGGDALP
+562 
-570 EQRILSHD
+570 
-578 ALEGAYLHGGF
+578 
-589 LGDVELT
+589 
-596 DTFPAAPLAWGA
+596 
-608 RAHRWIRG
+608 
-616 DWQNAPWIFSRRAR
+616 
-630 ALHPIDRFRL
+630 
-640 ADSLRRSLVA
+640 
-650 PATWAAIFLGCVL
+650 
-663 RWPGLRLAAYA
+663 
-674 ALLALAQGLIFAL
+674 
-687 GHPIVHP
+687 
-694 ADARVRY
+694 
-701 HSSVLPG
+701 
-708 LAAAVVQTVLRLI
+708 
-721 LLPWEAVLNTSAIV
+721 
-735 TALWRM
+735 
-741 TVSHRDLLQWQT
+741 
-753 AAQRAAKRDGLGAYL
+753 
-768 RALWPASALGLLTAV
+768 
-783 LTPSPTGLAAGIV
+783 
-796 WTLSP
+796 
-801 FVLAA
+801 
-806 LGAPNAPGAAP
+806 
-817 LQHAA
+817 
-822 QRELLGWAKATWR
+822 
-835 YFETFCTAGEHY
+835 
-847 LPPDNVQTQP
+847 
-857 PTGTAHRTSPTNMG
+857 
-871 FALLSALC
+871 
-879 AHALGV
+879 
-885 DNGRGLV
+885 
-892 LAERMLTTMEQ
+892 MLTTMEQ

-929 TVDSGNFAAALLA
+929 TVDSGNCAAALLA

-951 QGTLAA
+951 QDALAA

-1069 RVQRRRVRTGQ
+1069 RVQRRRVRAGQ

-1148 LGQYGFREALDC
+1148 PGQYGFREALDC

-1226 RPEAQSSSNSRR
+1226 RPEAQRSKPRR
-1238 RALPDYTVE
+1238 RALPDCTVE

-1298 MVSLETGGVCTPLLP
+1298 MLSLETGGVYTPLLP

-1325 RAAQFS
+1325 RTAQFS

-1423 QADFCAEG
+1423 QADFRAEG
-1431 ALPGWLRAG
+1431 AIPGWLRAG

-1454 PWRVHFA
+1454 PWRVRFA

-1509 HISPLLFPTAAPDA
+1509 HISSLLFATAAPDA
-1523 SAQQLE
+1523 AAEQLK

-1543 VWCARPEAHVL
+1543 VWCARPETHVL

-1565 GCDLALCTSDGGDY
+1565 GCDLALCSSDGGDY
-1579 LQPTRTKVRGALAAL
+1579 LQPTRTKVRGVLAAL
-1594 DLAHCLDAPGG
+1594 DLAHCPDTPGG

-1651 VRWDADGTVS
+1651 VHWDADGTVA

-1718 MTTRTGAVS
+1718 MTTRAGAVS
-1727 LFNDDGHARVEYGFG
+1727 LFNDDGRARVEYGFG
-1742 WAAWERSVDGMS
+1742 WAAWERTVDGMS
-1754 VRVTAFVPEDADARV
+1754 VRVTAFVPEDANARV

-1799 TAYSGGVFTAENAR
+1799 TAYSGGVFTAGNAR

-1849 GLSPCFALEGVVE
+1849 GRSPCFALEGVVE

-1906 TTPDAAMNRYLGGW
+1906 TTPDEAMNRYLGGW

-1966 IGRACAHQFS
+1966 IGCACAHQFS

-2033 LTEHERDRYQPLTP
+2033 LEENEHDRYQPLTP

-2167 IAQAFAALDTHAD
+2167 IAQAFAAFDTHAD
-2180 RGRVHTALTSAV
+2180 PAHVHCALTSAV
-2192 EHLFDR
+2192 EQLFDR

-2250 TAEGTEIL
+2250 TDEGAQIL
-2258 HAVLPAAHDPARY
+2258 RAVLPAAHDPARY
-2271 EGEPYVLAADIAG
+2271 EGEPYVLAADVAA

-2289 VAGWTWYT
+2289 AAGWTWYT

-2305 IAAEDLLGLHLRG
+2305 IAAEELLGLHLRG
-2318 GVLYPEPH
+2318 GVLYPEPR

>member
-6 AAALCEAGRRDAQ
+6 TAALRARGERDAR

-26 RRAHTG
+26 RRADTG
-32 SIRRAARTLVH
+32 HIRRAGKALARMART
-43 AAKAVTPETPNGA
+43 VTPETPNGQ
-56 WLRDNHTLARTA
+56 WLRDNRSFACA
-68 ASDAAAALRHAHT
+68 AAGDAVAALRHARV
-81 LRASGK
+81 RASGG
-87 QTVLGACCTGLLRAC
+87 QTALGACCAGLLRAC
-102 GNALTPKAAQ
+102 GGALTVKAAE
-112 AYLAGFQDV
+112 AYLEGFQDA

-135 LQAAAVYALADTYAR
+135 LQAAVVCALAESYAH

-166 TAAWAALAERCD
+166 TAAWGMLAERCD

-193 AMDAATRTRYR
+193 AMDAATRAHYR
-204 QTVAQLAR
+204 QTVARLAR
-212 RTGRTEIDIAEDVLA
+212 RTGRTEIEIAEDVLA
-227 RAQSGEGARR
+227 RAQSSEGARR

-248 GAPEKRRDGAWYIA
+248 GAPERRRDGGWYIA
-262 AVVMGTLALSL
+262 AVVVGALFLSL
-273 LLGFATGSVSGAVL
+273 LLGFATKSVSGAVL
-287 LLIPVSEAVKGL
+287 LLIPVSEVVKGL

-324 EGRTLCVIAALLTC
+324 EGRTLCVIAALLTS
-338 PGDAH
+338 PDDVH
-343 ALTARLE
+343 ALCARLE
-350 EYALC
+350 EYYLC
-355 NRDAGE
+355 NRDALG
-361 QLLFGLLADL
+361 QLTFGLLADL
-371 PEADMEHAPI
+371 PEADMAHAPI

-389 REEIEALNARWGSRF
+389 RAEIAALNARWGSRF

-441 ALQCAAGDAAGL
+441 TLQCAAGDAAGL

-482 PLNRPV
+482 PLNRAV
-488 VDARRGVVT
+488 VDAQRGVVT

-511 QSARA
+511 QSANA
-516 SDWAR
+516 TDWAR
-521 VFAGPGGSD
+521 VFAGPGGAD
-530 PYGGVCGE
+530 PYGGACGE

-545 RGGFSGKGILDV
+545 RGGFPGKGILDV
-557 RALLA
+557 RALLD
-562 CCGGDALP
+562 CCGGGVIP
-570 EQRILSHD
+570 EGRVLSHD

-640 ADSLRRSLVA
+640 ADNLRRSLVA
-650 PATWAAIFLGCVL
+650 PATWISIFLGCVL

-674 ALLALAQGLIFAL
+674 ALLALAQGLIRAL
-687 GHPIVHP
+687 GQPIVHP
-694 ADARVRY
+694 ADTRVRY
-701 HSSVLPG
+701 HSDVLHG
-708 LAAAVVQTVLRLI
+708 LASAVAQTVLRLI
-721 LLPWEAVLNTSAIV
+721 LLPWEAILNTSAIV

-741 TVSHRDLLQWQT
+741 AVSHKNLLQWQT
-753 AAQRAAKRDGLGAYL
+753 AAQRAGRRDGLGAYL

-796 WTLSP
+796 WMLSP

-806 LGAPNAPGAAP
+806 LGAPNAAGAAP
-817 LQHAA
+817 LSRAA
-822 QRELLGWAKATWR
+822 QRELLGWAKATWQ
-835 YFETFCTAGEHY
+835 YFETFCTAEDHY
-847 LPPDNVQTQP
+847 LPPDNVQSQP

-871 FALLSALC
+871 LALVSALG
-879 AHALGV
+879 AHALGI
-885 DNGRGLV
+885 DDGRGLE

-929 TVDSGNFAAALLA
+929 TVDSGNCAAALLT

-951 QGTLAA
+951 RDELAA
-957 RAQALCDGMDFALL
+957 RAQMLCDGMDFGPL

-984 TGSGKRSEG
+984 TGSGKWSES
-993 YYDLLE
+993 YYDLLS

-1027 VQHERYRGCVSWS
+1027 VQKDHYRGCVSWS
-1040 GSVFEYLMPELFLP
+1040 GSMFEYLMPELFLP
-1054 PQRDSLLWES
+1054 PVRDSLLWES

-1069 RVQRRRVRTGQ
+1069 YVQRRRVHPGQ
-1080 PWGVSESAYFALDSA
+1080 AWGVSESAYFALDSA

-1109 MQPDMDRELVLSPY
+1109 LQPGMDKELVLSPY
-1123 SAFLA
+1123 SSFLA
-1128 LAVAPRAAVRDL
+1128 LAVEPRAAMRNL
-1140 RRFAARGL
+1140 RRLAALGL
-1148 LGQYGFREALDC
+1148 LGQHGFFDALDC
-1160 TRARTGGGGQIVHC
+1160 TRARTGGGGQIVRC

-1182 SLLSACNALCGG
+1182 SLLAACNALCGD
-1194 QVQRWFLADPAM
+1194 QVRRWFFADPAM
-1206 RAHMS
+1206 RAHAT

-1226 RPEAQSSSNSRR
+1226 RAEQPAEKARR
-1238 RALPDYTVE
+1238 RALPDYAAE
-1247 GTGVDAEAPRC
+1247 GTGIDAEAPRC
-1258 TLLSNGTYCLAVTEA
+1258 ALLSNGTYCLAVSEA

-1291 SDPAAAP
+1291 SDPAAGP
-1298 MVSLETGGVCTPLLP
+1298 VVRLETDDFSGPLLP
-1313 GTADAAR
+1313 GTAAGAQ

-1325 RAAQFS
+1325 RAAQF
-1331 TRHGSVTA
+1331 TARHGDVTA
-1339 VQTFTVPE
+1339 VQTLTVPG
-1347 RVNGEVRALTLSSP
+1347 RANGEVRALTLSSP
-1361 DGIDGTVRLT
+1361 RGIEGTVRFV

-1397 RRNALLLR
+1397 RRDALLLR
-1405 RLGRGG
+1405 HLGRGE
-1411 KPETWLCAACDR
+1411 KPEAWLCAACDR
-1423 QADFCAEG
+1423 PGTWRAEG
-1431 ALPGWLRAG
+1431 PVPGWLRAG
-1440 YVQVRVAVHTPPDT
+1440 RVELSVPVHTAPDT
-1454 PWRVHFA
+1454 PWRVRFA
-1461 LGVGAHEDDAFAAAQ
+1461 HTLG
-1476 RALVLPPESAAA
+1476 
-1488 LPGTLAAQYGMTD
+1488 
-1501 AELEGAMA
+1501 
-1509 HISPLLFPTAAPDA
+1509 
-1523 SAQQLE
+1523 
-1529 RPALWAHGISGDLP
+1529 
-1543 VWCARPEAHVL
+1543 
-1554 RQWALLRALGI
+1554 
-1565 GCDLALCTSDGGDY
+1565 
-1579 LQPTRTKVRGALAAL
+1579 
-1594 DLAHCLDAPGG
+1594 APGG
-1605 VHLVPEDAFA
+1605 VHLVPEEAFPA
-1615 DVAAAAAIRPGMAHT
+1615 VAAAAAIRPGMAHT

-1643 RTMPTGSD
+1643 RYLPTGSD
-1651 VRWDADGTVS
+1651 VHWDDDGTVS
-1661 FTGLPPRAWSNV
+1661 FTGLPPRAWSQV

-1687 TGHLWYRNAHTGR
+1687 TGHMWHRNAHTGR

-1718 MTTRTGAVS
+1718 MASRAGAVS
-1727 LFNDDGHARVEYGFG
+1727 LFDDDGRSRVEYGFG

-1799 TAYSGGVFTAENAR
+1799 TAYADGLFTAENVR
-1813 ADTPLRVCA
+1813 ADAPELFCA

-1837 FLRGQMDRRAGA
+1837 FLRGQMDARAGA
-1849 GLSPCFALEGVVE
+1849 GLSPCFALEGVID
-1862 RQGVL
+1862 RQGVI
-1867 VCGCDTR
+1867 VCGCSTR

-1881 QPDEAVRALHRVR
+1881 QPDEAAHALRATR
-1894 ERWLGAVSRLWI
+1894 ERWLGAVSRLWM
-1906 TTPDAAMNRYLGGW
+1906 TTPDADMNRYLGGW
-1920 AAYQTLCCRLMART
+1920 AAYQTLCCRLLART

-1953 NLLLLDSKPAREQ
+1953 NLLLLDSAPAREQ
-1966 IGRACAHQFS
+1966 IGRACAHQFA
-1976 AGDVCHWWHAGFGV
+1976 AGDVCHWWHEGAGT

-2003 WLPWAVCEYAQKTGD
+2003 WLPWAVCEYVEKTGD
-2018 TQILSAEYPFLAGEE
+2018 AEILSAEYPFLAGEE
-2033 LTEHERDRYQPLTP
+2033 LEENEHDRYQPLEP

-2054 LEHCRRAFMRVLARG
+2054 LEHCRRALMRVLARG
-2069 VGAHGLLHIGTG
+2069 VGAHGLLLIGTG

-2100 LTWFFAVTA
+2100 LTWFFAITA
-2109 RKFAALI
+2109 RKFAALV

-2122 QLTLAADRCTR
+2122 QLALAADHCTR
-2133 AAEAAWDGAWYRRG
+2133 AAEGAWDGAWYRRG
-2147 YYDDGQ
+2147 YYDDGR
-2153 PLGSEKSGECRIDA
+2153 PLGSEACGECRIDA

-2180 RGRVHTALTSAV
+2180 PGRVHTALTSAV

-2250 TAEGTEIL
+2250 TAEGAEIL

-2333 CAVRWRDGAGLL
+2333 CTVRWRDGAGLL

-2358 EKPYDGGGIGKKRP
+2358 NAPYDGGGIGKKRP

>member
-1 MAETN
+1 MADTN
-6 AAALCEAGRRDAQ
+6 AGALCEAGRRDAQ

-32 SIRRAARTLVH
+32 SIRHAARTLAH
-43 AAKAVTPETPNGA
+43 AAKAVTPETPDGA
-56 WLRDNHTLARTA
+56 WLRDNQTLARTA

-81 LRASGK
+81 LRASGA
-87 QTVLGACCTGLLRAC
+87 QTVLHICCAGLLRAC

-135 LQAAAVYALADTYAR
+135 LQAATVCALADTYAH

-166 TAAWAALAERCD
+166 TAAWAALTERCD
-178 RVGRILARDPVGVYP
+178 RVGRILARDPAGVYP

-204 QTVAQLAR
+204 QTVARLAR
-212 RTGRTEIDIAEDVLA
+212 RTGRSEIDIAEDVLA
-227 RAQSGEGARR
+227 RAQRSEGARR

-262 AVVMGTLALSL
+262 AVIMGTLALSL

-324 EGRTLCVIAALLTC
+324 EGKTLCVIAALLTC

-343 ALTARLE
+343 TLAARLE

-371 PEADMEHAPI
+371 TEAAQAHRAGDE
-381 DPAILRAA
+381 AILHAA
-389 REEIEALNARWGSRF
+389 RTEIEALNARYGGRF
-404 YLFTRPRVQT
+404 YLFTRERTRT
-414 PDGKWSAWERKRGAL
+414 PDGLWRPWERKRGAL
-429 LELARLVLDRPG
+429 LRLAQLLCGEAD
-441 ALQCAAGDAAGL
+441 AMHCAAGDAAAL
-453 SGTVYLLT
+453 RGTAYLLT

-701 HSSVLPG
+701 HSGVLPG

-753 AAQRAAKRDGLGAYL
+753 AAQRAGKRDGPAAYL

-796 WTLSP
+796 WTFSP

-806 LGAPNAPGAAP
+806 LGAPNADAP
-817 LQHAA
+817 AQLSRAA
-822 QRELLGWAKATWR
+822 QRELLGWAKATWQ

-871 FALLSALC
+871 FALLSALG

-885 DNGRGLV
+885 DNGRGLA

-929 TVDSGNFAAALLA
+929 TVDSGNCAAALLA

-951 QGTLAA
+951 QGALAA

-1012 GDVPREHWRALSRAQ
+1012 GDVPREHWRVLSRAQ

-1160 TRARTGGGGQIVHC
+1160 TRARTGGGQIVHC

-1226 RPEAQSSSNSRR
+1226 RPETQRGKPRR
-1238 RALPDYTVE
+1238 RSLPDLTVE
-1247 GTGVDAEAPRC
+1247 GTGVDAESPRC

-1298 MVSLETGGVCTPLLP
+1298 MLSLETGGVCTPLLP

-1405 RLGRGG
+1405 RLGRGE
-1411 KPETWLCAACDR
+1411 KPETWLCAVCDR
-1423 QADFCAEG
+1423 QADFYAEG
-1431 ALPGWLRAG
+1431 AIPGWLRAG

-1454 PWRVHFA
+1454 PWRVRFA

-1509 HISPLLFPTAAPDA
+1509 HISPLLFATAAPDA
-1523 SAQQLE
+1523 SAQQLK

-1651 VRWDADGTVS
+1651 VHWDADGTVA

-1718 MTTRTGAVS
+1718 MTTRAGAVS
-1727 LFNDDGHARVEYGFG
+1727 LFNDDGRARVEYGFG
-1742 WAAWERSVDGMS
+1742 WAAWERTVDGMS
-1754 VRVTAFVPEDADARV
+1754 VRVTAFVPEDANARV

-1799 TAYSGGVFTAENAR
+1799 TAYSGGVFTAGNAR
-1813 ADTPLRVCA
+1813 APTPLRVCA

-1837 FLRGQMDRRAGA
+1837 FLRGQMDRRAGS

-1881 QPDEAVRALHRVR
+1881 QPDEAVHALHRVR

-1953 NLLLLDSKPAREQ
+1953 NLLLLDSEPARAQ

-1976 AGDVCHWWHAGFGV
+1976 AGDVCHWWHADAGV

-2018 TQILSAEYPFLAGEE
+2018 TQILTAEYPFLTGEE
-2033 LTEHERDRYQPLTP
+2033 LAEHERDRYQPLTP
-2047 GAETGTV
+2047 GTETGTV

-2069 VGAHGLLHIGTG
+2069 VGAHGLLRIGTG

-2109 RKFAALI
+2109 QKFAALI

-2122 QLTLAADRCTR
+2122 QLTLAAERCTR

-2167 IAQAFAALDTHAD
+2167 IAQAFAAFDTHAD
-2180 RGRVHTALTSAV
+2180 PAHVHCALTSAV
-2192 EHLFDR
+2192 TQLFDR

-2250 TAEGTEIL
+2250 TDEGAQIL
-2258 HAVLPAAHDPARY
+2258 RAVLPAAHDPARY
-2271 EGEPYVLAADIAG
+2271 EGEPYVLAADVAA

-2305 IAAEDLLGLHLRG
+2305 ITAEELLGLHLRG
-2318 GVLYPEPH
+2318 GVLYPEPR
-2326 LPAGWPE
+2326 LPDGWPE
-2333 CAVRWRDGAGLL
+2333 CTVRWRDGAGLL

-2358 EKPYDGGGIGKKRP
+2358 EKPYDGGGIGKKQP

>member
-1 MAETN
+1 M
-6 AAALCEAGRRDAQ
+6 
-19 ALTVTGR
+19 
-26 RRAHTG
+26 H
-32 SIRRAARTLVH
+32 
-43 AAKAVTPETPNGA
+43 
-56 WLRDNHTLARTA
+56 
-68 ASDAAAALRHAHT
+68 
-81 LRASGK
+81 
-87 QTVLGACCTGLLRAC
+87 
-102 GNALTPKAAQ
+102 
-112 AYLAGFQDV
+112 
-121 LPLETAELALLVPG
+121 
-135 LQAAAVYALADTYAR
+135 
-150 DGAAAPALFTS
+150 
-161 LRALG
+161 
-166 TAAWAALAERCD
+166 
-178 RVGRILARDPVGVYP
+178 
-193 AMDAATRTRYR
+193 
-204 QTVAQLAR
+204 
-212 RTGRTEIDIAEDVLA
+212 
-227 RAQSGEGARR
+227 
-237 HVGWFLLREVL
+237 
-248 GAPEKRRDGAWYIA
+248 
-262 AVVMGTLALSL
+262 
-273 LLGFATGSVSGAVL
+273 
-287 LLIPVSEAVKGL
+287 
-299 LDAVLLRVTKPRFV
+299 
-313 PRLALRRGIPP
+313 
-324 EGRTLCVIAALLTC
+324 
-338 PGDAH
+338 
-343 ALTARLE
+343 
-350 EYALC
+350 
-355 NRDAGE
+355 
-361 QLLFGLLADL
+361 
-371 PEADMEHAPI
+371 
-381 DPAILRAA
+381 
-389 REEIEALNARWGSRF
+389 
-404 YLFTRPRVQT
+404 
-414 PDGKWSAWERKRGAL
+414 
-429 LELARLVLDRPG
+429 
-441 ALQCAAGDAAGL
+441 CAAGDAAAL
-453 SGTVYLLT
+453 RGTAYLLT

-472 ARALVGAMLH
+472 ARALAGAMLH

-488 VDARRGVVT
+488 VDAQRGVVT

-521 VFAGPGGSD
+521 VFAGPSGSD

-557 RALLA
+557 HALLA

-701 HSSVLPG
+701 HSGVLPG

-721 LLPWEAVLNTSAIV
+721 LLPWEAVLNVSAIV

-806 LGAPNAPGAAP
+806 LGAPNAAGTAP
-817 LQHAA
+817 LTRAA
-822 QRELLGWAKATWR
+822 QRELLGWAKATWQ
-835 YFETFCTAGEHY
+835 YFETFCTAAEHY

-871 FALLSALC
+871 FALLSALG
-879 AHALGV
+879 AHALGI
-885 DNGRGLV
+885 DNGRGLA
-892 LAERMLTTMEQ
+892 LAEQMLTTMEQ

-929 TVDSGNFAAALLA
+929 TVDSGNCAAALLA
-942 AANALRGWG
+942 AANALRSWG
-951 QGTLAA
+951 QGELAA

-1069 RVQRRRVRTGQ
+1069 RVQRRRVRAGQ

-1148 LGQYGFREALDC
+1148 PGQYGFREALDC

-1226 RPEAQSSSNSRR
+1226 RPEAQRSKPRR

-1298 MVSLETGGVCTPLLP
+1298 VVSLETGGACTPLLP

-1377 PWEDYVNHPAFARLG
+1377 PRENYVNHPAFARLG

-1411 KPETWLCAACDR
+1411 RPETWLCAACDR

-1431 ALPGWLRAG
+1431 AVPGWLRAG

-1454 PWRVHFA
+1454 PWRVRFA

-1488 LPGTLAAQYGMTD
+1488 LPGVLAAQYGMTD
-1501 AELEGAMA
+1501 AELECAMA
-1509 HISPLLFPTAAPDA
+1509 RISPLLFPTAAPEA
-1523 SAQQLE
+1523 TTEQLK

-1543 VWCARPEAHVL
+1543 VWCAHPEAHVL

-1565 GCDLALCTSDGGDY
+1565 GCDLALCSSDGGDY
-1579 LQPTRTKVRGALAAL
+1579 LQPTRAKVRGALAAL
-1594 DLAHCLDAPGG
+1594 DLTHCLDAPGG

-1643 RTMPTGSD
+1643 RTMSTGSE
-1651 VRWDADGTVS
+1651 VHWDDDGTVA

-1718 MTTRTGAVS
+1718 MTTRAGTVS
-1727 LFNDDGHARVEYGFG
+1727 LFNDDGRARVEYGFG
-1742 WAAWERSVDGMS
+1742 WAAWERTVDGMS
-1754 VRVTAFVPEDADARV
+1754 VRVTAFVPEDANARV

-1777 ARITWHTDLVCAGRD
+1777 ARITWHTDLVCAAHD
-1792 ADAPAVV
+1792 TDAPAVV

-1906 TTPDAAMNRYLGGW
+1906 TTPDEAMNRYLGGW

-1976 AGDVCHWWHAGFGV
+1976 AGDVCHWWHAGAGV

-2018 TQILSAEYPFLAGEE
+2018 TQILTAEYPFLAGEE

-2069 VGAHGLLHIGTG
+2069 VGAHGLLHIGAG

-2089 VGAQGRGESVW
+2089 VGAQGHGESVW

-2109 RKFAALI
+2109 RNFAALI

-2167 IAQAFAALDTHAD
+2167 IAQAFAAFDTHAD
-2180 RGRVHTALTSAV
+2180 PAHVHRALTSAV
-2192 EHLFDR
+2192 ERLFDR

-2250 TAEGTEIL
+2250 TDEGAQIL
-2258 HAVLPAAHDPARY
+2258 RAVLPAAHDPARY
-2271 EGEPYVLAADIAG
+2271 EGEPYVLAADVAG

-2305 IAAEDLLGLHLRG
+2305 IAAEELLGLHLRG
-2318 GVLYPEPH
+2318 GVLYPEPR

-2333 CAVRWRDGAGLL
+2333 CTVRWRDGAGLL

>member
-32 SIRRAARTLVH
+32 SIRHAAHTLTRT
-43 AAKAVTPETPNGA
+43 AKAVTPETPDGA
-56 WLRDNHTLARTA
+56 WLRDNQTLARTA

-81 LRASGK
+81 LRASSA
-87 QTVLGACCTGLLRAC
+87 QTVLHVCCAGLLRAC
-102 GNALTPKAAQ
+102 GNALTPKTAQ

-135 LQAAAVYALADTYAR
+135 LQAATVCALADTYAH

-166 TAAWAALAERCD
+166 TAAWAALTERCD
-178 RVGRILARDPVGVYP
+178 RVGRILARDPAGVYP

-204 QTVAQLAR
+204 QTVARLAR
-212 RTGRTEIDIAEDVLA
+212 RTGRSEIDIAEDVLA

-262 AVVMGTLALSL
+262 AVIMGTLALSL

-324 EGRTLCVIAALLTC
+324 EGKTLCVIAALLTC

-343 ALTARLE
+343 TLAARLE

-389 REEIEALNARWGSRF
+389 RTEIEALNARYGGRF
-404 YLFTRPRVQT
+404 YLFTRERTRT
-414 PDGKWSAWERKRGAL
+414 PDGLWRPWERKRGAL
-429 LELARLVLDRPG
+429 LRLAQLLCGEAD
-441 ALQCAAGDAAGL
+441 AMHCAAGDAAAL
-453 SGTVYLLT
+453 HGTAYLLT

-721 LLPWEAVLNTSAIV
+721 LLPWEAVLNASAIV

-753 AAQRAAKRDGLGAYL
+753 AAQRAGKRDGPAAYL

-822 QRELLGWAKATWR
+822 QRELLGWAKATWQ

-871 FALLSALC
+871 FALLSALG

-885 DNGRGLV
+885 DNGRGLA

-929 TVDSGNFAAALLA
+929 TVDSGNCAAALLA

-951 QGTLAA
+951 QGELAA

-1226 RPEAQSSSNSRR
+1226 RPETQRGKPRR
-1238 RALPDYTVE
+1238 RSLPDLMVE
-1247 GTGVDAEAPRC
+1247 GTGVDAESPRC

-1298 MVSLETGGVCTPLLP
+1298 VVSLETDGACTPLLP

-1405 RLGRGG
+1405 RLGRGE
-1411 KPETWLCAACDR
+1411 KPETWLCAVCDR

-1431 ALPGWLRAG
+1431 AIPGWLRAG

-1454 PWRVHFA
+1454 PWRVRFA

-1509 HISPLLFPTAAPDA
+1509 HISPLLFTTAAPDA
-1523 SAQQLE
+1523 SAQQLK

-1543 VWCARPEAHVL
+1543 VWCARPEAQVL

-1579 LQPTRTKVRGALAAL
+1579 LQPTRAKVRGALAAL

-1643 RTMPTGSD
+1643 RTMPTGSE
-1651 VRWDADGTVS
+1651 VCWDADGTVA

-1742 WAAWERSVDGMS
+1742 WAAWERAVDGMS
-1754 VRVTAFVPEDADARV
+1754 VRVTAFVPEDANARV

-1799 TAYSGGVFTAENAR
+1799 TAYSGGVFTAGNAR
-1813 ADTPLRVCA
+1813 APTPLHVCA

-1837 FLRGQMDRRAGA
+1837 FLRGQMDRRVGA

-1881 QPDEAVRALHRVR
+1881 QPDEAVHALHRVR

-1953 NLLLLDSKPAREQ
+1953 NLLLLDSEPARAQ

-1976 AGDVCHWWHAGFGV
+1976 AGDVCHWWHADAGV

-2018 TQILSAEYPFLAGEE
+2018 TQILTAEYPFLTGEE
-2033 LTEHERDRYQPLTP
+2033 LAEHERDRYQPLTP
-2047 GAETGTV
+2047 GTETGTV

-2069 VGAHGLLHIGTG
+2069 VGAHGLLRIGTG

-2122 QLTLAADRCTR
+2122 QLTLAAERCTR

-2167 IAQAFAALDTHAD
+2167 IAQAFAAFDTHAD
-2180 RGRVHTALTSAV
+2180 PAHVYRALTSAV
-2192 EHLFDR
+2192 EQLFDR

-2250 TAEGTEIL
+2250 TDEGAQIL
-2258 HAVLPAAHDPARY
+2258 RAVLPTAHDPARY
-2271 EGEPYVLAADIAG
+2271 EGEPYVLAADVAA

-2305 IAAEDLLGLHLRG
+2305 ITAEELLGLHLRG
-2318 GVLYPEPH
+2318 GVLYPEPR
-2326 LPAGWPE
+2326 LPDGWPE
-2333 CAVRWRDGAGLL
+2333 CTVRWRDGAGLL

-2358 EKPYDGGGIGKKRP
+2358 EKPYDGGGIGKKQP

>member
-26 RRAHTG
+26 RRARTG
-32 SIRRAARTLVH
+32 SIRHAARTLAN
-43 AAKAVTPETPNGA
+43 AAKAVTPETPDGA

-68 ASDAAAALRHAHT
+68 ANDAAAALRHAHT
-81 LRASGK
+81 LRASGA
-87 QTVLGACCTGLLRAC
+87 QTVLHACCAGLLRAC

-135 LQAAAVYALADTYAR
+135 LQAAAVCALADTYAH
-150 DGAAAPALFTS
+150 DGTAAPALFTS

-166 TAAWAALAERCD
+166 TAAWAALTERCD
-178 RVGRILARDPVGVYP
+178 RVGRILARDPAGVYP
-193 AMDAATRTRYR
+193 TMDAATRTRYR
-204 QTVAQLAR
+204 QTVARLAR

-262 AVVMGTLALSL
+262 AVIVGTLALSL

-324 EGRTLCVIAALLTC
+324 EGKTLCVIAALLTC

-343 ALTARLE
+343 TLAARLE

-381 DPAILRAA
+381 DPAILHAA
-389 REEIEALNARWGSRF
+389 RTEIEALNARYGGRF
-404 YLFTRPRVQT
+404 YLFTRERVQT

-429 LELARLVLDRPG
+429 LRLAQLLCGEAD
-441 ALQCAAGDAAGL
+441 AMHCAAGDAAAL
-453 SGTVYLLT
+453 RGTAYLLT

-640 ADSLRRSLVA
+640 ADNLRRSLVA
-650 PATWAAIFLGCVL
+650 PATWISIFLGCVL

-674 ALLALAQGLIFAL
+674 ALLALAQGLIRAL
-687 GHPIVHP
+687 GQPIVHP
-694 ADARVRY
+694 ADTRVRY
-701 HSSVLPG
+701 HSDVLHG
-708 LAAAVVQTVLRLI
+708 LASAVAQTVLRLI
-721 LLPWEAVLNTSAIV
+721 LLPWEAILNTSAIV

-741 TVSHRDLLQWQT
+741 AVSHRNLLQWQT
-753 AAQRAAKRDGLGAYL
+753 AAQRAGRRDGLGAYW

-796 WTLSP
+796 WMLSP

-806 LGAPNAPGAAP
+806 LGAPNTAGAAP
-817 LQHAA
+817 LSRAA
-822 QRELLGWAKATWR
+822 QRELLGWAKATWQ
-835 YFETFCTAGEHY
+835 YFETFCTAEDHY
-847 LPPDNVQTQP
+847 LPPDNVQSQP

-871 FALLSALC
+871 LALVSALG
-879 AHALGV
+879 AHALGI
-885 DNGRGLV
+885 DDGQGLA

-929 TVDSGNFAAALLA
+929 TVDSGNCAAALLA

-951 QGTLAA
+951 QGALAA

-1040 GSVFEYLMPELFLP
+1040 GSMFEYLMPELFLP

-1109 MQPDMDRELVLSPY
+1109 MQTDMDRELVLSPY

-1140 RRFAARGL
+1140 RRFAAHGL

-1211 LLSERLPLGAPALRR
+1211 LLSERLPLGVPALRR
-1226 RPEAQSSSNSRR
+1226 RPEAQRSKPRR

-1247 GTGVDAEAPRC
+1247 GTGADAEAPRC
-1258 TLLSNGTYCLAVTEA
+1258 TLLSNGTYCLAVTES

-1377 PWEDYVNHPAFARLG
+1377 PREDYVNHPAFARLG

-1423 QADFCAEG
+1423 QADFYAEG
-1431 ALPGWLRAG
+1431 AIPGWLRAG

-1454 PWRVHFA
+1454 PWHVRFA

-1488 LPGTLAAQYGMTD
+1488 LPGALAAQYGMTD

-1523 SAQQLE
+1523 SAEQLK

-1579 LQPTRTKVRGALAAL
+1579 LQPTRTKVHGALAAL

-1651 VRWDADGTVS
+1651 VRWDADGTVA

-1718 MTTRTGAVS
+1718 MASRAGAVS
-1727 LFNDDGHARVEYGFG
+1727 LFDDDGRSRVEYGFG

-1799 TAYSGGVFTAENAR
+1799 TAYADGLFTAENVR
-1813 ADTPLRVCA
+1813 ADAPELFCA

-1837 FLRGQMDRRAGA
+1837 FLRGQMDARAGA
-1849 GLSPCFALEGVVE
+1849 GLSPCFALEGVID
-1862 RQGVL
+1862 RQGVI
-1867 VCGCDTR
+1867 VCGCSTR

-1881 QPDEAVRALHRVR
+1881 QPDEAAHALRATR
-1894 ERWLGAVSRLWI
+1894 ERWLGAVSRLWM
-1906 TTPDAAMNRYLGGW
+1906 TTPDADMNRYLGGW
-1920 AAYQTLCCRLMART
+1920 AAYQTLCCRLLART

-1953 NLLLLDSKPAREQ
+1953 NLLLLDSAPAREQ
-1966 IGRACAHQFS
+1966 IGRACAHQFA
-1976 AGDVCHWWHAGFGV
+1976 AGDVCHWWHAGTGP

-2003 WLPWAVCEYAQKTGD
+2003 WLPWAVCEYVEKTGD
-2018 TQILSAEYPFLAGEE
+2018 AEILSAEYPFLAGEE
-2033 LTEHERDRYQPLTP
+2033 LEENEHDRYQPLEP

-2054 LEHCRRAFMRVLARG
+2054 LEHCRRALMRVLARG
-2069 VGAHGLLHIGTG
+2069 VGAHELLLIGTG

-2100 LTWFFAVTA
+2100 LTWFFAITA
-2109 RKFAALI
+2109 RKFAALV
-2116 GGHAAE
+2116 GGHAAK
-2122 QLTLAADRCTR
+2122 QLALAADHCTR
-2133 AAEAAWDGAWYRRG
+2133 AAEGAWDGAWYRRG
-2147 YYDDGQ
+2147 YYDDGR
-2153 PLGSEKSGECRIDA
+2153 PLGSEACGECRIDA

-2250 TAEGTEIL
+2250 TDEGVQIL
-2258 HAVLPAAHDPARY
+2258 RAVLPAAHDPARY
-2271 EGEPYVLAADIAG
+2271 EGEPYVLAADVAA

-2289 VAGWTWYT
+2289 AAGWTWYT

-2305 IAAEDLLGLHLRG
+2305 IVAEELLGLHLRG
-2318 GVLYPEPH
+2318 GVLYPEPR

-2358 EKPYDGGGIGKKRP
+2358 EKPYDGGGICKKRP

>member
-1 MAETN
+1 MADTN
-6 AAALCEAGRRDAQ
+6 AGALCEAGRRDAQ

-32 SIRRAARTLVH
+32 SIRHAARTLAH
-43 AAKAVTPETPNGA
+43 AAKAVTPETPDGA
-56 WLRDNHTLARTA
+56 WLRDNQTLARTA

-81 LRASGK
+81 LRASGA
-87 QTVLGACCTGLLRAC
+87 QTVLHVCCAGLLRAC

-135 LQAAAVYALADTYAR
+135 LQAAAVCALADTYAH

-166 TAAWAALAERCD
+166 TAAWAALTERCD
-178 RVGRILARDPVGVYP
+178 RVGRILARDPAGVYP

-204 QTVAQLAR
+204 QTVARLAR

-227 RAQSGEGARR
+227 RAQSDEGARR

-262 AVVMGTLALSL
+262 AVIVGTLALSL

-287 LLIPVSEAVKGL
+287 LLIPVSEVVKGL

-324 EGRTLCVIAALLTC
+324 EGKTLCVIAALLTC

-343 ALTARLE
+343 TLAARLE

-389 REEIEALNARWGSRF
+389 RTEIEALNARYGGRF
-404 YLFTRPRVQT
+404 YLFTRERVQT

-441 ALQCAAGDAAGL
+441 ALHCAAGDAAAL
-453 SGTVYLLT
+453 RGTAYLLT

-674 ALLALAQGLIFAL
+674 ALLALAQGLIFSL

-741 TVSHRDLLQWQT
+741 LVSHKNLLQWQT

-822 QRELLGWAKATWR
+822 QRELLGWAKATWH

-885 DNGRGLV
+885 DNGRGLT
-892 LAERMLTTMEQ
+892 LAEQMLTTMEQ

-929 TVDSGNFAAALLA
+929 TVDSGNCAAALLA

-951 QGTLAA
+951 QGALAA

-1140 RRFAARGL
+1140 RKFAARGL

-1194 QVQRWFLADPAM
+1194 QVQRWFLAGPAM

-1226 RPEAQSSSNSRR
+1226 RPETQRGKPRR
-1238 RALPDYTVE
+1238 RSLPDLTVE
-1247 GTGVDAEAPRC
+1247 GTGVDAESPRC

-1298 MVSLETGGVCTPLLP
+1298 MLSLETGGVCTPLLP

-1405 RLGRGG
+1405 RLGRGE
-1411 KPETWLCAACDR
+1411 KPETWLCAVCDR
-1423 QADFCAEG
+1423 QADFYAEG
-1431 ALPGWLRAG
+1431 TIPGWLRAG

-1454 PWRVHFA
+1454 PWRVRFA

-1488 LPGTLAAQYGMTD
+1488 LPGALAAQYGMTD

-1523 SAQQLE
+1523 AAEQLK

-1565 GCDLALCTSDGGDY
+1565 GCDLALCSSDGGDY

-1594 DLAHCLDAPGG
+1594 DLTHCLDAPGG

-1651 VRWDADGTVS
+1651 VHWDADGTVA

-1673 LTNGRFGFLATDAG
+1673 LTNGHFGFLATDAG

-1718 MTTRTGAVS
+1718 MAARAGAVS
-1727 LFNDDGHARVEYGFG
+1727 LFDDDGQVRVEYGFG

-1813 ADTPLRVCA
+1813 TDTPLRVCA

-1849 GLSPCFALEGVVE
+1849 GRSPCFALEGVVE

-1906 TTPDAAMNRYLGGW
+1906 TTPDEAMNRYLGGW

-2033 LTEHERDRYQPLTP
+2033 LEENEHDRYQPLTP

-2069 VGAHGLLHIGTG
+2069 VGAHGLLLIGTG

-2167 IAQAFAALDTHAD
+2167 IAQAFAAFDTHAD
-2180 RGRVHTALTSAV
+2180 PAHVHCALTSAV
-2192 EHLFDR
+2192 EQLFDR

-2250 TAEGTEIL
+2250 TAEGAEIL
-2258 HAVLPAAHDPARY
+2258 HAVLPTAHDPARY
-2271 EGEPYVLAADIAG
+2271 EGEPFVLAADIAG

-2289 VAGWTWYT
+2289 AAGWTWYT

-2333 CAVRWRDGAGLL
+2333 CDVRWRDGAGLL